1 MAVTETRARITVV
14 DNATSGLNNIARAN
28 EKMMSSLSNGGRSLA
43 QFNTELS
50 KLNSASAKGVSNMAD
65 SFDGAAKSVSNMDK
79 MVNRLI
85 YSVMRYTVIYEG
97 IKKMGD
103 LWGTIVGGA
112 YDYANMIETNQI
124 GMAGILSS
132 MTKIDGKQTT
142 WNQAMSVSKQVMK
155 DLQSESLKTAAT
167 AQELIDTFRA
177 LLGPGLASGMTVKQI
192 EKLTT
197 VGTNAVKSLGLP
209 SNQII
214 QELRD
219 LVAGGIR
226 PSSSTLATS
235 LGITDADIKAAKQSS
250 EGLYNFLINKM
261 KGFEMATSQTS
272 KTVLGRLDQI
282 KEGLQRG
289 IAEGMNPLRNV
300 YSSVLGDIAN
310 KLVVIDKATYEWKIN
325 PDFESSLFSISATL
339 MQIGEKAK
347 DAWNFISP
355 AVSLIGNTG
364 KGVLG
369 SVVNN
374 LGLLAAGFAAF
385 KTKDILKDLVNIAT
399 MNRFDYNA
407 QTSIGKAIQGI
418 RDKITGRI
426 EKHKEEIALQER
438 ENELINNAVSS
449 YADMLH
455 TAENAYSSLKTLNAM
470 ANTPGS
476 ITNLAAKWQGM
487 GMSEAEAVARQNN
500 IVGLANKYGM
510 DGYDKYIK
518 QAIEAGDKAAEQ
530 IKAQNDLL
538 KAQEAEQ
545 ERILKLYDE
554 QMKAI
559 DKIVSA
565 ERDRKLQVKDTAN
578 AELAAIDKM
587 AKAVTHT
594 ATRGDRA
601 KSNVDAYLSLDTS
614 NGPYKTKEGKYIYA
628 WEQDAVDKLRTA
640 LEKLGYQ
647 YEVVQVTSERF
658 MDSLHASMK
667 GKVNP
672 VFEQAINSARLWNET
687 LTKAYQGVNMSAS
700 EINFKAFMGMGNE
713 LVPAA
718 QKDTAKVLLQE
729 ISDEFKQ
736 VGMSAQEAQ
745 AKALD
750 FVNQFILSLQKI
762 DPKNIFS
769 VTQVIAETQDAAQ
782 RYAENFRLVAEHT
795 EEVKQASAEA
805 AIEINALKNAFK
817 IGGEESYQAV
827 RRVVEESK
835 NLQQAL
841 MDRGAE
847 EQAIEVH
854 KELANYLT
862 QVAEATDKAVI
873 ATKDHMDVTA
883 QATEAITAH
892 TQVVKE
898 HETSLES
905 VTNGTIT
912 WMNKISGLAMSL
924 GILMHIVAENSDENK
939 QFANTM
945 ADVADKVF
953 IGTMAVSALLDVFKE
968 LVKNGPVIIK
978 TLESIGK
985 AKLFAEH
992 PVATG
997 LVLGGA
1003 AIAGFGW
1010 SMVSEANKERNSK
1023 NGLGVDFFEHQGL
1036 DFSDDEK
1043 KYRVY
1048 GDGSSDSGDSNGNG
1062 YDYYADESASWQIG
1076 EQYENGT
1083 NLADRMTTTTTPSAS
1098 PSSGGGSSGGR
1109 SARAPKITID
1119 QLPHAVQEAVLNI
1132 KSGMDYNA
1140 AIGMSAAHM
1149 LENGENEFWFDPTL
1163 NNYEGSGAHG
1173 IGQWLGSR
1181 LNDLYDYAGSKAD
1194 DLYSQMG
1201 FARYEV
1207 TEGKEK
1213 GNFAKV
1219 DTSSPEAAAISFER
1233 YVERPGDDVVNAN
1246 AGALADDARRLDA
1259 AVKEAL
1265 AGLGMS
1271 TDTLSDVN
1279 RQMKRDAER
1288 KHAIDE
1294 ARNKTASDIS
1304 ALEAATKEAEGGQ
1317 LSAYEKVMDSANKK
1331 VKQYQKDIE
1340 KDKSLGIET
1349 DKLSNAITAYT
1360 EAMKKQAW
1368 KAQQLE
1374 NMKDVQNIYKANISY
1389 YQNASQATNGK
1400 ISADSAREQ
1409 LTDSLESYRDYLQ
1422 ELYNEDFLNA
1432 EQRAEVWQEL
1442 ANTQKKIT
1450 ENQMYNYRTQWKAAL
1465 DSMKQE
1471 GINFGQLSKNI
1482 VGGLESATAS
1492 FFTTTGSL
1500 SNRLKS
1506 TLKNLAS
1513 SILSSL
1519 AQIAAKMLIFKALGI
1534 PFGGDSNSSAANNSW
1549 FGRVLGGIS
1558 LGFKIGG
1565 GHASGGD
1572 VLAGNSYIV
1581 GERGPE
1587 LLTMGRNDGHV
1598 FTSVPTANAQ
1608 TAQPIQIVVNNN
1620 TGTKMK
1626 AESTT
1631 TVNHGQVLKTIVL
1644 TTVEEAL
1651 STNEAGLRDMVTG
1664 LR

>member
-14 DNATSGLNNIARAN
+14 DNATAGLNNIARAN
-28 EKMMSSLSNGGRSLA
+28 EKMMSSLGNGGRSLA

-50 KLNSASAKGVSNMAD
+50 KLNSASSKGVSNMAD

-97 IKKMGD
+97 IKKIGD

-142 WNQAMSVSKQVMK
+142 WNQAMAVSKQVMK
-155 DLQSESLKTAAT
+155 DLQSESIKTAAT

-177 LLGPGLASGMTVKQI
+177 LLGPGLASGMTIKQI

-235 LGITDADIKAAKQSS
+235 LGITDADIKAAKQST
-250 EGLYNFLINKM
+250 EGLYSFLINKM
-261 KGFEMATSQTS
+261 KGFEMATTQTS
-272 KTVLGRLDQI
+272 NTVAGKLDQI

-289 IAEGMNPLRNV
+289 IAEGMSPLRDV
-300 YSSVLGDIAN
+300 YSDILGDIAK
-310 KLVVIDKATYEWKIN
+310 KLVVIDKTTYQWQIN
-325 PDFESSLFSISATL
+325 PAFTSALTDVSVTIMRIGGSLKSIWETSSPYLSIFAN
-339 MQIGEKAK
+339 A
-347 DAWNFISP
+347 A
-355 AVSLIGNTG
+355 
-364 KGVLG
+364 KGVFG
-369 SVVNN
+369 SIVNN
-374 LGLLAAGFAAF
+374 LGLVVAGFAAF
-385 KTKDILKDLVNIAT
+385 KTKDILNDLVNIAT

-438 ENELINNAVSS
+438 EKELIDGAVES
-449 YADMLH
+449 YARMLH
-455 TAENAYSSLKTLNAM
+455 TAENAYAYVKTLNAM
-470 ANTPGS
+470 ANAPGS

-500 IVGLANKYGM
+500 IVGLSNKYGM

-554 QMKAI
+554 QMKSI

-594 ATRGDRA
+594 ATRGDKA

-614 NGPYKTKEGKYIYA
+614 NGPYKTKEGKYIYS
-628 WEQDAVDKLRTA
+628 WEQDEVDKLRTA

-658 MDSLHASMK
+658 MDGLHASMK

-672 VFEQAINSARLWNET
+672 VFEQAINSARLWDET

-713 LVPAA
+713 LVPAE
-718 QKDTAKVLLQE
+718 QKNTAKLLLNE

-736 VGMSAQEAQ
+736 VGMSAQEAR

-782 RYAENFRLVAEHT
+782 RYAENFRLVSEHT

-805 AIEINALKNAFK
+805 AIEINALGNAFK

-892 TQVVKE
+892 TQVVNE
-898 HETSLES
+898 HGTSLES
-905 VTNGTIT
+905 VTDKTIA
-912 WMNKISGLAMSL
+912 WMGKIAGLSMSL
-924 GILMHIVAENSDENK
+924 GILMHLVAENSDENK
-939 QFANTM
+939 TFANTM
-945 ADVADKVF
+945 ADLADKVF
-953 IGTMAVSALLDVFKE
+953 IGAMAVGSLLDVFKN
-968 LVKNGPVIIK
+968 LVENGPAIIK
-978 TLESIGK
+978 TLEGIGK
-985 AKLFAEH
+985 ARLFAEH
-992 PVATG
+992 PILTG
-997 LVLGGA
+997 VGLAGA
-1003 AIAGFGW
+1003 AIGGLAWKMLDNGH
-1010 SMVSEANKERNSK
+1010 NQYNSK
-1023 NGLGVDFFEHQGL
+1023 SGIGLDYFERQGL
-1036 DFSDDEK
+1036 DFSNLPDTAK
-1043 KYRVY
+1043 QYRAY
-1048 GDGSSDSGDSNGNG
+1048 GDGSYDNGDNSGWDIYS
-1062 YDYYADESASWQIG
+1062 DESSNYAKGQAIANEANAG
-1076 EQYENGT
+1076 NV
-1083 NLADRMTTTTTPSAS
+1083 ADRMTTDVKPDAG
-1098 PSSGGGSSGGR
+1098 SSKGGGK
-1109 SARAPKITID
+1109 APKVTLGMFPD
-1119 QLPHAVQEAVLNI
+1119 AVQEAVMNI
-1132 KSGMDYNA
+1132 NSGMNYNA

-1149 LENGENEFWFDPTL
+1149 FENSDNTMDYYPERENG
-1163 NNYEGSGAHG
+1163 EGSGAYG
-1173 IGQWLGSR
+1173 LGMWMGSR
-1181 LNDLYDYAGSKAD
+1181 LTGLKEYAGSDYNDKYA
-1194 DLYSQMG
+1194 QMG
-1201 FARYEV
+1201 WSRYEV
-1207 TEGKEK
+1207 MQGDESS
-1213 GNFAKV
+1213 NFANI
-1219 DTSSPEAAAISFER
+1219 DTSSPEAAAVSFER
-1233 YVERPGDDVVNAN
+1233 YIERPGNDVVNAN
-1246 AGALADDARRLDA
+1246 AAQLQENARVLNEAVQNALSQ
-1259 AVKEAL
+1259 
-1265 AGLGMS
+1265 LGM
-1271 TDTLSDVN
+1271 DVTN
-1279 RQMKRDAER
+1279 MSKISQTMKRDAER
-1288 KHAIDE
+1288 KHKIDE
-1294 ARNKTASDIS
+1294 AKIKTASDIA
-1304 ALEAATKEAEGGQ
+1304 ALDEATKEAEGGQ
-1317 LSAYEKVMDSANKK
+1317 LSAFQKVMGAADKK
-1331 VKQYQKDIE
+1331 VKQYE
-1340 KDKSLGIET
+1340 KDLESDKKLGINT
-1349 DKLSNAITAYT
+1349 DGLSKAITAYT
-1360 EAMKKQAW
+1360 EAMEKQAW

-1374 NMKDVQNIYKANISY
+1374 DMKDIQNTYKGNISY
-1389 YQNASQATNGK
+1389 YKNASQATNGE
-1400 ISADSAREQ
+1400 ISADDARSLMAEQ
-1409 LTDSLESYRDYLQ
+1409 LESYRDYLK

-1432 EQRAEVWQEL
+1432 QQRAEVWQEL
-1442 ANTQKKIT
+1442 ANTQKQIT
-1450 ENQMYNYRTQWKAAL
+1450 ENQMYNYRSQWESAL

-1471 GINFGQLSKNI
+1471 GINFGQLSKDI
-1482 VGGLESATAS
+1482 VGHMQSATAS
-1492 FFTTTGSL
+1492 FFTTTGNL
-1500 SNRLKS
+1500 ATRLKA

-1513 SILSSL
+1513 SVLSSL
-1519 AQIAAKMLIFKALGI
+1519 AQIAAKMLMFKALGI
-1534 PFGGDSNSSAANNSW
+1534 PFGGSSSSSAESAWGN
-1549 FGRVLGGIS
+1549 RMLS
-1558 LGFKIGG
+1558 LLSFKIGG
-1565 GHASGGD
+1565 NHATGGD
-1572 VLAGNSYIV
+1572 VLAGSSYIV

-1598 FTSVPTANAQ
+1598 FTSVPNSNAQ

-1631 TVNHGQVLKTIVL
+1631 TVNHGQMLKTIVL

>member
-250 EGLYNFLINKM
+250 EGLYNFLINRM

-272 KTVLGRLDQI
+272 KTVAGRLDQI

-339 MQIGEKAK
+339 IQIGEKAK
-347 DAWNFISP
+347 NVWNFISP
-355 AVSLIGNTG
+355 AVSIIGNTG

-426 EKHKEEIALQER
+426 EKHKEELALQER
-438 ENELINNAVSS
+438 EKALVDGAVES
-449 YADMLH
+449 YARMLH
-455 TAENAYSSLKTLNAM
+455 TAEDAYASVKTLNAM

-510 DGYDKYIK
+510 EGYDKYIK
-518 QAIEAGDKAAEQ
+518 AAIEAGDKAAEQ

-554 QMKAI
+554 QMKSI

-628 WEQDAVDKLRTA
+628 WEQDEVDKLRTA

-817 IGGEESYQAV
+817 IGGEESYQAA

-953 IGTMAVSALLDVFKE
+953 IGTMAVSALLDVFRE

-997 LVLGGA
+997 LVLGGI
-1003 AIAGFGW
+1003 AIGSFGW

-1048 GDGSSDSGDSNGNG
+1048 GDGSSDSGNSNDNG

-1083 NLADRMTTTTTPSAS
+1083 NLADRMTTTTAPSAS
-1098 PSSGGGSSGGR
+1098 PSSGGGSRGGGSGKAPLATVELTDALYNAMSYMERGMNIYAASALAGSQMQESGGINGSKEMLDY
-1109 SARAPKITID
+1109 SADNGLGYHGSVQWGGQRFIDLQEFAKATTGSAKNWVNGDVQNAFVMHELTNGSYRTTGEKLKGASSLEEANDIVFGEYEAPGDDTKGVRLAYSQEIYNKLA
-1119 QLPHAVQEAVLNI
+1119 QLASGTAVLDNGTNPI
-1132 KSGMDYNA
+1132 K
-1140 AIGMSAAHM
+1140 
-1149 LENGENEFWFDPTL
+1149 
-1163 NNYEGSGAHG
+1163 
-1173 IGQWLGSR
+1173 
-1181 LNDLYDYAGSKAD
+1181 
-1194 DLYSQMG
+1194 
-1201 FARYEV
+1201 
-1207 TEGKEK
+1207 GKK
-1213 GNFAKV
+1213 F
-1219 DTSSPEAAAISFER
+1219 DTSSAAAAKEKLFNDIQNAQKKTLQDIADLNLSTEQVTNENKGISSAFNE
-1233 YVERPGDDVVNAN
+1233 V
-1246 AGALADDARRLDA
+1246 
-1259 AVKEAL
+1259 
-1265 AGLGMS
+1265 
-1271 TDTLSDVN
+1271 
-1279 RQMKRDAER
+1279 MK
-1288 KHAIDE
+1288 
-1294 ARNKTASDIS
+1294 
-1304 ALEAATKEAEGGQ
+1304 
-1317 LSAYEKVMDSANKK
+1317 SANNKIA
-1331 VKQYQKDIE
+1331 QYQKDM
-1340 KDKSLGIET
+1340 ET
-1349 DKLSNAITAYT
+1349 DKALGISTDGLAQ
-1360 EAMKKQAW
+1360 AMDEYKKAMLEKAN
-1368 KAQQLE
+1368 KAQHMEDIKTNLNNFQTDISFYK
-1374 NMKDVQNIYKANISY
+1374 NMSL
-1389 YQNASQATNGK
+1389 ATNGETSFIESK
-1400 ISADSAREQ
+1400 AY
-1409 LTDSLESYRDYLQ
+1409 LEENLENYRDYLKQ
-1422 ELYNEDFLNA
+1422 LYQDTALNA
-1432 EQRAEVWQEL
+1432 QQRADVWQKL
-1442 ANTQKKIT
+1442 ADTQRQIT
-1450 ENQMYNYRTQWKAAL
+1450 ETQTYDWRHQWESAL
-1465 DSMKQE
+1465 DSLKQE
-1471 GINFGQLSKNI
+1471 GIDFGKLAKDI
-1482 VGGLESATAS
+1482 VQEAQNSVTT
-1492 FFTTTGSL
+1492 FFTTTGNL
-1500 SNRLKS
+1500 SKRLKAS
-1506 TLKNLAS
+1506 LKNLAS
-1513 SILSSL
+1513 SVLNSL
-1519 AQIAAKMLIFKALGI
+1519 AQIASSMLMHKWMGI
-1534 PFGGDSNSSAANNSW
+1534 PFNM
-1549 FGRVLGGIS
+1549 S
-1558 LGFKIGG
+1558 LGAR
-1565 GHASGGD
+1565 ASGGD

-1598 FTSVPTANAQ
+1598 FTSVPTANVQ

-1631 TVNHGQVLKTIVL
+1631 TVNHGQMLKTIVL

>member
-14 DNATSGLNNIARAN
+14 DNATAGLNNIARAN

-50 KLNSASAKGVSNMAD
+50 KLNSASSKGVSNMAD
-65 SFDGAAKSVSNMDK
+65 SFDGATKSVSNMDK

-142 WNQAMSVSKQVMK
+142 WNQAMAVSKQVMK

-177 LLGPGLASGMTVKQI
+177 LLGPGLASGMTIKQI
-192 EKLTT
+192 EKLAT

-235 LGITDADIKAAKQSS
+235 LGITDSDIKAAKQST

-261 KGFEMATSQTS
+261 KGFEMATTQTS
-272 KTVLGRLDQI
+272 NTVAGKLDQI

-289 IAEGMNPLRNV
+289 IAEGMSPLRDV
-300 YSSVLGDIAN
+300 YSDILGDIAK
-310 KLVVIDKATYEWKIN
+310 KLVVIDKTTYQWQIN
-325 PDFESSLFSISATL
+325 PAFTSALTDVSATI
-339 MQIGEKAK
+339 MRIGESLKSI
-347 DAWNFISP
+347 WETSSP
-355 AVSLIGNTG
+355 LLSIFANGA
-364 KGVLG
+364 KGVFG
-369 SVVNN
+369 SIVNN
-374 LGLLAAGFAAF
+374 LGLVVAGFAAF
-385 KTKDILKDLVNIAT
+385 KTKDILNDLVDIAT

-426 EKHKEEIALQER
+426 EKHKEELALQER
-438 ENELINNAVSS
+438 EKALVDGAVES
-449 YADMLH
+449 YARMLH
-455 TAENAYSSLKTLNAM
+455 TAENAYAYVKTLNAM
-470 ANTPGS
+470 ANAPGS

-554 QMKAI
+554 QMKSI

-594 ATRGDRA
+594 ATRGDKA
-601 KSNVDAYLSLDTS
+601 KANVDAYLSLDTS

-628 WEQDAVDKLRTA
+628 WEQDEVDKLRTA

-658 MDSLHASMK
+658 MDGLHASMK

-672 VFEQAINSARLWNET
+672 VFEQAINSARLWDET

-713 LVPAA
+713 LVPAE
-718 QKDTAKVLLQE
+718 QKNTAKLLLNE

-750 FVNQFILSLQKI
+750 FVNQFIISLQKI
-762 DPKNIFS
+762 DTKNIFS

-805 AIEINALKNAFK
+805 AIEINALGNAFK

-847 EQAIEVH
+847 EQAVQVH

-892 TQVVKE
+892 TQVVNE
-898 HETSLES
+898 HGTSLES
-905 VTNGTIT
+905 VTEGTIT

-924 GILMHIVAENSDENK
+924 GVLMHIVAENSDENK

-968 LVKNGPVIIK
+968 LVKNGPAIIK
-978 TLESIGK
+978 TLEGIGK
-985 AKLFAEH
+985 ARLFAEH
-992 PVATG
+992 PVLTG
-997 LVLGGA
+997 VGLAGIAIGGLTWKMFEN
-1003 AIAGFGW
+1003 GH
-1010 SMVSEANKERNSK
+1010 NQYNSK
-1023 NGLGVDFFEHQGL
+1023 SGIGIDYFESQGL
-1036 DFSDDEK
+1036 DFSDLPDTAK
-1043 KYRVY
+1043 QYRAY
-1048 GDGSSDSGDSNGNG
+1048 GDGSYYNGDNSGWDIYS
-1062 YDYYADESASWQIG
+1062 DESSNYAKGQAIANEANAG
-1076 EQYENGT
+1076 NI
-1083 NLADRMTTTTTPSAS
+1083 ADRMTTDMNPGAGSSA
-1098 PSSGGGSSGGR
+1098 GGGAGGSS
-1109 SARAPKITID
+1109 RAPKATLD
-1119 QLPHAVQEAVLNI
+1119 MFSDAVQEAVMNI
-1132 KSGMDYNA
+1132 QAGMNYNA

-1149 LENGENEFWFDPTL
+1149 FENSDNTMDYYPKRENG
-1163 NNYEGSGAHG
+1163 EGSGAYG
-1173 IGQWLGSR
+1173 IGQWMGSR
-1181 LNDLYDYAGSKAD
+1181 LTGLQEYAGSDYNDKYA
-1194 DLYSQMG
+1194 QMG
-1201 FARYEV
+1201 WARYEV
-1207 TEGKEK
+1207 MQGDESS
-1213 GNFAKV
+1213 NFAHV
-1219 DTSSPEAAAISFER
+1219 DTDSPEAAAVSFER
-1233 YVERPGDDVVNAN
+1233 YIERPGSDVVNAN
-1246 AGALADDARRLDA
+1246 AAQLQENARALNE
-1259 AVKEAL
+1259 AVQSAMSQ
-1265 AGLGMS
+1265 LGIDVTNMS
-1271 TDTLSDVN
+1271 KIS
-1279 RQMKRDAER
+1279 QAMKRDAER
-1288 KHAIDE
+1288 KHKIDE
-1294 ARNKTASDIS
+1294 AKIKTASDIA
-1304 ALEAATKEAEGGQ
+1304 ALDEATKEAEGGQ
-1317 LSAYEKVMDSANKK
+1317 LSAYQKVMDAADKK
-1331 VKQYQKDIE
+1331 VKQYE
-1340 KDKSLGIET
+1340 KDLESDKKLGANT
-1349 DKLSNAITAYT
+1349 DGLSKAITAYT

-1374 NMKDVQNIYKANISY
+1374 DMKNIQNTYKGNISY
-1389 YQNASQATNGK
+1389 YQNASQATNGE
-1400 ISADSAREQ
+1400 ISADDARSR
-1409 LTDSLESYRDYLQ
+1409 LTDQLESYRDYLK
-1422 ELYNEDFLNA
+1422 ELYNADFLNA
-1432 EQRAEVWQEL
+1432 QQRAEVWKEL
-1442 ANTQKKIT
+1442 ADTQKQIT
-1450 ENQMYNYRTQWKAAL
+1450 ENHMYNYRTQWKSAL

-1471 GINFGQLSKNI
+1471 GINFGQLSKDI
-1482 VGGLESATAS
+1482 VGNMQSATTS
-1492 FFTTTGSL
+1492 FFTTTGNL
-1500 SNRLKS
+1500 ATRLKA

-1513 SILSSL
+1513 SVLSSL
-1519 AQIAAKMLIFKALGI
+1519 AQIAAKMLMFKALGI
-1534 PFGGDSNSSAANNSW
+1534 PFGGSSSSSAESAWGN
-1549 FGRVLGGIS
+1549 RMLS
-1558 LGFKIGG
+1558 LLSFKIGG
-1565 GHASGGD
+1565 NHATGGD

-1598 FTSVPTANAQ
+1598 FTSVPTTNAQ

-1631 TVNHGQVLKTIVL
+1631 TVNHGQMLKTIVL

>member
-14 DNATSGLNNIARAN
+14 DNATAGLNNIARAN

-50 KLNSASAKGVSNMAD
+50 KLNSASSKGVSNMAD

-142 WNQAMSVSKQVMK
+142 WNQAMAVSKQVMK

-177 LLGPGLASGMTVKQI
+177 LLGPGLASGMTIKQI

-209 SNQII
+209 SNQIV

-235 LGITDADIKAAKQSS
+235 LGITDADIKAAKQST

-261 KGFEMATSQTS
+261 KGFEMATTQVSN
-272 KTVLGRLDQI
+272 TVAGKLDQI

-289 IAEGMNPLRNV
+289 IAEGMAPLRDV
-300 YSSVLGDIAN
+300 YSDILGDIAK
-310 KLVVIDKATYEWKIN
+310 KLVVIDKTTYQWQIN
-325 PDFESSLFSISATL
+325 PAFTSALTDVSVTI
-339 MQIGEKAK
+339 MRIGESLKNI
-347 DAWNFISP
+347 WETSSP
-355 AVSLIGNTG
+355 YLSIFANGA
-364 KGVLG
+364 KGVFG
-369 SVVNN
+369 SIVNN
-374 LGLLAAGFAAF
+374 LGLVVAGFAAF

-438 ENELINNAVSS
+438 EKALVDGAVES
-449 YADMLH
+449 YAQMLH
-455 TAENAYSSLKTLNAM
+455 NAEQAYATVQTMNAM
-470 ANTPGS
+470 VNTPNS
-476 ITNLAAKWQGM
+476 VTNLSAKWQGM

-554 QMKAI
+554 QMKSI
-559 DKIVSA
+559 DKIVSS

-594 ATRGDRA
+594 AARGDKA
-601 KSNVDAYLSLDTS
+601 KANVDAYLSLDTS

-628 WEQDAVDKLRTA
+628 WEQDEVDKLRTA

-658 MDSLHASMK
+658 VDSLHASMK
-667 GKVNP
+667 GKVQP

-687 LTKAYQGVNMSAS
+687 LTKAYQGVNMSAA
-700 EINFKAFMGMGNE
+700 EINYKAFMGMGKE
-713 LVPAA
+713 LVPAE
-718 QKDTAKVLLQE
+718 QKNTAKILLNE
-729 ISDEFKQ
+729 ISQEFKQ
-736 VGMSAQEAQ
+736 VGMSAEEAKG
-745 AKALD
+745 KALE

-762 DPKNIFS
+762 DPQNIFS

-782 RYAENFRLVAEHT
+782 KYAENFRLVAEHT
-795 EEVKQASAEA
+795 EQVKQASAEA
-805 AIEINALKNAFK
+805 ALEVNALKNSFK

-835 NLQQAL
+835 ALQQAL

-847 EQAIEVH
+847 EQAIAVH

-862 QVAEATDKAVI
+862 QVAEATDKAII
-873 ATKDHMDVTA
+873 ATKEHMDATA
-883 QATEAITAH
+883 QATEVVNTHTA
-892 TQVVKE
+892 TIQG
-898 HETSLES
+898 HESTLES
-905 VTNGTIT
+905 VTNKTVT

-939 QFANTM
+939 TFANTM

-978 TLESIGK
+978 TLEGIGK

-992 PVATG
+992 PVLTGIG
-997 LVLGGA
+997 LVGA
-1003 AIAGFGW
+1003 AVGGLTW
-1010 SMVSEANKERNSK
+1010 KMYENGHNQYNSK
-1023 NGLGVDFFEHQGL
+1023 SGIGIDYFERQGL
-1036 DFSDDEK
+1036 DFSYLPDTAK
-1043 KYRVY
+1043 QYRAH
-1048 GDGSSDSGDSNGNG
+1048 GDGSYDNGDNSGWDIYS
-1062 YDYYADESASWQIG
+1062 DESSNYAKGQAIANEANAG
-1076 EQYENGT
+1076 NT
-1083 NLADRMTTTTTPSAS
+1083 ADRMTTDVKPDAGSSA
-1098 PSSGGGSSGGR
+1098 GGGK
-1109 SARAPKITID
+1109 APKVTLD
-1119 QLPHAVQEAVLNI
+1119 MFPDAVQEAVMNI
-1132 KSGMDYNA
+1132 NSGMNYNA

-1149 LENGENEFWFDPTL
+1149 FENADNTMDYYPERENG
-1163 NNYEGSGAHG
+1163 EGSGAYG
-1173 IGQWLGSR
+1173 LGQWMGSR
-1181 LNDLYDYAGSKAD
+1181 LTGLQEYAGSDYNDKYA
-1194 DLYSQMG
+1194 QMG
-1201 FARYEV
+1201 WSRYEV
-1207 TEGKEK
+1207 MQGDESS
-1213 GNFAKV
+1213 NFANM
-1219 DTSSPEAAAISFER
+1219 DTSSPEAAAVSFER
-1233 YVERPGDDVVNAN
+1233 YIERPGNDVVNAN
-1246 AGALADDARRLDA
+1246 AAQLQENARVLNEAVQNALSQ
-1259 AVKEAL
+1259 
-1265 AGLGMS
+1265 LGM
-1271 TDTLSDVN
+1271 DVTN
-1279 RQMKRDAER
+1279 VSKISQTMKRDAER
-1288 KHAIDE
+1288 KHKIDE
-1294 ARNKTASDIS
+1294 NRIKTASDIA
-1304 ALEAATKEAEGGQ
+1304 ALDEATKEAEDGQ
-1317 LSAYEKVMDSANKK
+1317 LSAYQKVMDAADKK
-1331 VKQYQKDIE
+1331 VKQYE
-1340 KDKSLGIET
+1340 KDLESDKKLGVNT
-1349 DKLSNAITAYT
+1349 DALSKAITAYT

-1374 NMKDVQNIYKANISY
+1374 DMKNIQNTYKGNISY
-1389 YQNASQATNGK
+1389 YKNASQATNGE
-1400 ISADSAREQ
+1400 ISADDARSLLTEQ
-1409 LTDSLESYRDYLQ
+1409 LESYRDYLK

-1432 EQRAEVWQEL
+1432 QQRAEVWQEL
-1442 ANTQKKIT
+1442 ANTQKQIT
-1450 ENQMYNYRTQWKAAL
+1450 ENHMYNYRTQWESAL

-1471 GINFGQLSKNI
+1471 GINFGQLSKDI
-1482 VGGLESATAS
+1482 VNGMQSATAS
-1492 FFTTTGSL
+1492 FFTTTGNL
-1500 SNRLKS
+1500 ATRLKA

-1513 SILSSL
+1513 SVLSSL
-1519 AQIAAKMLIFKALGI
+1519 AQIAAKMMIFKALGI
-1534 PFGGDSNSSAANNSW
+1534 PFDGSSSSGSAESAWGN
-1549 FGRVLGGIS
+1549 RMLS
-1558 LGFKIGG
+1558 LFSFKIGG
-1565 GHASGGD
+1565 NHATGGD

-1598 FTSVPTANAQ
+1598 FPSVPEASQ
-1608 TAQPIQIVVNNN
+1608 QKAQPITIVVNNN

-1626 AESTT
+1626 AEETT
-1631 TVNHGQVLKTIVL
+1631 SVNHGQVLKTIVL

-1651 STNEAGLRDMVTG
+1651 VTNEGGLRDAIAGLR
-1664 LR
+1664 

>member
-14 DNATSGLNNIARAN
+14 DNATAGLNNIARAN

-50 KLNSASAKGVSNMAD
+50 KLNSASSKGVSNMAD

-142 WNQAMSVSKQVMK
+142 WNQAMAVSKQVMK

-177 LLGPGLASGMTVKQI
+177 LLGPGLASGMTIKQI

-235 LGITDADIKAAKQSS
+235 LGITDADIKAAKQST

-261 KGFEMATSQTS
+261 KGFEMATTQTS
-272 KTVLGRLDQI
+272 NTVAGKLDQI

-289 IAEGMNPLRNV
+289 IAEGMSPLRDV
-300 YSSVLGDIAN
+300 YSDILGDIAK
-310 KLVVIDKATYEWKIN
+310 KLVVIDKTTYQWQIN
-325 PDFESSLFSISATL
+325 PAFTSALTDVSVTI
-339 MQIGEKAK
+339 MRIGESLKSI
-347 DAWNFISP
+347 WETSSP
-355 AVSLIGNTG
+355 YLSIFSNTA
-364 KGVLG
+364 KGVFG
-369 SVVNN
+369 SIVNN
-374 LGLLAAGFAAF
+374 LGLVVAGFAAF
-385 KTKDILKDLVNIAT
+385 KTKDILNDLVNIAT

-426 EKHKEEIALQER
+426 EKHKEELALQER
-438 ENELINNAVSS
+438 EKALVDGAVES
-449 YADMLH
+449 YARMLH
-455 TAENAYSSLKTLNAM
+455 TAENAYAYVKTLNAM
-470 ANTPGS
+470 SNAPGS

-554 QMKAI
+554 QMKSI

-587 AKAVTHT
+587 SKAVTHN
-594 ATRGDRA
+594 ATRGDKA

-628 WEQDAVDKLRTA
+628 WEQDEVDKLRTA

-672 VFEQAINSARLWNET
+672 VFEQAINSARLWDET

-713 LVPAA
+713 LVPAE
-718 QKDTAKVLLQE
+718 QKNTAKLLLNE

-745 AKALD
+745 AKALE

-805 AIEINALKNAFK
+805 AIEINALGNAFK

-892 TQVVKE
+892 TQVVNE
-898 HETSLES
+898 HGTSLES
-905 VTNGTIT
+905 VTDKTIA
-912 WMNKISGLAMSL
+912 WMGKIAGLSMSL
-924 GILMHIVAENSDENK
+924 GILMHLVAENSDENK
-939 QFANTM
+939 TFANTM

-953 IGTMAVSALLDVFKE
+953 VGAMAVGALLDVFKN
-968 LVKNGPVIIK
+968 LVENGPAIIK
-978 TLESIGK
+978 TLEGIGN
-985 AKLFAEH
+985 ARLFAEH
-992 PVATG
+992 PILTGVG
-997 LVLGGA
+997 LVGA
-1003 AIAGFGW
+1003 AVGGFAWKMLDNGHNQYD
-1010 SMVSEANKERNSK
+1010 SKSGIGLDYFER
-1023 NGLGVDFFEHQGL
+1023 QGL
-1036 DFSDDEK
+1036 DFSNLSDTAK
-1043 KYRVY
+1043 QYRAH
-1048 GDGSSDSGDSNGNG
+1048 GDGSYDNGDNSGWDIYS
-1062 YDYYADESASWQIG
+1062 DESSNYAKGQAIANEADAG
-1076 EQYENGT
+1076 NT
-1083 NLADRMTTTTTPSAS
+1083 ADRMTTDVKPDAG
-1098 PSSGGGSSGGR
+1098 SSKGGGK
-1109 SARAPKITID
+1109 APKATLD
-1119 QLPHAVQEAVLNI
+1119 MFSDAVQEAVMNI
-1132 KSGMDYNA
+1132 SAGMNYNA

-1149 LENGENEFWFDPTL
+1149 FENADNTMDYYPERENE
-1163 NNYEGSGAHG
+1163 EGSGAHG
-1173 IGQWLGSR
+1173 IGMWMGSR
-1181 LNDLYDYAGSKAD
+1181 LTGLHEYAGSDYNGKYA
-1194 DLYSQMG
+1194 QMG
-1201 FARYEV
+1201 YARYEV
-1207 TEGKEK
+1207 MQGDESS
-1213 GNFAKV
+1213 NFANV
-1219 DTSSPEAAAISFER
+1219 DTSSPEAAAVSFER
-1233 YVERPGDDVVNAN
+1233 NIERPGNDVVNAN
-1246 AGALADDARRLDA
+1246 AAQLQENARALDE
-1259 AVKEAL
+1259 AVQNAL
-1265 AGLGMS
+1265 SQLGM
-1271 TDTLSDVN
+1271 DVTN
-1279 RQMKRDAER
+1279 MSKISQTMKRDAER
-1288 KHAIDE
+1288 KHKIDE
-1294 ARNKTASDIS
+1294 AKIKTASDIS
-1304 ALEAATKEAEGGQ
+1304 TLDEATKEAEGGQ
-1317 LSAYEKVMDSANKK
+1317 LSAFQKIMDAANQK
-1331 VKQYQKDIE
+1331 VKQYQKDLE
-1340 KDKSLGIET
+1340 SDKKLGVNT
-1349 DKLSNAITAYT
+1349 DGLAQ
-1360 EAMKKQAW
+1360 AMDKYKKAMLAKAN
-1368 KAQQLE
+1368 KAQHMEDIKTNLNNFQADISFYK
-1374 NMKDVQNIYKANISY
+1374 NMSL
-1389 YQNASQATNGK
+1389 ATNGETSFIESK
-1400 ISADSAREQ
+1400 AY
-1409 LTDSLESYRDYLQ
+1409 LEKNLEKYRDYLRQ
-1422 ELYNEDFLNA
+1422 LYQDTALNA
-1432 EQRAEVWQEL
+1432 QQRAEVWQKL
-1442 ANTQKKIT
+1442 ADTQKQIT
-1450 ENQMYNYRTQWKAAL
+1450 ETQTYDWRHQWESAL
-1465 DSMKQE
+1465 DSLKQE
-1471 GINFGQLSKNI
+1471 GIDFGKLAKDI
-1482 VGGLESATAS
+1482 VQEAQNSVST
-1492 FFTTTGSL
+1492 FFTTTGNL
-1500 SNRLKS
+1500 SKRLKTS
-1506 TLKNLAS
+1506 LKSLAS
-1513 SILSSL
+1513 SVLNSLS
-1519 AQIAAKMLIFKALGI
+1519 QIAANMLMHKWMGI
-1534 PFGGDSNSSAANNSW
+1534 PFNMP
-1549 FGRVLGGIS
+1549 LGAR
-1558 LGFKIGG
+1558 
-1565 GHASGGD
+1565 ASGGD
-1572 VLAGNSYIV
+1572 VLAGNSYLV

-1598 FTSVPTANAQ
+1598 FTSVPNSNAQ

-1631 TVNHGQVLKTIVL
+1631 TVNHGQMLKTIVL

>member
-14 DNATSGLNNIARAN
+14 DNATAGLNNIARAN
-28 EKMMSSLSNGGRSLA
+28 EKMMSSLGNGGRSLA

-50 KLNSASAKGVSNMAD
+50 KLNSASSKGVSNMAD

-142 WNQAMSVSKQVMK
+142 WNQAMAVSKQVMK

-177 LLGPGLASGMTVKQI
+177 LLGPGLASGMTIKQI

-235 LGITDADIKAAKQSS
+235 LGITDADIKAAKQST
-250 EGLYNFLINKM
+250 EGLYSFLINKM
-261 KGFEMATSQTS
+261 KGFEMATTQTS
-272 KTVLGRLDQI
+272 NTVAGKLDQI

-289 IAEGMNPLRNV
+289 IAEGMSPLRDV
-300 YSSVLGDIAN
+300 YSDILGDIAK
-310 KLVVIDKATYEWKIN
+310 KLVVIDKTTYQWQIN
-325 PDFESSLFSISATL
+325 PAFTSALTDVSVTIMRIGGSLKNIWETSSPYLSIFAN
-339 MQIGEKAK
+339 GA
-347 DAWNFISP
+347 
-355 AVSLIGNTG
+355 
-364 KGVLG
+364 KGVFG
-369 SVVNN
+369 SIINN
-374 LGLLAAGFAAF
+374 LGLVVAGFAAF
-385 KTKDILKDLVNIAT
+385 KTKDILNDLVNIAT
-399 MNRFDYNA
+399 MNRLDYNA

-438 ENELINNAVSS
+438 EKELIDGAVNS
-449 YADMLH
+449 YAQMLH
-455 TAENAYSSLKTLNAM
+455 NAEQAYATVQTMIAM
-470 ANTPGS
+470 VNTPNS
-476 ITNLAAKWQGM
+476 VTNLAAKWQGM
-487 GMSEAEAVARQNN
+487 GMPEAEAVARQNN

-554 QMKAI
+554 QMKSI

-594 ATRGDRA
+594 ATRGDKA
-601 KSNVDAYLSLDTS
+601 KSSVDAYLSLDTS

-628 WEQDAVDKLRTA
+628 WEQDEVDKLRTA

-658 MDSLHASMK
+658 MDGLHASMK

-700 EINFKAFMGMGNE
+700 EINFKAFLGMGNE
-713 LVPAA
+713 LVPAE
-718 QKDTAKVLLQE
+718 QKNTAKLLLME

-736 VGMSAQEAQ
+736 VGMSAQEAR

-805 AIEINALKNAFK
+805 AIEINALGNAFK

-892 TQVVKE
+892 TQVVNE
-898 HETSLES
+898 HGASLES
-905 VTNGTIT
+905 VTDKTIA
-912 WMNKISGLAMSL
+912 WMGKIAGLSMSL
-924 GILMHIVAENSDENK
+924 GILMHLVAENSDENK
-939 QFANTM
+939 TFANTM

-953 IGTMAVSALLDVFKE
+953 VGAMAVGALLDVFKN
-968 LVKNGPVIIK
+968 LVENGPAIIK
-978 TLESIGK
+978 TLEGIGN
-985 AKLFAEH
+985 ARLFAEH
-992 PVATG
+992 PILTGVG
-997 LVLGGA
+997 LVGA
-1003 AIAGFGW
+1003 AVGGFAWKMLDNGHNQYD
-1010 SMVSEANKERNSK
+1010 SKSGIGLDYFER
-1023 NGLGVDFFEHQGL
+1023 QGL
-1036 DFSDDEK
+1036 DFSYLPDTAK
-1043 KYRVY
+1043 QYRAH
-1048 GDGSSDSGDSNGNG
+1048 GDGSYGNG
-1062 YDYYADESASWQIG
+1062 DNSGWDIYSDESSNYAKGQAIANEANAG
-1076 EQYENGT
+1076 NI
-1083 NLADRMTTTTTPSAS
+1083 ADRMTTDVNPDAG
-1098 PSSGGGSSGGR
+1098 SSGGGGAGGSS
-1109 SARAPKITID
+1109 RAPKATLD
-1119 QLPHAVQEAVLNI
+1119 MFSDAVQEAVMNI
-1132 KSGMDYNA
+1132 QAGMNYNA
-1140 AIGMSAAHM
+1140 AIGMSASHM
-1149 LENGENEFWFDPTL
+1149 FEDADNTMDYYPERENE
-1163 NNYEGSGAHG
+1163 EGSGAYG
-1173 IGQWLGSR
+1173 IGMWMGSR
-1181 LNDLYDYAGSKAD
+1181 LTGLHEYAGSDYNDKYA
-1194 DLYSQMG
+1194 QMG
-1201 FARYEV
+1201 YARYEV
-1207 TEGKEK
+1207 MQGDESS
-1213 GNFAKV
+1213 NFANV
-1219 DTSSPEAAAISFER
+1219 DTSSPEAAAVSFER
-1233 YVERPGDDVVNAN
+1233 NIERPGNDVVNAN
-1246 AGALADDARRLDA
+1246 AAQLQENARALNE
-1259 AVKEAL
+1259 AVQSAMSQ
-1265 AGLGMS
+1265 LGIDVTNMS
-1271 TDTLSDVN
+1271 KISQT
-1279 RQMKRDAER
+1279 MKRDAER
-1288 KHAIDE
+1288 KHKIDE
-1294 ARNKTASDIS
+1294 AKIKTASDIA
-1304 ALEAATKEAEGGQ
+1304 ALDEATKEAEGGQ
-1317 LSAYEKVMDSANKK
+1317 LSAYQKVMDAADKK
-1331 VKQYQKDIE
+1331 VKQYE
-1340 KDKSLGIET
+1340 KDLESDKKLGVNT
-1349 DKLSNAITAYT
+1349 DGLSKAITAYT
-1360 EAMKKQAW
+1360 LAMEKQAW

-1374 NMKDVQNIYKANISY
+1374 DMKNIQNTYKGNISY
-1389 YQNASQATNGK
+1389 YKNASQATNGE
-1400 ISADSAREQ
+1400 ISADDARSLLTEQ
-1409 LTDSLESYRDYLQ
+1409 LESYRDYLK

-1432 EQRAEVWQEL
+1432 QQRAEVWQEL
-1442 ANTQKKIT
+1442 ANTQKQIT
-1450 ENQMYNYRTQWKAAL
+1450 ENQMYNYRTQWESAL

-1471 GINFGQLSKNI
+1471 GINFGQLSKDI
-1482 VGGLESATAS
+1482 VGHMQSATAS
-1492 FFTTTGSL
+1492 FFTTTGNL
-1500 SNRLKS
+1500 ATRLKA

-1513 SILSSL
+1513 SVLSSL

-1534 PFGGDSNSSAANNSW
+1534 PFGGSSSSSAESAWGNRMLS
-1549 FGRVLGGIS
+1549 S
-1558 LGFKIGG
+1558 LSFKIGG
-1565 GHASGGD
+1565 NHATGGD
-1572 VLAGNSYIV
+1572 VLAGSSYIV

-1598 FTSVPTANAQ
+1598 FTSVPNSNAQ

-1631 TVNHGQVLKTIVL
+1631 TVNHGQMLKTIVL

>member
-14 DNATSGLNNIARAN
+14 DNATAGLNNIARAN

-50 KLNSASAKGVSNMAD
+50 KLNSASSKGVSNMAD

-142 WNQAMSVSKQVMK
+142 WNQAMAVSKQVMK

-177 LLGPGLASGMTVKQI
+177 LLGPGLASGMTIKQI

-235 LGITDADIKAAKQSS
+235 LGITDADIKAAKQST
-250 EGLYNFLINKM
+250 EGLYSFLINKM
-261 KGFEMATSQTS
+261 KGFEMATTQTS
-272 KTVLGRLDQI
+272 NTVAGKLDQI

-289 IAEGMNPLRNV
+289 IAEGMAPLRDV
-300 YSSVLGDIAN
+300 YSDILGDIAK
-310 KLVVIDKATYEWKIN
+310 KLVVIDKTTYQWQIN
-325 PDFESSLFSISATL
+325 PAFTSALTDVSVTI
-339 MQIGEKAK
+339 MRIGESLKNI
-347 DAWNFISP
+347 WETSSP
-355 AVSLIGNTG
+355 YLSIFANGA
-364 KGVLG
+364 KGVFG
-369 SVVNN
+369 SIVNN
-374 LGLLAAGFAAF
+374 LGLVIAGFAAF
-385 KTKDILKDLVNIAT
+385 KTKDILNDLANIAT

-426 EKHKEEIALQER
+426 EKHKEELALQER
-438 ENELINNAVSS
+438 EKELIDGAVNS
-449 YADMLH
+449 YAQMLH
-455 TAENAYSSLKTLNAM
+455 NAEQAYATVQTMNAM
-470 ANTPGS
+470 VNTPNS
-476 ITNLAAKWQGM
+476 VTNLSAKWQGM

-554 QMKAI
+554 QMKSI

-594 ATRGDRA
+594 ATRGDKA

-628 WEQDAVDKLRTA
+628 WEQDEVDKLRTA

-658 MDSLHASMK
+658 MDGLHASMK

-672 VFEQAINSARLWNET
+672 VFEQAINSARLWDET

-713 LVPAA
+713 LVPAE
-718 QKDTAKVLLQE
+718 QKNTAKLLLME

-736 VGMSAQEAQ
+736 VGMSAQEAR

-805 AIEINALKNAFK
+805 AIEINALGNAFK
-817 IGGEESYQAV
+817 IGGEESYQSV

-892 TQVVKE
+892 TQVVNE
-898 HETSLES
+898 HGTSLES
-905 VTNGTIT
+905 VTDKTIT
-912 WMNKISGLAMSL
+912 WMGKIAGLSMSL
-924 GILMHIVAENSDENK
+924 GILMHLVAENSDENK
-939 QFANTM
+939 TFANTM
-945 ADVADKVF
+945 ADLADKVF
-953 IGTMAVSALLDVFKE
+953 IGAMAVGSLLDVFKT
-968 LVKNGPVIIK
+968 LVENGPAIIK
-978 TLESIGK
+978 TLEGIGN
-985 AKLFAEH
+985 ARLFAEH
-992 PVATG
+992 PILTGVG
-997 LVLGGA
+997 LVGA
-1003 AIAGFGW
+1003 AVGGFAWKMLDNGHNQYD
-1010 SMVSEANKERNSK
+1010 SKSGIGLDYFER
-1023 NGLGVDFFEHQGL
+1023 QGL
-1036 DFSDDEK
+1036 DFSNLSDTAK
-1043 KYRVY
+1043 QYRAH
-1048 GDGSSDSGDSNGNG
+1048 GDGSYDNGDNSGWDIYS
-1062 YDYYADESASWQIG
+1062 DESSNYAKGQAIANEANAG
-1076 EQYENGT
+1076 NI
-1083 NLADRMTTTTTPSAS
+1083 ADRMTTDVKPDAG
-1098 PSSGGGSSGGR
+1098 SSGGGGAGGSGK
-1109 SARAPKITID
+1109 APKVTLD
-1119 QLPHAVQEAVLNI
+1119 MFPDAVQEAIMNI
-1132 KSGMDYNA
+1132 NAGMNYNA

-1149 LENGENEFWFDPTL
+1149 RENSGDTPDFYPDRENM
-1163 NNYEGSGAHG
+1163 EGSGAYG
-1173 IGQWLGSR
+1173 IGQWMGSR
-1181 LNDLYDYAGSKAD
+1181 LTGLHEYAGSDYNDKYA
-1194 DLYSQMG
+1194 QMG
-1201 FARYEV
+1201 WARYEV
-1207 TEGKEK
+1207 MQGDESS
-1213 GNFAKV
+1213 NFANM
-1219 DTSSPEAAAISFER
+1219 DTSSPEAAAVSFER
-1233 YVERPGDDVVNAN
+1233 NIERPGNDVVNAN
-1246 AGALADDARRLDA
+1246 AAQLQENARVLNEAVQNALSQ
-1259 AVKEAL
+1259 
-1265 AGLGMS
+1265 LGM
-1271 TDTLSDVN
+1271 DVTN
-1279 RQMKRDAER
+1279 VSKISQTMKRDAER
-1288 KHAIDE
+1288 KHKIDE
-1294 ARNKTASDIS
+1294 NRIKTASDIA
-1304 ALEAATKEAEGGQ
+1304 ALDEATKEAEGGQ
-1317 LSAYEKVMDSANKK
+1317 LSAFQKIMDAANQK
-1331 VKQYQKDIE
+1331 VKQYQKDLE
-1340 KDKSLGIET
+1340 SDKKLGVNT
-1349 DKLSNAITAYT
+1349 DGLAQVIDKYKK
-1360 EAMKKQAW
+1360 AMLAKAN
-1368 KAQQLE
+1368 KAQHMEDIKTNLNNFQADISFYK
-1374 NMKDVQNIYKANISY
+1374 NMSL
-1389 YQNASQATNGK
+1389 ATNGETSFIESK
-1400 ISADSAREQ
+1400 AY
-1409 LTDSLESYRDYLQ
+1409 LEKNLENYRDYLRQ
-1422 ELYNEDFLNA
+1422 LYQDTALNA
-1432 EQRAEVWQEL
+1432 QQRAEVWQKL
-1442 ANTQKKIT
+1442 ADTQKQIT
-1450 ENQMYNYRTQWKAAL
+1450 ETQTYDWRHQWESAL
-1465 DSMKQE
+1465 DSLKQE
-1471 GINFGQLSKNI
+1471 GIDFGKLAKDI
-1482 VGGLESATAS
+1482 VQEAQNSVST
-1492 FFTTTGSL
+1492 FFTTTGNL
-1500 SNRLKS
+1500 SKRLKTS
-1506 TLKNLAS
+1506 LKSLAS
-1513 SILSSL
+1513 SVLNSLS
-1519 AQIAAKMLIFKALGI
+1519 QIAANMLMHKWMGI
-1534 PFGGDSNSSAANNSW
+1534 PFNMP
-1549 FGRVLGGIS
+1549 LGAR
-1558 LGFKIGG
+1558 
-1565 GHASGGD
+1565 ASGGD

-1587 LLTMGRNDGHV
+1587 LLTMGGNDGHV

-1620 TGTKMK
+1620 TGTNMK

-1631 TVNHGQVLKTIVL
+1631 TVNHGQMLKTIVL

-1651 STNEAGLRDMVTG
+1651 STNEAGLRDIVTG

>member
-97 IKKMGD
+97 IKKVSD

-250 EGLYNFLINKM
+250 EGLYNFLINRM

-272 KTVLGRLDQI
+272 KTVAGRLDQI

-339 MQIGEKAK
+339 IQIGEKAK
-347 DAWNFISP
+347 NVWNFISP

-385 KTKDILKDLVNIAT
+385 KTKDILKDIVNIAT

-426 EKHKEEIALQER
+426 EKHKEELALQER
-438 ENELINNAVSS
+438 EKALVDSAVES
-449 YADMLH
+449 YARMLH
-455 TAENAYSSLKTLNAM
+455 TAEDAYASVTTLNSM

-510 DGYDKYIK
+510 EGYDKYIK
-518 QAIEAGDKAAEQ
+518 AAIEAGDKAAEQ
-530 IKAQNDLL
+530 IKVQNDLL

-554 QMKAI
+554 QMKSI

-862 QVAEATDKAVI
+862 QVAEATNKAVI

-945 ADVADKVF
+945 ADAADKVF

-997 LVLGGA
+997 LVLGGI
-1003 AIAGFGW
+1003 AIGSFGW

-1083 NLADRMTTTTTPSAS
+1083 NLADRMTTTTAPSAS

-1109 SARAPKITID
+1109 SGKAPLAAVELTDALYNAMSYMERGMNIYAASALAGSQMQESGGINGSKEMLDYAADNGLGYHGSVQWGGQRFID
-1119 QLPHAVQEAVLNI
+1119 LQEFAKATTGSAENWVNGDVQNAFVMHELTNGSYHTTGEKLKGASSLEEANDIVFGEYEAPGDDTKGVRLAYSQEIYNKLAQLASGTAVLDDGTNPI
-1132 KSGMDYNA
+1132 K
-1140 AIGMSAAHM
+1140 
-1149 LENGENEFWFDPTL
+1149 
-1163 NNYEGSGAHG
+1163 
-1173 IGQWLGSR
+1173 
-1181 LNDLYDYAGSKAD
+1181 
-1194 DLYSQMG
+1194 
-1201 FARYEV
+1201 
-1207 TEGKEK
+1207 GKK
-1213 GNFAKV
+1213 F
-1219 DTSSPEAAAISFER
+1219 DTSSAAAAKEKLFNDIQNAQKKTLQDIADLNLSTEQVTNENKGISSAFNE
-1233 YVERPGDDVVNAN
+1233 V
-1246 AGALADDARRLDA
+1246 
-1259 AVKEAL
+1259 
-1265 AGLGMS
+1265 
-1271 TDTLSDVN
+1271 
-1279 RQMKRDAER
+1279 MK
-1288 KHAIDE
+1288 
-1294 ARNKTASDIS
+1294 
-1304 ALEAATKEAEGGQ
+1304 
-1317 LSAYEKVMDSANKK
+1317 SANNKIA
-1331 VKQYQKDIE
+1331 QYQKDM
-1340 KDKSLGIET
+1340 ET
-1349 DKLSNAITAYT
+1349 DKALGISTDGLAQ
-1360 EAMKKQAW
+1360 AMDEYKKAMLEKAN
-1368 KAQQLE
+1368 KAQHMEDIKTNLNNFQTDISFYK
-1374 NMKDVQNIYKANISY
+1374 NMSL
-1389 YQNASQATNGK
+1389 ATNGETSFIESK
-1400 ISADSAREQ
+1400 AY
-1409 LTDSLESYRDYLQ
+1409 LEENLENYRDYLKQ
-1422 ELYNEDFLNA
+1422 LYQDTALNA
-1432 EQRAEVWQEL
+1432 QQRADVWQKL
-1442 ANTQKKIT
+1442 ADTQRQIT
-1450 ENQMYNYRTQWKAAL
+1450 ETQTYDWRHQWESAL
-1465 DSMKQE
+1465 DSLKQE
-1471 GINFGQLSKNI
+1471 GIDFGKLAKDI
-1482 VGGLESATAS
+1482 VQEAQNSVTT
-1492 FFTTTGSL
+1492 FFTTTGNL
-1500 SNRLKS
+1500 SKRLKAS
-1506 TLKNLAS
+1506 LKNLAS
-1513 SILSSL
+1513 SVLNSL
-1519 AQIAAKMLIFKALGI
+1519 AQIASSMLMHKWMGI
-1534 PFGGDSNSSAANNSW
+1534 PFNM
-1549 FGRVLGGIS
+1549 S
-1558 LGFKIGG
+1558 LGAR
-1565 GHASGGD
+1565 ASGGD

-1598 FTSVPTANAQ
+1598 FTSVPTANVQ

-1631 TVNHGQVLKTIVL
+1631 TVNHGQMLKTIVL

>member
-1 MAVTETRARITVV
+1 MAITETRARITVV
-14 DNATSGLNNIARAN
+14 DNATSGLNQIARAN
-28 EKMMSSLSNGGRSLA
+28 ERMMSSLNNGGRSLA

-50 KLNSASAKGVSNMAD
+50 KLNTASAKGVSNMAD

-124 GMAGILSS
+124 GMAGILAS

-142 WNQAMSVSKQVMK
+142 WNQAMKVSAGVMK

-235 LGITDADIKAAKQSS
+235 LGITDADIKAAKQST
-250 EGLYNFLINKM
+250 EGLYSFLINKM
-261 KGFEMATSQTS
+261 KGFEMATTQTS
-272 KTVLGRLDQI
+272 NTVAGKIDQI

-289 IAEGMNPLRNV
+289 IAEGMAPLRNV
-300 YSSVLGDIAN
+300 YSDVLGDITK
-310 KLVVIDKATYEWKIN
+310 KLVVIDKTTYEWKIN
-325 PDFESSLFSISATL
+325 PAFEGSLTDISVTIML
-339 MQIGEKAK
+339 IGEKLK
-347 DAWNFISP
+347 VVWNTASP
-355 AVSLIGNTG
+355 FVSLLGNTG

-374 LGLLAAGFAAF
+374 LGLVVAGFTAF
-385 KTKDILKDLVNIAT
+385 KTKDILKDLIKIAT

-438 ENELINNAVSS
+438 EKELIDGAVNS
-449 YADMLH
+449 YAQMLH
-455 TAENAYSSLKTLNAM
+455 NAEQAYSSMKTLSAM
-470 ANTPGS
+470 VDTPNS
-476 ITNLAAKWQGM
+476 VTNLAAKWQGM
-487 GMSEAEAVARQNN
+487 GMSKAEAVARQNN
-500 IVGLANKYGM
+500 IVGLVNKYGA

-518 QAIEAGDKAAEQ
+518 QAIEAGDRAAESIQ
-530 IKAQNDLL
+530 KQNELL

-554 QMKAI
+554 QMKFI

-578 AELAAIDKM
+578 AELAAIDKV

-594 ATRGDRA
+594 STRGDKA
-601 KSNVDAYLSLDTS
+601 KYNVDSYIALDTS
-614 NGPYKTKEGKYIYA
+614 AGPYKTKEGKYIYA

-640 LEKLGYQ
+640 LEQLGLQ

-667 GKVNP
+667 GKVQP

-687 LTKAYQGVNMSAS
+687 LTKAYQGVNMSAA
-700 EINFKAFMGMGNE
+700 EINYKAFMGMGKE
-713 LVPAA
+713 LVPAE
-718 QKDTAKVLLQE
+718 QKNTAKILLNE
-729 ISDEFKQ
+729 ISQEFKQ
-736 VGMSAQEAQ
+736 VGMSAEEAKG
-745 AKALD
+745 KALE

-762 DPKNIFS
+762 DPQNIFS

-782 RYAENFRLVAEHT
+782 KYAENFRLVAEHT
-795 EEVKQASAEA
+795 EQVKQASAEA
-805 AIEINALKNAFK
+805 ALEVNALKNAFK

-835 NLQQAL
+835 ALQQAL

-847 EQAIEVH
+847 EQAIAVH

-862 QVAEATDKAVI
+862 QVAEATDKAII
-873 ATKDHMDVTA
+873 ATKEHMDATA
-883 QATEAITAH
+883 QATEVVTTHTA
-892 TQVVKE
+892 TIQE
-898 HETSLES
+898 HESTLES
-905 VTNGTIT
+905 VTNKTVT

-939 QFANTM
+939 TFANTM

-978 TLESIGK
+978 TLEGIGK

-992 PVATG
+992 PVLTGIG
-997 LVLGGA
+997 LVGA
-1003 AIAGFGW
+1003 AVGGLTW
-1010 SMVSEANKERNSK
+1010 KMYENGHNQYNSK
-1023 NGLGVDFFEHQGL
+1023 NGIGLDYFERQGL
-1036 DFSDDEK
+1036 DFSDLSDTAK
-1043 KYRVY
+1043 QYRAY
-1048 GDGSSDSGDSNGNG
+1048 GDGSYDNSGNSG
-1062 YDYYADESASWQIG
+1062 YDFYADEASNYLKNPVS
-1076 EQYENGT
+1076 EDSS
-1083 NLADRMTTTTTPSAS
+1083 NLADRMTNEPKIDTGSAG
-1098 PSSGGGSSGGR
+1098 SGGGSGKTPLATVELTDALYNAISYMRRGMNIYAASALAGNEMQESGG
-1109 SARAPKITID
+1109 
-1119 QLPHAVQEAVLNI
+1119 VN
-1132 KSGMDYNA
+1132 
-1140 AIGMSAAHM
+1140 
-1149 LENGENEFWFDPTL
+1149 
-1163 NNYEGSGAHG
+1163 
-1173 IGQWLGSR
+1173 
-1181 LNDLYDYAGSKAD
+1181 GSKEMLDYSAD
-1194 DLYSQMG
+1194 NGLGYHGSVQWGGQRFIDLQ
-1201 FARYEV
+1201 E
-1207 TEGKEK
+1207 
-1213 GNFAKV
+1213 FAKATTGDASNWV
-1219 DTSSPEAAAISFER
+1219 NGDVQNAFVMHELTNGNYASTGNKLKGASSLEEANKIVFGEYEA
-1233 YVERPGDDVVNAN
+1233 PGDDTEGTRLAFSQQIYDKLIQLANGTAVLDNGMNPIKGKKFDEASAAAAKEKLFNDIQNAT
-1246 AGALADDARRLDA
+1246 
-1259 AVKEAL
+1259 KK
-1265 AGLGMS
+1265 
-1271 TDTLSDVN
+1271 TLSDINDLNMSTEQVTN
-1279 RQMKRDAER
+1279 E
-1288 KHAIDE
+1288 
-1294 ARNKTASDIS
+1294 NKGITDVFGNI
-1304 ALEAATKEAEGGQ
+1304 
-1317 LSAYEKVMDSANKK
+1317 MNSANNKL
-1331 VKQYQKDIE
+1331 KQYQKDIE
-1340 KDKSLGIET
+1340 TDKALGIST
-1349 DKLSNAITAYT
+1349 DALSQ
-1360 EAMKKQAW
+1360 AMDQYKSAMLEKAN
-1368 KAQQLE
+1368 KAQHMDDIKTNLNNYQS
-1374 NMKDVQNIYKANISY
+1374 DISF
-1389 YQNASQATNGK
+1389 YQNMSQATNGETSFIESK
-1400 ISADSAREQ
+1400 AYLLDA
-1409 LTDSLESYRDYLQ
+1409 LERYRDYLNQ
-1422 ELYNEDFLNA
+1422 VYQDTALNA
-1432 EQRAEVWQEL
+1432 QQRAEIWQKL
-1442 ANTQKKIT
+1442 ASTQKQIT
-1450 ENQMYNYRTQWKAAL
+1450 ETQTYDWKNQWKSAL
-1465 DSMKQE
+1465 DSLKQE
-1471 GINFGQLSKNI
+1471 GINFGQLSKDI
-1482 VGGLESATAS
+1482 VKDAQNSVTT
-1492 FFTTTGSL
+1492 FFTTTGNL
-1500 SNRLKS
+1500 SKRLKA

-1513 SILSSL
+1513 SILNSL
-1519 AQIAAKMLIFKALGI
+1519 AQIASSMLMHKWLGI
-1534 PFGGDSNSSAANNSW
+1534 PFSMN
-1549 FGRVLGGIS
+1549 LGGR
-1558 LGFKIGG
+1558 
-1565 GHASGGD
+1565 AAGGD

-1598 FTSVPTANAQ
+1598 FPGIPEASQQKT
-1608 TAQPIQIVVNNN
+1608 QPITIVVNNN

-1626 AESTT
+1626 AEETT
-1631 TVNHGQVLKTIVL
+1631 SVNHGQVLKTIVL

-1651 STNEAGLRDMVTG
+1651 VTNEGGLRDAVAGLR
-1664 LR
+1664 

>member
-14 DNATSGLNNIARAN
+14 DNATAGLNNIARAN

-50 KLNSASAKGVSNMAD
+50 KLNSASSKGVSNMAD

-142 WNQAMSVSKQVMK
+142 WNQAMAVSKQVMK

-177 LLGPGLASGMTVKQI
+177 LLGPGLASGMTIKQI

-235 LGITDADIKAAKQSS
+235 LGITDADVKAAKQSA
-250 EGLYNFLINKM
+250 EGLYSFLINKM
-261 KGFEMATSQTS
+261 KGFEMATTQTS
-272 KTVLGRLDQI
+272 NTVAGKLDQI

-289 IAEGMNPLRNV
+289 IAEGMSPLRDV
-300 YSSVLGDIAN
+300 YSDILGDIAK
-310 KLVVIDKATYEWKIN
+310 KLVVIDKTTYQWQIN
-325 PDFESSLFSISATL
+325 PAFTSALTDVSVTI
-339 MQIGEKAK
+339 MRIGESLKNI
-347 DAWNFISP
+347 WETSSP
-355 AVSLIGNTG
+355 YLSIFANGA
-364 KGVLG
+364 KGVFG
-369 SVVNN
+369 SIVNN
-374 LGLLAAGFAAF
+374 LGLVAAGFAAF
-385 KTKDILKDLVNIAT
+385 KTKDILNDLVNIAT
-399 MNRFDYNA
+399 MNRLDYNA

-438 ENELINNAVSS
+438 EKELIDSAVNS
-449 YADMLH
+449 YAQMLH
-455 TAENAYSSLKTLNAM
+455 NAEQAYATVQTMNAM
-470 ANTPGS
+470 VNTPNS
-476 ITNLAAKWQGM
+476 VTNLAAKWQGM

-554 QMKAI
+554 QMKSI

-587 AKAVTHT
+587 AKAVTNT
-594 ATRGDRA
+594 ATRGDKA

-628 WEQDAVDKLRTA
+628 WEQDEVDKLRTA

-658 MDSLHASMK
+658 MDGLHASMK

-713 LVPAA
+713 LVPAE
-718 QKDTAKVLLQE
+718 QKNTAKVLLME

-736 VGMSAQEAQ
+736 VGMSAQEAR
-745 AKALD
+745 AKSLD

-805 AIEINALKNAFK
+805 AIEINALGNAFK

-892 TQVVKE
+892 TQVVNE
-898 HETSLES
+898 HGTSLES
-905 VTNGTIT
+905 VTDKTIT
-912 WMNKISGLAMSL
+912 WMGKIAGLSMSL
-924 GILMHIVAENSDENK
+924 GILMHLVAENSDENK
-939 QFANTM
+939 TFANTM

-953 IGTMAVSALLDVFKE
+953 IGAMAVGSLLDVFKT
-968 LVKNGPVIIK
+968 LVENGPAIIK
-978 TLESIGK
+978 TLEGIGK
-985 AKLFAEH
+985 ARLFAEH
-992 PVATG
+992 PILTG
-997 LVLGGA
+997 VGLAGA
-1003 AIAGFGW
+1003 AIGGLAWKMFDNGH
-1010 SMVSEANKERNSK
+1010 NQYNSK
-1023 NGLGVDFFEHQGL
+1023 SGIGIDYFESQGL
-1036 DFSDDEK
+1036 DFSDLPDTAK
-1043 KYRVY
+1043 QYRAY
-1048 GDGSSDSGDSNGNG
+1048 GDGSYDNGDNSGWDIYS
-1062 YDYYADESASWQIG
+1062 DESSNYAKGQAIANEANAG
-1076 EQYENGT
+1076 NI
-1083 NLADRMTTTTTPSAS
+1083 ADRMTTDVKPDAG
-1098 PSSGGGSSGGR
+1098 SSGGGGAGGSGK
-1109 SARAPKITID
+1109 APKVTLD
-1119 QLPHAVQEAVLNI
+1119 MFPDAVQEAIMNI
-1132 KSGMDYNA
+1132 NAGMNYNA

-1149 LENGENEFWFDPTL
+1149 RENSGDTPDFYPDRENM
-1163 NNYEGSGAHG
+1163 EGSGAYG
-1173 IGQWLGSR
+1173 IGQWMGSR
-1181 LNDLYDYAGSKAD
+1181 LTGLHEYAGSDYNDKYA
-1194 DLYSQMG
+1194 QMG
-1201 FARYEV
+1201 WARYEV
-1207 TEGKEK
+1207 MQGDESS
-1213 GNFAKV
+1213 NFANV
-1219 DTSSPEAAAISFER
+1219 DTSSPEAAAVSFER
-1233 YVERPGDDVVNAN
+1233 NIERPGNDVVNAN
-1246 AGALADDARRLDA
+1246 AAQLQENARVLNE
-1259 AVKEAL
+1259 AVQSAMSQ
-1265 AGLGMS
+1265 LGIDVTNMS
-1271 TDTLSDVN
+1271 KISQT
-1279 RQMKRDAER
+1279 MKRDAER
-1288 KHAIDE
+1288 KHKIDE
-1294 ARNKTASDIS
+1294 SKIKTASDIA
-1304 ALEAATKEAEGGQ
+1304 ALDEATKEAEGGQ
-1317 LSAYEKVMDSANKK
+1317 LSAYQKVMDAADKK
-1331 VKQYQKDIE
+1331 VKQYE
-1340 KDKSLGIET
+1340 KDLESDKKLGVNT
-1349 DKLSNAITAYT
+1349 DGLSKAITAYT
-1360 EAMKKQAW
+1360 GAMEKQAW

-1374 NMKDVQNIYKANISY
+1374 DMENIQKTYKGNISY
-1389 YQNASQATNGK
+1389 YKNASQATNGK
-1400 ISADSAREQ
+1400 ISADDARSLMTEQ
-1409 LTDSLESYRDYLQ
+1409 LESYRDYLK

-1432 EQRAEVWQEL
+1432 QQRAEVWQEL
-1442 ANTQKKIT
+1442 ANTQKQIT
-1450 ENQMYNYRTQWKAAL
+1450 ENQMYNYRSQWESAL

-1471 GINFGQLSKNI
+1471 GINFGQLSKDI
-1482 VGGLESATAS
+1482 VGHMQSATAS
-1492 FFTTTGSL
+1492 FFTTTGNL
-1500 SNRLKS
+1500 ATRLKA

-1513 SILSSL
+1513 SVLSSL
-1519 AQIAAKMLIFKALGI
+1519 AQIASQMLIFKALGI
-1534 PFGGDSNSSAANNSW
+1534 PFGGSSSSSAESAWGNRMLS
-1549 FGRVLGGIS
+1549 S
-1558 LGFKIGG
+1558 LSFKIGG
-1565 GHASGGD
+1565 NHATGGD
-1572 VLAGNSYIV
+1572 VLAGSSYIV

-1598 FTSVPTANAQ
+1598 FTSVPTSNAQ

-1631 TVNHGQVLKTIVL
+1631 TVNHGQMLKTIVL

>member
-14 DNATSGLNNIARAN
+14 DNATAGLNNIARAN

-50 KLNSASAKGVSNMAD
+50 KLNSASSKGVSNMAD

-97 IKKMGD
+97 IKKMVD

-142 WNQAMSVSKQVMK
+142 WNQAMAVSKQVMK

-177 LLGPGLASGMTVKQI
+177 LLGPGLASGMTIKQI

-235 LGITDADIKAAKQSS
+235 LGITDADIKAAKQST
-250 EGLYNFLINKM
+250 EGLYDFLINKM
-261 KGFEMATSQTS
+261 KGFEMATTQVSN
-272 KTVLGRLDQI
+272 TVAGKLDQI

-289 IAEGMNPLRNV
+289 IAEGMSPLRDV
-300 YSSVLGDIAN
+300 YSDILGDIAK
-310 KLVVIDKATYEWKIN
+310 KLVVIDKTTYQWQIN
-325 PDFESSLFSISATL
+325 PAFTSALTDVSVTI
-339 MQIGEKAK
+339 MRIGESLKNI
-347 DAWNFISP
+347 WETSSP
-355 AVSLIGNTG
+355 YLSIFANGA
-364 KGVLG
+364 KGVFG
-369 SVVNN
+369 SIVNN
-374 LGLLAAGFAAF
+374 LGLVVAGFAAF

-438 ENELINNAVSS
+438 EKALVDGAVES
-449 YADMLH
+449 YAQMLH
-455 TAENAYSSLKTLNAM
+455 NAEQAYATVQTMNAM
-470 ANTPGS
+470 VNTPNS
-476 ITNLAAKWQGM
+476 VTNLSDKWQGM

-554 QMKAI
+554 QMKSI

-594 ATRGDRA
+594 AARGDKA
-601 KSNVDAYLSLDTS
+601 KANVDAYLSLDTS

-628 WEQDAVDKLRTA
+628 WEQDEVDKLRTA

-672 VFEQAINSARLWNET
+672 VFEQAINSARLWDET
-687 LTKAYQGVNMSAS
+687 LAKAYQGVNMSAS

-713 LVPAA
+713 LVPAE
-718 QKDTAKVLLQE
+718 QKNTAKLLLNE

-795 EEVKQASAEA
+795 EQVKQASAEA
-805 AIEINALKNAFK
+805 ALEVNALKNSFK

-835 NLQQAL
+835 ALQQAL

-847 EQAIEVH
+847 EQAIAVH

-862 QVAEATDKAVI
+862 QVAEATDKAII
-873 ATKDHMDVTA
+873 ATKEHMDATA
-883 QATEAITAH
+883 QATEVVNTHTA
-892 TQVVKE
+892 TIQG
-898 HETSLES
+898 HESTLES
-905 VTNGTIT
+905 VTNKTVT

-939 QFANTM
+939 TFANTM

-978 TLESIGK
+978 TLEGIGK

-992 PVATG
+992 PVLTGIG
-997 LVLGGA
+997 LVGA
-1003 AIAGFGW
+1003 AVGGLTW
-1010 SMVSEANKERNSK
+1010 KMYENGHNQYNSK
-1023 NGLGVDFFEHQGL
+1023 SGIGIDYFESQGL
-1036 DFSDDEK
+1036 DFSDLPDTAK
-1043 KYRVY
+1043 QYRAY
-1048 GDGSSDSGDSNGNG
+1048 GDGSYDKGDNSGWDIYS
-1062 YDYYADESASWQIG
+1062 DESSNYAKGQAIAN
-1076 EQYENGT
+1076 ET
-1083 NLADRMTTTTTPSAS
+1083 NTGNITDRMTTDVKPDAGSSA
-1098 PSSGGGSSGGR
+1098 GGGK
-1109 SARAPKITID
+1109 APKVTLD
-1119 QLPHAVQEAVLNI
+1119 MFPDAVQEAVMNI
-1132 KSGMDYNA
+1132 NSGMNYNA

-1149 LENGENEFWFDPTL
+1149 FENADNTMDYYPERENG
-1163 NNYEGSGAHG
+1163 EGSGAYG
-1173 IGQWLGSR
+1173 LGQWMGSR
-1181 LNDLYDYAGSKAD
+1181 LTGLQEYAGSDYNDKYA
-1194 DLYSQMG
+1194 QMG
-1201 FARYEV
+1201 WSRYEV
-1207 TEGKEK
+1207 MQGDESS
-1213 GNFAKV
+1213 NFANM
-1219 DTSSPEAAAISFER
+1219 DTSSPEAAAVSFER
-1233 YVERPGDDVVNAN
+1233 YIERPGNDVVNAN
-1246 AGALADDARRLDA
+1246 AAQLQENARVLNEAVQNALSQ
-1259 AVKEAL
+1259 
-1265 AGLGMS
+1265 LGM
-1271 TDTLSDVN
+1271 DVTN
-1279 RQMKRDAER
+1279 VSKISQTMKRDAER
-1288 KHAIDE
+1288 KHKIDE
-1294 ARNKTASDIS
+1294 NRIKTASDIA
-1304 ALEAATKEAEGGQ
+1304 ALDEATKEAEDGQ
-1317 LSAYEKVMDSANKK
+1317 LSAYQKVMDAADKK
-1331 VKQYQKDIE
+1331 VKQYE
-1340 KDKSLGIET
+1340 KDLESDKKLGVNT
-1349 DKLSNAITAYT
+1349 DALSKAITAYT

-1374 NMKDVQNIYKANISY
+1374 DMKNIQNTYKGNISY
-1389 YQNASQATNGK
+1389 YKNASQATDGE
-1400 ISADSAREQ
+1400 ISADDARSLLTEQ
-1409 LTDSLESYRDYLQ
+1409 LESYRDYLK

-1432 EQRAEVWQEL
+1432 QQRAEVWQEL
-1442 ANTQKKIT
+1442 ANTQKQIT
-1450 ENQMYNYRTQWKAAL
+1450 ENQMYNYRTQWESAL

-1471 GINFGQLSKNI
+1471 GINFGQLSKDI
-1482 VGGLESATAS
+1482 VNGMQSATAS
-1492 FFTTTGSL
+1492 FFTTTGNL
-1500 SNRLKS
+1500 ATRLKA

-1513 SILSSL
+1513 SVLSSL

-1534 PFGGDSNSSAANNSW
+1534 PFGGSSSSSAESAWGN
-1549 FGRVLGGIS
+1549 RMLS
-1558 LGFKIGG
+1558 LLSFKIGG
-1565 GHASGGD
+1565 NHATGGD

-1598 FTSVPTANAQ
+1598 FPSVPEASQ
-1608 TAQPIQIVVNNN
+1608 QKAQPITIVVNNN

-1626 AESTT
+1626 AEETT
-1631 TVNHGQVLKTIVL
+1631 SVNHGQVLKTIVL

-1651 STNEAGLRDMVTG
+1651 VTNEGGLRDAIAGLR
-1664 LR
+1664 

>member
-14 DNATSGLNNIARAN
+14 DNATAGLNNIARAN

-50 KLNSASAKGVSNMAD
+50 KLNSASSKGVSNMAD

-142 WNQAMSVSKQVMK
+142 WNQAMAVSKQVMK

-177 LLGPGLASGMTVKQI
+177 LLGPGLASGMTIKQI

-209 SNQII
+209 SNQIV

-235 LGITDADIKAAKQSS
+235 LGITDADIKAAKQST

-261 KGFEMATSQTS
+261 KGFEMATTQTS
-272 KTVLGRLDQI
+272 NTVAGKIDQI

-289 IAEGMNPLRNV
+289 IAEGMAPLRDV
-300 YSSVLGDIAN
+300 YSDILGDIAK
-310 KLVVIDKATYEWKIN
+310 KLVVIDKTTYQWQIN
-325 PDFESSLFSISATL
+325 PAFTSALTDVSVTI
-339 MQIGEKAK
+339 MRIGESLKNI
-347 DAWNFISP
+347 WETSSP
-355 AVSLIGNTG
+355 YLSIFANGA
-364 KGVLG
+364 KGVFG
-369 SVVNN
+369 SIVNN
-374 LGLLAAGFAAF
+374 LGLVVAGFAAF
-385 KTKDILKDLVNIAT
+385 KTKDILNDLVNIAT

-438 ENELINNAVSS
+438 EKALVDGAVES
-449 YADMLH
+449 YAQMLH
-455 TAENAYSSLKTLNAM
+455 NAEQAYATVQTMNAM
-470 ANTPGS
+470 VNTPNS
-476 ITNLAAKWQGM
+476 VTNLAAKWQGM

-518 QAIEAGDKAAEQ
+518 QAIEAGDRAAEAIQ
-530 IKAQNDLL
+530 KQNDLL

-554 QMKAI
+554 QMKSI

-587 AKAVTHT
+587 AKAVTNT
-594 ATRGDRA
+594 STRGDKA

-614 NGPYKTKEGKYIYA
+614 NGPYKTKGGKYIYA
-628 WEQDAVDKLRTA
+628 WEQDEVDKLRTA

-658 MDSLHASMK
+658 MDGLHASMK

-672 VFEQAINSARLWNET
+672 VFEQAINSARLWDET

-713 LVPAA
+713 LVPAE
-718 QKDTAKVLLQE
+718 QKNTAKLLLNE

-736 VGMSAQEAQ
+736 VGMSAQEAR

-805 AIEINALKNAFK
+805 AIEINALGNAFK

-892 TQVVKE
+892 TQVVNE
-898 HETSLES
+898 HGTSLES
-905 VTNGTIT
+905 VTDKTIA
-912 WMNKISGLAMSL
+912 WMGKIAGLSMSL
-924 GILMHIVAENSDENK
+924 GILMHLVAENSDENK
-939 QFANTM
+939 TFANTM

-953 IGTMAVSALLDVFKE
+953 VGAMAVGSLLDVFKN
-968 LVKNGPVIIK
+968 LVENGPAIIK
-978 TLESIGK
+978 TLEGIGK
-985 AKLFAEH
+985 ARLFAEH
-992 PVATG
+992 PILTGVG
-997 LVLGGA
+997 LVGA
-1003 AIAGFGW
+1003 AIGGLAWKMLDNGH
-1010 SMVSEANKERNSK
+1010 NQYNSK
-1023 NGLGVDFFEHQGL
+1023 SGIGLDYFERQGL
-1036 DFSDDEK
+1036 DFSDLPDTAK
-1043 KYRVY
+1043 QYRAH
-1048 GDGSSDSGDSNGNG
+1048 GDGSYDNGDNSGWDIYS
-1062 YDYYADESASWQIG
+1062 DESSNYAKGQAIANEANAG
-1076 EQYENGT
+1076 NI
-1083 NLADRMTTTTTPSAS
+1083 ADRMTTDVKPDAGSSA
-1098 PSSGGGSSGGR
+1098 GGGK
-1109 SARAPKITID
+1109 APKVTLD
-1119 QLPHAVQEAVLNI
+1119 MFPDAVQEAVMNI
-1132 KSGMDYNA
+1132 NSGMNYNA

-1149 LENGENEFWFDPTL
+1149 FENADNTMDYYPERENG
-1163 NNYEGSGAHG
+1163 EGSGAYG
-1173 IGQWLGSR
+1173 LGQWMGSR
-1181 LNDLYDYAGSKAD
+1181 LTGLQEYAGSDYNDKYA
-1194 DLYSQMG
+1194 QMG
-1201 FARYEV
+1201 WSRYEV
-1207 TEGKEK
+1207 MQGDESS
-1213 GNFAKV
+1213 NFANM
-1219 DTSSPEAAAISFER
+1219 DTSSPEAAAVSFER
-1233 YVERPGDDVVNAN
+1233 YIERPGNDVVNAN
-1246 AGALADDARRLDA
+1246 AAQLQENARVLSEAVQNALSQ
-1259 AVKEAL
+1259 
-1265 AGLGMS
+1265 LGM
-1271 TDTLSDVN
+1271 DVTN
-1279 RQMKRDAER
+1279 VSKISQTMKRDAER
-1288 KHAIDE
+1288 KHKIDE
-1294 ARNKTASDIS
+1294 NRIKTASDIA
-1304 ALEAATKEAEGGQ
+1304 ALDEATKEAEDGQ
-1317 LSAYEKVMDSANKK
+1317 LSAYQKVMDAADKK
-1331 VKQYQKDIE
+1331 VKQYE
-1340 KDKSLGIET
+1340 KDLESDKKLGVNT
-1349 DKLSNAITAYT
+1349 DALSKAITAYT

-1374 NMKDVQNIYKANISY
+1374 DMKNIQNTYKGNISY
-1389 YQNASQATNGK
+1389 YKNASQATNGE
-1400 ISADSAREQ
+1400 ISADDARSLLTEQ
-1409 LTDSLESYRDYLQ
+1409 LESYRDYLK

-1432 EQRAEVWQEL
+1432 QQRAEVWQEL
-1442 ANTQKKIT
+1442 ANTQKQIT
-1450 ENQMYNYRTQWKAAL
+1450 ENQMYNYRTQWKSAL

-1471 GINFGQLSKNI
+1471 GINFGQLSKDI
-1482 VGGLESATAS
+1482 VNGMQSATAS
-1492 FFTTTGSL
+1492 FFTTTGNL
-1500 SNRLKS
+1500 ATRLKA

-1513 SILSSL
+1513 SVLSSL

-1534 PFGGDSNSSAANNSW
+1534 PFGGSSSSSAESAWGDRMLS
-1549 FGRVLGGIS
+1549 VLS
-1558 LGFKIGG
+1558 FKIGG
-1565 GHASGGD
+1565 NHATGGD

-1626 AESTT
+1626 AEETT
-1631 TVNHGQVLKTIVL
+1631 SVNHGQVIKTIVL

-1651 STNEAGLRDMVTG
+1651 VTNEGGLRDAIAGLR
-1664 LR
+1664 

>member
-272 KTVLGRLDQI
+272 KTVAGRLDQI

-339 MQIGEKAK
+339 IQIGEKAK
-347 DAWNFISP
+347 NVWNFISP

-438 ENELINNAVSS
+438 EKALVDGAVES
-449 YADMLH
+449 YARMLH
-455 TAENAYSSLKTLNAM
+455 TAEDAYASVNTLNAM

-510 DGYDKYIK
+510 EGYDKYIK
-518 QAIEAGDKAAEQ
+518 AAIEAGDRAAEQ

-554 QMKAI
+554 QMKSI

-835 NLQQAL
+835 ALQQAL

-847 EQAIEVH
+847 EQAIAVH
-854 KELANYLT
+854 QELANYLT
-862 QVAEATDKAVI
+862 QVAEATDKAII
-873 ATKDHMDVTA
+873 ATKEHMDATA
-883 QATEAITAH
+883 QATEVVTTHTA
-892 TQVVKE
+892 TIQE
-898 HETSLES
+898 HESTLES
-905 VTNGTIT
+905 VTNKTVT

-939 QFANTM
+939 TFANTM

-953 IGTMAVSALLDVFKE
+953 VATMAVSALIDVFKE

-978 TLESIGK
+978 TLEGIGN

-992 PVATG
+992 PVLAGVG
-997 LVLGGA
+997 LVGA
-1003 AIAGFGW
+1003 AVGGLTW
-1010 SMVSEANKERNSK
+1010 KMYENGHNQYNSK
-1023 NGLGVDFFEHQGL
+1023 EGLGLDWFERQGL
-1036 DFSDDEK
+1036 DFSDLSDTAK
-1043 KYRVY
+1043 QYRVY
-1048 GDGSSDSGDSNGNG
+1048 GDGSYDNGNNSG
-1062 YDYYADESASWQIG
+1062 YDFYADEASNYSKNPVS
-1076 EQYENGT
+1076 EDT
-1083 NLADRMTTTTTPSAS
+1083 SNLANRMTTVPKPDAGSAGN
-1098 PSSGGGSSGGR
+1098 GGGSGSSKAPLTVIELTPALRDAMYYMTSGMNIYAASTLAGNEMQESGG
-1109 SARAPKITID
+1109 
-1119 QLPHAVQEAVLNI
+1119 LN
-1132 KSGMDYNA
+1132 
-1140 AIGMSAAHM
+1140 
-1149 LENGENEFWFDPTL
+1149 
-1163 NNYEGSGAHG
+1163 
-1173 IGQWLGSR
+1173 
-1181 LNDLYDYAGSKAD
+1181 GSKENIDYEAD
-1194 DLYSQMG
+1194 NGVGYHGSVQWGGDRFEKLKAYAQTVTGDESNWIDSEIQREFVMHELTNG
-1201 FARYEV
+1201 DYHNTGLKLKGASSLEEANKLVFGEYE
-1207 TEGKEK
+1207 
-1213 GNFAKV
+1213 A
-1219 DTSSPEAAAISFER
+1219 
-1233 YVERPGDDVVNAN
+1233 PGDDTEGARLAFSQQIYDKLIQLAN
-1246 AGALADDARRLDA
+1246 GTAVLDN
-1259 AVKEAL
+1259 
-1265 AGLGMS
+1265 GM
-1271 TDTLSDVN
+1271 N
-1279 RQMKRDAER
+1279 PIKG
-1288 KHAIDE
+1288 KKFDE
-1294 ARNKTASDIS
+1294 ASAAAAKEKLFNDIQNAQKKTLQDIADLNLSTEQVTNENKGIS
-1304 ALEAATKEAEGGQ
+1304 
-1317 LSAYEKVMDSANKK
+1317 SAFNEVMKSANNKIA
-1331 VKQYQKDIE
+1331 QYQKDM
-1340 KDKSLGIET
+1340 ET
-1349 DKLSNAITAYT
+1349 DKALGISTDGLAQ
-1360 EAMKKQAW
+1360 AMDEYKKAMLEKAN
-1368 KAQQLE
+1368 KAQHMEDIKTNLNNFQTDISFYK
-1374 NMKDVQNIYKANISY
+1374 NMSL
-1389 YQNASQATNGK
+1389 ATNGETSFIESK
-1400 ISADSAREQ
+1400 AYLKEN
-1409 LTDSLESYRDYLQ
+1409 LENYRDYLKQ
-1422 ELYNEDFLNA
+1422 LYQDTALNA
-1432 EQRAEVWQEL
+1432 QQRADVWQKL
-1442 ANTQKKIT
+1442 ADTQRQIT
-1450 ENQMYNYRTQWKAAL
+1450 ETQTYDWRHQWESAL
-1465 DSMKQE
+1465 DSLKQE
-1471 GINFGQLSKNI
+1471 GIDFGKLAKDI
-1482 VGGLESATAS
+1482 VQEAQNSVTT
-1492 FFTTTGSL
+1492 FFTTTGNL
-1500 SNRLKS
+1500 SKRLKAS
-1506 TLKNLAS
+1506 LKNLAS
-1513 SILSSL
+1513 SVLNSL
-1519 AQIAAKMLIFKALGI
+1519 AQIASSMLMHKWMGI
-1534 PFGGDSNSSAANNSW
+1534 PFNM
-1549 FGRVLGGIS
+1549 S
-1558 LGFKIGG
+1558 LGAR
-1565 GHASGGD
+1565 ASGGD

-1631 TVNHGQVLKTIVL
+1631 TVNHGQMLKTIVL

>member
-14 DNATSGLNNIARAN
+14 DNATAGLNNIARAN
-28 EKMMSSLSNGGRSLA
+28 EKMMSSLGNGGRSLA

-50 KLNSASAKGVSNMAD
+50 KLNSASSKGVSNMAD

-97 IKKMGD
+97 IKKIGD

-142 WNQAMSVSKQVMK
+142 WNQAMAVSKQVMK

-177 LLGPGLASGMTVKQI
+177 LLGPGLASGMTIKQI

-235 LGITDADIKAAKQSS
+235 LGITDADIKAAKQST
-250 EGLYNFLINKM
+250 EGLYSFLINKM
-261 KGFEMATSQTS
+261 KGFDMAATQTS
-272 KTVLGRLDQI
+272 STVAGKLDQI

-289 IAEGMNPLRNV
+289 IAEGMSPLRDV
-300 YSSVLGDIAN
+300 YSDILGDIAK
-310 KLVVIDKATYEWKIN
+310 KLVVIDKTTYQWQIN
-325 PDFESSLFSISATL
+325 PAFTSALTDVSVTI
-339 MQIGEKAK
+339 MRIGESLKSI
-347 DAWNFISP
+347 WETSSP
-355 AVSLIGNTG
+355 YLSIFANSA
-364 KGVLG
+364 KGVFG
-369 SVVNN
+369 SIVNN
-374 LGLLAAGFAAF
+374 LGLVIAGFAAF
-385 KTKDILKDLVNIAT
+385 KTKDILNDLVNIAT

-426 EKHKEEIALQER
+426 EKHKEELALQER
-438 ENELINNAVSS
+438 EKALVDGAVES
-449 YADMLH
+449 YARMLH
-455 TAENAYSSLKTLNAM
+455 TAENAYAYVKTLNAM

-476 ITNLAAKWQGM
+476 ITNLSAKWQGM
-487 GMSEAEAVARQNN
+487 GMPEAEAVARQNN

-530 IKAQNDLL
+530 IKVQNDLL
-538 KAQEAEQ
+538 KSQEAEQ

-554 QMKAI
+554 QMKSI

-594 ATRGDRA
+594 ATRGDKA

-628 WEQDAVDKLRTA
+628 WEQDEVDKLRTA

-658 MDSLHASMK
+658 MDGLHASMK

-713 LVPAA
+713 LVPVE
-718 QKDTAKVLLQE
+718 QKNTAKLLLME

-805 AIEINALKNAFK
+805 AIEINALGNAFK

-835 NLQQAL
+835 SLQQAL

-883 QATEAITAH
+883 KATEAITAH
-892 TQVVKE
+892 TQVVNE
-898 HETSLES
+898 HGISLEN
-905 VTNGTIT
+905 VTDKTIA
-912 WMNKISGLAMSL
+912 WMGKIAGLSMSL
-924 GILMHIVAENSDENK
+924 GILMHLVAENSDENK
-939 QFANTM
+939 AFANTM

-953 IGTMAVSALLDVFKE
+953 IGAMAVGSLLDVFKT
-968 LVKNGPVIIK
+968 LVENGPAIIK
-978 TLESIGK
+978 TLEGIGN
-985 AKLFAEH
+985 ARLFAEH
-992 PVATG
+992 PILTGVG
-997 LVLGGA
+997 LVGA
-1003 AIAGFGW
+1003 AIGGLTWKMFENGH
-1010 SMVSEANKERNSK
+1010 NQYNSK
-1023 NGLGVDFFEHQGL
+1023 SGIGIDYFERQGL
-1036 DFSDDEK
+1036 DFSDLPDTAK
-1043 KYRVY
+1043 QYRAY
-1048 GDGSSDSGDSNGNG
+1048 GDGSYDNGDNSGWDIYS
-1062 YDYYADESASWQIG
+1062 DESSNYAKGQAIANEANAG
-1076 EQYENGT
+1076 NI
-1083 NLADRMTTTTTPSAS
+1083 ADRMTTDVKPDA
-1098 PSSGGGSSGGR
+1098 GSSKGSGK
-1109 SARAPKITID
+1109 APKVTLD
-1119 QLPHAVQEAVLNI
+1119 MFPDAVQEAIMNI
-1132 KSGMDYNA
+1132 NAGMNYNA

-1149 LENGENEFWFDPTL
+1149 RENSGDTLDFYPDRENM
-1163 NNYEGSGAHG
+1163 EGSGAYG
-1173 IGQWLGSR
+1173 IGQWMGNR
-1181 LNDLYDYAGSKAD
+1181 LTGLHEYAGSDYNDKYA
-1194 DLYSQMG
+1194 QMG
-1201 FARYEV
+1201 WSRYEV
-1207 TEGKEK
+1207 MQGDESS
-1213 GNFAKV
+1213 NFANV
-1219 DTSSPEAAAISFER
+1219 DTSSPEAAAVSFER
-1233 YVERPGDDVVNAN
+1233 YVERPGNDVVNAN
-1246 AGALADDARRLDA
+1246 AAQLQENARVLSEAVQNALSQ
-1259 AVKEAL
+1259 
-1265 AGLGMS
+1265 LGM
-1271 TDTLSDVN
+1271 DVTN
-1279 RQMKRDAER
+1279 VSKISQTMKRDAER
-1288 KHAIDE
+1288 KHKIDE
-1294 ARNKTASDIS
+1294 NRIKTASDIA
-1304 ALEAATKEAEGGQ
+1304 ALDEATKEAEGGQ
-1317 LSAYEKVMDSANKK
+1317 LSVYQKVMDAADKK
-1331 VKQYQKDIE
+1331 VKQYE
-1340 KDKSLGIET
+1340 KDLESDKKLGVNT
-1349 DKLSNAITAYT
+1349 DGLAQ
-1360 EAMKKQAW
+1360 AMDKYKKAMLVKAN
-1368 KAQQLE
+1368 KAQHMEDIKTNLNNFQADISFYK
-1374 NMKDVQNIYKANISY
+1374 NMSL
-1389 YQNASQATNGK
+1389 ATNGGTSFIESK
-1400 ISADSAREQ
+1400 AY
-1409 LTDSLESYRDYLQ
+1409 LEKNLEKYQDYLRQ
-1422 ELYNEDFLNA
+1422 LYQDTALNA
-1432 EQRAEVWQEL
+1432 QQRAEVWQKL
-1442 ANTQKKIT
+1442 ADTQKQIT
-1450 ENQMYNYRTQWKAAL
+1450 ETQTYDWRHQWESAL
-1465 DSMKQE
+1465 DSLKQE
-1471 GINFGQLSKNI
+1471 GIDFGKLAKDI
-1482 VGGLESATAS
+1482 VQEAQNSVST
-1492 FFTTTGSL
+1492 FFTTTDNL
-1500 SNRLKS
+1500 SKRLKAS
-1506 TLKNLAS
+1506 LKSLAS
-1513 SILSSL
+1513 SVLNSLS
-1519 AQIAAKMLIFKALGI
+1519 QIAANMLMHKWMGI
-1534 PFGGDSNSSAANNSW
+1534 PFNMP
-1549 FGRVLGGIS
+1549 LGAR
-1558 LGFKIGG
+1558 
-1565 GHASGGD
+1565 ASGGD
-1572 VLAGNSYIV
+1572 VLAGSSYIV

-1598 FTSVPTANAQ
+1598 FSSVPTANAQ

-1620 TGTKMK
+1620 TGTNMK

-1631 TVNHGQVLKTIVL
+1631 TVNHGQMLKTIVL

>member
-14 DNATSGLNNIARAN
+14 DNATAGLNNISRAN

-50 KLNSASAKGVSNMAD
+50 KLNSASSKGVSNMAD

-124 GMAGILSS
+124 GIAGILSS

-142 WNQAMSVSKQVMK
+142 WNQAMAVSKQVMK

-177 LLGPGLASGMTVKQI
+177 LLGPGLASGMTIKQI

-235 LGITDADIKAAKQSS
+235 LGITDADIKAAKQST

-261 KGFEMATSQTS
+261 KGFEMATTQVSN
-272 KTVLGRLDQI
+272 TVAGKLDQI

-289 IAEGMNPLRNV
+289 IAEGMAPLRDV
-300 YSSVLGDIAN
+300 YSDILGDIAK
-310 KLVVIDKATYEWKIN
+310 KLVVIDKTTYQWQIN
-325 PDFESSLFSISATL
+325 PAFTSALTDVSVTI
-339 MQIGEKAK
+339 MRIGESLKNI
-347 DAWNFISP
+347 WETSSP
-355 AVSLIGNTG
+355 YLSIFANGA
-364 KGVLG
+364 KGVFG
-369 SVVNN
+369 SIVNN
-374 LGLLAAGFAAF
+374 LGLVVAGFAAF

-438 ENELINNAVSS
+438 EKALVDGAVES
-449 YADMLH
+449 YAQMLH
-455 TAENAYSSLKTLNAM
+455 NAEQAYATVQTMNAM
-470 ANTPGS
+470 VNTPNS
-476 ITNLAAKWQGM
+476 VTNLSAKWQGM

-554 QMKAI
+554 QMKSI

-587 AKAVTHT
+587 AKAVTNT
-594 ATRGDRA
+594 AARGDKA
-601 KSNVDAYLSLDTS
+601 KANVDAYLSLDTS

-628 WEQDAVDKLRTA
+628 WEQDEVDKLRTA

-658 MDSLHASMK
+658 VDSLHASMK
-667 GKVNP
+667 GKVQP

-687 LTKAYQGVNMSAS
+687 LTKAYQGVNMSAA
-700 EINFKAFMGMGNE
+700 EINYKAFMGMGKE
-713 LVPAA
+713 LVPAE
-718 QKDTAKVLLQE
+718 QKNTAKILLNE
-729 ISDEFKQ
+729 ISQEFKQ
-736 VGMSAQEAQ
+736 VGMSAEEAKG
-745 AKALD
+745 KALE

-762 DPKNIFS
+762 DPQNIFS

-782 RYAENFRLVAEHT
+782 KYAENFRLVAEHT
-795 EEVKQASAEA
+795 EQVKQASAEA
-805 AIEINALKNAFK
+805 ALEVNALKNSFK

-835 NLQQAL
+835 ALQQAL

-847 EQAIEVH
+847 EQAIAVH

-862 QVAEATDKAVI
+862 QVAEATDKAII
-873 ATKDHMDVTA
+873 ATKEHMDATA
-883 QATEAITAH
+883 QATEVVNTHTA
-892 TQVVKE
+892 TIQG
-898 HETSLES
+898 HESTLES
-905 VTNGTIT
+905 VTNKTVT

-939 QFANTM
+939 TFANTM

-978 TLESIGK
+978 TLEGIGK

-992 PVATG
+992 PVLTGIG
-997 LVLGGA
+997 LVGA
-1003 AIAGFGW
+1003 AVGGLTW
-1010 SMVSEANKERNSK
+1010 KMYENGHNQYNSK
-1023 NGLGVDFFEHQGL
+1023 SGIGIDYFESQGL
-1036 DFSDDEK
+1036 DFSDLPDTAK
-1043 KYRVY
+1043 QYRAY
-1048 GDGSSDSGDSNGNG
+1048 GDGSYDKGDNSGWDIYS
-1062 YDYYADESASWQIG
+1062 DESSNYAKGQAIAN
-1076 EQYENGT
+1076 ET
-1083 NLADRMTTTTTPSAS
+1083 NTGNIADRMTTDVKPDAGSSA
-1098 PSSGGGSSGGR
+1098 GGGK
-1109 SARAPKITID
+1109 APKVTLD
-1119 QLPHAVQEAVLNI
+1119 MFPDAVQEAIMNI
-1132 KSGMDYNA
+1132 NAGMNYNA

-1149 LENGENEFWFDPTL
+1149 RENSGDTLDFYPDRENM
-1163 NNYEGSGAHG
+1163 EGSGAYG
-1173 IGQWLGSR
+1173 IGQWMGSR
-1181 LNDLYDYAGSKAD
+1181 LTGLHEYAGSDYNDKYA
-1194 DLYSQMG
+1194 QMG
-1201 FARYEV
+1201 WSRYEV
-1207 TEGKEK
+1207 MQGDESS
-1213 GNFAKV
+1213 NFANV
-1219 DTSSPEAAAISFER
+1219 DTSSPEAAAVSFER
-1233 YVERPGDDVVNAN
+1233 YVERPGNDVVNAN
-1246 AGALADDARRLDA
+1246 AAQLQENARVLNEAVQNALSQ
-1259 AVKEAL
+1259 
-1265 AGLGMS
+1265 LGM
-1271 TDTLSDVN
+1271 DVTN
-1279 RQMKRDAER
+1279 VSKISQTMKH
-1288 KHAIDE
+1288 KIDE
-1294 ARNKTASDIS
+1294 AKIKTASDIA
-1304 ALEAATKEAEGGQ
+1304 ALDEATKEAEGGQ
-1317 LSAYEKVMDSANKK
+1317 LSAYQKVMDAADKK
-1331 VKQYQKDIE
+1331 VKQYE
-1340 KDKSLGIET
+1340 KDLESDKKLGVNT
-1349 DKLSNAITAYT
+1349 DGLSKAITAYT
-1360 EAMKKQAW
+1360 EAMDKQAW

-1374 NMKDVQNIYKANISY
+1374 DMKDIQNTYKGNISY
-1389 YQNASQATNGK
+1389 YKNASQATNGK
-1400 ISADSAREQ
+1400 ISADDARSLLTEQ
-1409 LTDSLESYRDYLQ
+1409 LESYRDYLK

-1432 EQRAEVWQEL
+1432 QQRAEVWQEL
-1442 ANTQKKIT
+1442 ANTQKQIT
-1450 ENQMYNYRTQWKAAL
+1450 ENQMYNYRTQWESAL

-1471 GINFGQLSKNI
+1471 GINFGQLSKDI
-1482 VGGLESATAS
+1482 VNGMQSATAS
-1492 FFTTTGSL
+1492 FFTTTGNL
-1500 SNRLKS
+1500 ATRLKA

-1513 SILSSL
+1513 SILNSL
-1519 AQIAAKMLIFKALGI
+1519 AQIAAKMMIFKALGI
-1534 PFGGDSNSSAANNSW
+1534 PFGGSSSPGSAEKAWEN
-1549 FGRVLGGIS
+1549 RVLSS
-1558 LGFKIGG
+1558 LSFKIGG
-1565 GHASGGD
+1565 NHATGGD
-1572 VLAGNSYIV
+1572 VLAGSSYIV

-1598 FTSVPTANAQ
+1598 FPSVPEASQ
-1608 TAQPIQIVVNNN
+1608 QKAQPITIVVNNN

-1626 AESTT
+1626 AEETT
-1631 TVNHGQVLKTIVL
+1631 SVNHGQVLKTIVL

-1651 STNEAGLRDMVTG
+1651 VTNEGGLRDAIAGLR
-1664 LR
+1664 

>member
-14 DNATSGLNNIARAN
+14 DNATAGLNNIARAN

-50 KLNSASAKGVSNMAD
+50 KLNSASSKGVSNMAD

-142 WNQAMSVSKQVMK
+142 WNQAMAVSKQVMK

-177 LLGPGLASGMTVKQI
+177 LLGPGLASGMTIKQI

-235 LGITDADIKAAKQSS
+235 LGITDADVKAAKQSA
-250 EGLYNFLINKM
+250 EGLYSFLINKM
-261 KGFEMATSQTS
+261 KGFEMATTQTS
-272 KTVLGRLDQI
+272 NTVAGKLDQI

-289 IAEGMNPLRNV
+289 IAEGMSPLRDV
-300 YSSVLGDIAN
+300 YSDVLGDIAK
-310 KLVVIDKATYEWKIN
+310 KLVVIDKTTYQWQIN
-325 PDFESSLFSISATL
+325 PAFTSALTDVSVTI
-339 MQIGEKAK
+339 MRIGESLKNI
-347 DAWNFISP
+347 WETSSP
-355 AVSLIGNTG
+355 YLSIFANGA
-364 KGVLG
+364 KGVFG
-369 SVVNN
+369 SIVNN
-374 LGLLAAGFAAF
+374 LGLVIAGFAAF
-385 KTKDILKDLVNIAT
+385 KTKDILNDLANIAT

-426 EKHKEEIALQER
+426 EKHKEELALQER
-438 ENELINNAVSS
+438 EKALIDGAVNS
-449 YADMLH
+449 YAQMLH
-455 TAENAYSSLKTLNAM
+455 NAEQAYATVQTMNAM
-470 ANTPGS
+470 VNTPNS
-476 ITNLAAKWQGM
+476 VTNLAAKWQGM

-554 QMKAI
+554 QMKSI

-594 ATRGDRA
+594 STRGDKA

-614 NGPYKTKEGKYIYA
+614 NGPYKTKEGKYVYA
-628 WEQDAVDKLRTA
+628 WEQDEVDKLRTA

-658 MDSLHASMK
+658 MDGLHASMK

-672 VFEQAINSARLWNET
+672 VFEQAINSARLWDET

-713 LVPAA
+713 LVPTE
-718 QKDTAKVLLQE
+718 QKNTAKLLLME

-805 AIEINALKNAFK
+805 AIEINALGNAFK

-892 TQVVKE
+892 TQVVNE
-898 HETSLES
+898 HGTSLES
-905 VTNGTIT
+905 VTDKTIA
-912 WMNKISGLAMSL
+912 WMGKIAGLSMSL
-924 GILMHIVAENSDENK
+924 GILMHLVAENSDENK
-939 QFANTM
+939 TFANTM

-953 IGTMAVSALLDVFKE
+953 IGAMAVGSLLDVFKT
-968 LVKNGPVIIK
+968 LVENGPAIIK
-978 TLESIGK
+978 TLEGIGK
-985 AKLFAEH
+985 ARLFAEH
-992 PVATG
+992 PILTGVG
-997 LVLGGA
+997 LVGA
-1003 AIAGFGW
+1003 AVGGFAWKMLDNGR
-1010 SMVSEANKERNSK
+1010 NQYNSK
-1023 NGLGVDFFEHQGL
+1023 SGIGIDYFESQGL
-1036 DFSDDEK
+1036 DFSDLPDTAK
-1043 KYRVY
+1043 QYRAY
-1048 GDGSSDSGDSNGNG
+1048 GDGSYDNGDNGG
-1062 YDYYADESASWQIG
+1062 WDIYSDESSNYAKGQAIANEANAG
-1076 EQYENGT
+1076 DI
-1083 NLADRMTTTTTPSAS
+1083 ADRMTTDVKPDAGSSA
-1098 PSSGGGSSGGR
+1098 GGGK
-1109 SARAPKITID
+1109 APKVTLD
-1119 QLPHAVQEAVLNI
+1119 MFPDAVQEAIMNI
-1132 KSGMDYNA
+1132 NSGMNYNA

-1149 LENGENEFWFDPTL
+1149 FENADNTMNYYPERENG
-1163 NNYEGSGAHG
+1163 EGSGAYG
-1173 IGQWLGSR
+1173 LGQWMGSR
-1181 LNDLYDYAGSKAD
+1181 LTGLQEYAGSDYNDKYA
-1194 DLYSQMG
+1194 QMG
-1201 FARYEV
+1201 WSRYEV
-1207 TEGKEK
+1207 MQGDESS
-1213 GNFAKV
+1213 NFANM
-1219 DTSSPEAAAISFER
+1219 DTSSPEAAAVSFER
-1233 YVERPGDDVVNAN
+1233 NIERPGNDVVNAN
-1246 AGALADDARRLDA
+1246 AAQLQENARALNE
-1259 AVKEAL
+1259 AVQNAL
-1265 AGLGMS
+1265 SQLGM
-1271 TDTLSDVN
+1271 DVTN
-1279 RQMKRDAER
+1279 MSKISQTMKRDAER
-1288 KHAIDE
+1288 KHKIDE
-1294 ARNKTASDIS
+1294 AKIKTASDIA
-1304 ALEAATKEAEGGQ
+1304 ALDEATKEAEGGQ
-1317 LSAYEKVMDSANKK
+1317 LSAYQKVMDATDKK
-1331 VKQYQKDIE
+1331 VKQYE
-1340 KDKSLGIET
+1340 KDLESDKKLGVNTDSLS
-1349 DKLSNAITAYT
+1349 KAITAYT
-1360 EAMKKQAW
+1360 EAMEKQAW

-1374 NMKDVQNIYKANISY
+1374 DMKDIQNTYKGNISY
-1389 YQNASQATNGK
+1389 YKNASQATNGE
-1400 ISADSAREQ
+1400 ISADDARSLMTEQ
-1409 LTDSLESYRDYLQ
+1409 LESYRDYLK

-1432 EQRAEVWQEL
+1432 QQRAEVWQEL
-1442 ANTQKKIT
+1442 ANTQKQIT
-1450 ENQMYNYRTQWKAAL
+1450 ENQMYNYRSQWESAL

-1471 GINFGQLSKNI
+1471 GINFGQLSKDI
-1482 VGGLESATAS
+1482 VNGMQSATAS
-1492 FFTTTGSL
+1492 FFTTTGNL
-1500 SNRLKS
+1500 ATRLKA

-1513 SILSSL
+1513 SVLSSL
-1519 AQIAAKMLIFKALGI
+1519 AQIAAKMMIFKALGI
-1534 PFGGDSNSSAANNSW
+1534 PFGGSPSPSSAESAWGNRMLS
-1549 FGRVLGGIS
+1549 S
-1558 LGFKIGG
+1558 LSFKIGG
-1565 GHASGGD
+1565 NHATGGD
-1572 VLAGNSYIV
+1572 VLAGSSYIV

-1598 FTSVPTANAQ
+1598 FSSVPTANAQ

-1631 TVNHGQVLKTIVL
+1631 TVNHGQMFKTIVL

>member
-142 WNQAMSVSKQVMK
+142 WNQAMAVSKQVMK

-250 EGLYNFLINKM
+250 EGLYNFLINRM

-272 KTVLGRLDQI
+272 KTVAGRLDQI

-510 DGYDKYIK
+510 EGYDKYIK
-518 QAIEAGDKAAEQ
+518 TAIEAGDRAAEQ

-718 QKDTAKVLLQE
+718 QKNTAKVLLQE

-883 QATEAITAH
+883 QATEAITTH

-898 HETSLES
+898 HGTSLES
-905 VTNGTIT
+905 VTEGTIT

-953 IGTMAVSALLDVFKE
+953 IGTMAVSALLDVFRE

-978 TLESIGK
+978 TLEGIGK

-997 LVLGGA
+997 LVLGG
-1003 AIAGFGW
+1003 IAVGSFGW
-1010 SMVSEANKERNSK
+1010 SMISEANKERNSK

-1048 GDGSSDSGDSNGNG
+1048 GDGSSDSNNGGG
-1062 YDYYADESASWQIG
+1062 YDYYADESSSWQIG
-1076 EQYENGT
+1076 EQYEKGT
-1083 NLADRMTTTTTPSAS
+1083 NLADRMTTTTAPSAS
-1098 PSSGGGSSGGR
+1098 PSSGGGHAGGSGKAPLATIELTDALYNAMSYMERGMNIFAASTLAGSQMQESGGVNGN
-1109 SARAPKITID
+1109 K
-1119 QLPHAVQEAVLNI
+1119 E
-1132 KSGMDYNA
+1132 
-1140 AIGMSAAHM
+1140 M
-1149 LENGENEFWFDPTL
+1149 L
-1163 NNYEGSGAHG
+1163 
-1173 IGQWLGSR
+1173 
-1181 LNDLYDYAGSKAD
+1181 DYAADNGLGYHGSVQWGGQRFI
-1194 DLYSQMG
+1194 DLQ
-1201 FARYEV
+1201 E
-1207 TEGKEK
+1207 
-1213 GNFAKV
+1213 FAKATTGSAKNWV
-1219 DTSSPEAAAISFER
+1219 NGDVQNAFVMHELTNGSYRTTGEKLKGASSLEEANDIVFGEYEA
-1233 YVERPGDDVVNAN
+1233 PGDDTKGVRLAYSQEIYNKLAQLASGTAVLDDGTNPIKNKKFDASSAAAAKEKLFNDIQNAQKKT
-1246 AGALADDARRLDA
+1246 LQDIADLN
-1259 AVKEAL
+1259 L
-1265 AGLGMS
+1265 S
-1271 TDTLSDVN
+1271 TEQVTNENKGISSAFNEV
-1279 RQMKRDAER
+1279 MK
-1288 KHAIDE
+1288 
-1294 ARNKTASDIS
+1294 
-1304 ALEAATKEAEGGQ
+1304 
-1317 LSAYEKVMDSANKK
+1317 SANNKIA
-1331 VKQYQKDIE
+1331 QYQKDM
-1340 KDKSLGIET
+1340 ET
-1349 DKLSNAITAYT
+1349 DKALGISTDGLAQ
-1360 EAMKKQAW
+1360 AMDEYKKAMLEKAN
-1368 KAQQLE
+1368 KAQHMEDIKTNLNNFQTDISFYK
-1374 NMKDVQNIYKANISY
+1374 NMSL
-1389 YQNASQATNGK
+1389 ATNGETSFIESK
-1400 ISADSAREQ
+1400 AY
-1409 LTDSLESYRDYLQ
+1409 LEENLENYRDYLKQ
-1422 ELYNEDFLNA
+1422 LYQDTALNA
-1432 EQRAEVWQEL
+1432 QQRADVWQKL
-1442 ANTQKKIT
+1442 ADTQRQIT
-1450 ENQMYNYRTQWKAAL
+1450 ETQTYDWRHQWESAL
-1465 DSMKQE
+1465 DSLKQE
-1471 GINFGQLSKNI
+1471 GIDFGKLAKDI
-1482 VGGLESATAS
+1482 VQEAQNSVTT
-1492 FFTTTGSL
+1492 FFTTTGNL
-1500 SNRLKS
+1500 SKRLKAS
-1506 TLKNLAS
+1506 LKNLAS
-1513 SILSSL
+1513 SVLNSL
-1519 AQIAAKMLIFKALGI
+1519 AQIASSMLMHKWMGI
-1534 PFGGDSNSSAANNSW
+1534 PFNMP
-1549 FGRVLGGIS
+1549 LGAR
-1558 LGFKIGG
+1558 
-1565 GHASGGD
+1565 ASGGD

-1587 LLTMGRNDGHV
+1587 LLTMGRNGGHV

-1631 TVNHGQVLKTIVL
+1631 TVNHGQMLKTIVL

>member
-14 DNATSGLNNIARAN
+14 DNATAGLNNIARAN

-50 KLNSASAKGVSNMAD
+50 KLNSASSKGVSNMAD

-142 WNQAMSVSKQVMK
+142 WNQAMAVSKQVMK

-177 LLGPGLASGMTVKQI
+177 LLGPGLASGMTIKQI

-235 LGITDADIKAAKQSS
+235 LGITDADIKAAKQST

-261 KGFEMATSQTS
+261 KGFEMATTQTS
-272 KTVLGRLDQI
+272 NTVAGKLDQI

-289 IAEGMNPLRNV
+289 IAEGMSPLRDV
-300 YSSVLGDIAN
+300 YSDILGDIAK
-310 KLVVIDKATYEWKIN
+310 KLVVIDKTTYQWQIN
-325 PDFESSLFSISATL
+325 PAFTSALTDVSVTI
-339 MQIGEKAK
+339 MRIGESLKSI
-347 DAWNFISP
+347 WETSSP
-355 AVSLIGNTG
+355 YLSIFANAA
-364 KGVLG
+364 KGVFG
-369 SVVNN
+369 SIVNN
-374 LGLLAAGFAAF
+374 LGLVVAGFAAF
-385 KTKDILKDLVNIAT
+385 KTKDILNDLANIAT

-426 EKHKEEIALQER
+426 EKHKEELALQER
-438 ENELINNAVSS
+438 EKALVDGAVES
-449 YADMLH
+449 YARMLH
-455 TAENAYSSLKTLNAM
+455 TAENAYAYVKTLNAM
-470 ANTPGS
+470 SNAPGS

-554 QMKAI
+554 QMKSI

-587 AKAVTHT
+587 AKAVTHN
-594 ATRGDRA
+594 ATRGDKA

-628 WEQDAVDKLRTA
+628 WEQDEVDKLRTA

-658 MDSLHASMK
+658 MDGLHASMK

-672 VFEQAINSARLWNET
+672 VFEQAINSARLWDET

-713 LVPAA
+713 LVPAE
-718 QKDTAKVLLQE
+718 QKNTAKLLLME

-736 VGMSAQEAQ
+736 VGMSAQEAR

-805 AIEINALKNAFK
+805 AIEINALGNAFK
-817 IGGEESYQAV
+817 IGGEESYQSV

-892 TQVVKE
+892 TQVVNE
-898 HETSLES
+898 HGTSLES
-905 VTNGTIT
+905 VTDKTIT
-912 WMNKISGLAMSL
+912 WMGKIAGLSMSL
-924 GILMHIVAENSDENK
+924 GILMHLVAENSDENK
-939 QFANTM
+939 TFANTM

-953 IGTMAVSALLDVFKE
+953 IGAMAVGSLLDVFKT
-968 LVKNGPVIIK
+968 LVENGPAIIK
-978 TLESIGK
+978 TLEGIGK

-992 PVATG
+992 PILTG
-997 LVLGGA
+997 VGLAGA
-1003 AIAGFGW
+1003 AIGGLAWKMLDNGH
-1010 SMVSEANKERNSK
+1010 NQYNSK
-1023 NGLGVDFFEHQGL
+1023 SGIGIDYFESQGL
-1036 DFSDDEK
+1036 DFSDLPDTAK
-1043 KYRVY
+1043 QYRAY
-1048 GDGSSDSGDSNGNG
+1048 GDGSYDNGDNSGWDIYS
-1062 YDYYADESASWQIG
+1062 DESSNYAKGQAIANEANAG
-1076 EQYENGT
+1076 NI
-1083 NLADRMTTTTTPSAS
+1083 ADRMTTDVKPDAG
-1098 PSSGGGSSGGR
+1098 SSKGGGK
-1109 SARAPKITID
+1109 APKVTLD
-1119 QLPHAVQEAVLNI
+1119 MFPDAVQEAVMNI
-1132 KSGMDYNA
+1132 NSGMNYNA

-1149 LENGENEFWFDPTL
+1149 FENADNTMDYYPERENG
-1163 NNYEGSGAHG
+1163 EGSGAYG
-1173 IGQWLGSR
+1173 LGQWMGSR
-1181 LNDLYDYAGSKAD
+1181 LTGLQEYAGSDYNDKYA
-1194 DLYSQMG
+1194 QMG
-1201 FARYEV
+1201 WSRYEV
-1207 TEGKEK
+1207 MQGDESS
-1213 GNFAKV
+1213 NFANM
-1219 DTSSPEAAAISFER
+1219 DTSSPEAAAVSFER
-1233 YVERPGDDVVNAN
+1233 NIERPGNDVVNAN
-1246 AGALADDARRLDA
+1246 AAQLQENARALDE
-1259 AVKEAL
+1259 AVQNAL
-1265 AGLGMS
+1265 SQLGM
-1271 TDTLSDVN
+1271 DVTN
-1279 RQMKRDAER
+1279 MSKISQTMKRDAER
-1288 KHAIDE
+1288 KHKIDE
-1294 ARNKTASDIS
+1294 AKIKTASDIA
-1304 ALEAATKEAEGGQ
+1304 ALDEATKEAEGGQ
-1317 LSAYEKVMDSANKK
+1317 LSAYQKVMDATDKK
-1331 VKQYQKDIE
+1331 VKQYE
-1340 KDKSLGIET
+1340 KDLESDKKLGVNTDSLS
-1349 DKLSNAITAYT
+1349 KAITAYT
-1360 EAMKKQAW
+1360 EAMEKQAW

-1374 NMKDVQNIYKANISY
+1374 DMKDIQNTYKGNISY
-1389 YQNASQATNGK
+1389 YKNASQATNGE
-1400 ISADSAREQ
+1400 ISADDARSLMTEQ
-1409 LTDSLESYRDYLQ
+1409 LESYRDYLK

-1432 EQRAEVWQEL
+1432 QQRAEVWQEL
-1442 ANTQKKIT
+1442 ANTQKQIT
-1450 ENQMYNYRTQWKAAL
+1450 ENQMYNYRSQWESAL

-1471 GINFGQLSKNI
+1471 GINFGQLSKDI
-1482 VGGLESATAS
+1482 VGHMQSATAS
-1492 FFTTTGSL
+1492 FFTTTGNL
-1500 SNRLKS
+1500 ATRLKA

-1513 SILSSL
+1513 SVLSSL
-1519 AQIAAKMLIFKALGI
+1519 AQIAAKMMIFKALGI
-1534 PFGGDSNSSAANNSW
+1534 PFGGSSSSSAESAWGNRMLS
-1549 FGRVLGGIS
+1549 S
-1558 LGFKIGG
+1558 LSFKIGG
-1565 GHASGGD
+1565 NHATGGD
-1572 VLAGNSYIV
+1572 VLAGSSYIV

-1598 FTSVPTANAQ
+1598 FPSVLTANAQ

-1620 TGTKMK
+1620 TGTNMK

-1631 TVNHGQVLKTIVL
+1631 TVNHGKMLKTIVL

>member
-14 DNATSGLNNIARAN
+14 DNATAGLNNIARAN
-28 EKMMSSLSNGGRSLA
+28 EKMMSSLGNGGRSLA

-50 KLNSASAKGVSNMAD
+50 KLNSASSKGVSNMAD

-97 IKKMGD
+97 IKKIGD

-142 WNQAMSVSKQVMK
+142 WNQAMAVSKQVMK

-177 LLGPGLASGMTVKQI
+177 LLGPGLASGMTIKQI

-235 LGITDADIKAAKQSS
+235 LGITDADIKAAKQST

-261 KGFEMATSQTS
+261 KGFEMATTQTS
-272 KTVLGRLDQI
+272 NTVAGKLDQI

-289 IAEGMNPLRNV
+289 IAEGMSPLRDV
-300 YSSVLGDIAN
+300 YSDILGDIAK
-310 KLVVIDKATYEWKIN
+310 KLVVIDKTTYQWQIN
-325 PDFESSLFSISATL
+325 PAFTSALTDVSVTI
-339 MQIGEKAK
+339 MRIGESLKSI
-347 DAWNFISP
+347 WETSSP
-355 AVSLIGNTG
+355 YLSIFANAA
-364 KGVLG
+364 KGVFG
-369 SVVNN
+369 SIVNN
-374 LGLLAAGFAAF
+374 LGLVVAGFAAF
-385 KTKDILKDLVNIAT
+385 KTKDILNDLVNIAT

-407 QTSIGKAIQGI
+407 QASIGKAIQGI

-426 EKHKEEIALQER
+426 EKHKEELALQER
-438 ENELINNAVSS
+438 EKALVDGAVES
-449 YADMLH
+449 YARMLH
-455 TAENAYSSLKTLNAM
+455 TAENAYSYVKTLNAM
-470 ANTPGS
+470 ANAPGS

-487 GMSEAEAVARQNN
+487 GMPEAEAVARQNN

-554 QMKAI
+554 QMKSI

-587 AKAVTHT
+587 AKAVTYT
-594 ATRGDRA
+594 ATRGDKA

-628 WEQDAVDKLRTA
+628 WEQDEVDKLRTA

-658 MDSLHASMK
+658 MDGLHASMK

-672 VFEQAINSARLWNET
+672 VFEQAINSARLWDET

-713 LVPAA
+713 LVPAE
-718 QKDTAKVLLQE
+718 QKNTAKLLLNE

-805 AIEINALKNAFK
+805 AIEINALGNAFK

-841 MDRGAE
+841 VDRGAE

-892 TQVVKE
+892 TQVVNE
-898 HETSLES
+898 HGISLEN
-905 VTNGTIT
+905 VTDKTIA
-912 WMNKISGLAMSL
+912 WMGKIAGLSMSL
-924 GILMHIVAENSDENK
+924 GILMHLVAENSDENK
-939 QFANTM
+939 TLANTM

-953 IGTMAVSALLDVFKE
+953 IGAMAVGSLLDVFKN
-968 LVKNGPVIIK
+968 LVENGPAIIK
-978 TLESIGK
+978 TLEGIGN
-985 AKLFAEH
+985 ARLFAEH
-992 PVATG
+992 PILTGVG
-997 LVLGGA
+997 LVGA
-1003 AIAGFGW
+1003 AVGGFAWKMLDNGHNQYD
-1010 SMVSEANKERNSK
+1010 SKSGIGFDYFER
-1023 NGLGVDFFEHQGL
+1023 QGL
-1036 DFSDDEK
+1036 DFSYLPDTAK
-1043 KYRVY
+1043 QYRAH
-1048 GDGSSDSGDSNGNG
+1048 GDGSYDNGDNSGWDIYS
-1062 YDYYADESASWQIG
+1062 DESSNYAKGQAIANEADAG
-1076 EQYENGT
+1076 NI
-1083 NLADRMTTTTTPSAS
+1083 ADRMTTDVKPDAGSSA
-1098 PSSGGGSSGGR
+1098 GGGK
-1109 SARAPKITID
+1109 APKVTLD
-1119 QLPHAVQEAVLNI
+1119 MYPDAVQEAVMNI
-1132 KSGMDYNA
+1132 KAGMNYNA
-1140 AIGMSAAHM
+1140 AIGMSASHM
-1149 LENGENEFWFDPTL
+1149 FEDANNTMDYYPERENE
-1163 NNYEGSGAHG
+1163 EGSGAYG
-1173 IGQWLGSR
+1173 IGMWMGSR
-1181 LNDLYDYAGSKAD
+1181 LTGLHEYAGSDYNDKYA
-1194 DLYSQMG
+1194 QMG
-1201 FARYEV
+1201 WSRYEV
-1207 TEGKEK
+1207 MQGDESS
-1213 GNFAKV
+1213 NFANV
-1219 DTSSPEAAAISFER
+1219 DTSSPGAAAVSFER
-1233 YVERPGDDVVNAN
+1233 NIERPGNDVVNAN
-1246 AGALADDARRLDA
+1246 AAQLQENARVLNEAVQNALSQ
-1259 AVKEAL
+1259 
-1265 AGLGMS
+1265 LGI
-1271 TDTLSDVN
+1271 DVTN
-1279 RQMKRDAER
+1279 VSNISQTMKRDAER
-1288 KHAIDE
+1288 KHKIDE
-1294 ARNKTASDIS
+1294 AKIKTASDIA
-1304 ALEAATKEAEGGQ
+1304 ALDEATKEAEGGQ
-1317 LSAYEKVMDSANKK
+1317 LSAFQKIMDAANQK
-1331 VKQYQKDIE
+1331 VKQYQKDLE
-1340 KDKSLGIET
+1340 SDKKLGVNT
-1349 DKLSNAITAYT
+1349 DGLAQVIDKYKK
-1360 EAMKKQAW
+1360 AMLAKAN
-1368 KAQQLE
+1368 KAQHMEDIKTNLNNFQADISFYK
-1374 NMKDVQNIYKANISY
+1374 NMSL
-1389 YQNASQATNGK
+1389 ATNGETSFIESK
-1400 ISADSAREQ
+1400 AY
-1409 LTDSLESYRDYLQ
+1409 LEKNLENYRDYLRQ
-1422 ELYNEDFLNA
+1422 LYQDTALNA
-1432 EQRAEVWQEL
+1432 QQRAEVWQKL
-1442 ANTQKKIT
+1442 ADTQKQIT
-1450 ENQMYNYRTQWKAAL
+1450 ETQTYDWRHQWESAL
-1465 DSMKQE
+1465 DSLKQE
-1471 GINFGQLSKNI
+1471 GIDFGKLAKDI
-1482 VGGLESATAS
+1482 VQEAQNSVST
-1492 FFTTTGSL
+1492 FFTTTGNL
-1500 SNRLKS
+1500 SKRLETSLKS
-1506 TLKNLAS
+1506 LAS
-1513 SILSSL
+1513 SVLNSLS
-1519 AQIAAKMLIFKALGI
+1519 QIAANMLMHKWMGI
-1534 PFGGDSNSSAANNSW
+1534 PFNMP
-1549 FGRVLGGIS
+1549 LGAR
-1558 LGFKIGG
+1558 
-1565 GHASGGD
+1565 ASGGD
-1572 VLAGNSYIV
+1572 VLAGNSYLV

-1598 FTSVPTANAQ
+1598 FTSVPTSNAQ

-1631 TVNHGQVLKTIVL
+1631 TVNHEQMIKTIVL

>member
-14 DNATSGLNNIARAN
+14 DNATAGLNNIARAN

-50 KLNSASAKGVSNMAD
+50 KLNSASSKGVSNMAD

-97 IKKMGD
+97 IKKIGD

-142 WNQAMSVSKQVMK
+142 WNQAMAVSKQVMK

-177 LLGPGLASGMTVKQI
+177 LLGPGLASGMTIKQI

-235 LGITDADIKAAKQSS
+235 LGITDADIKAAKQST

-261 KGFEMATSQTS
+261 KGFEMATTQVSN
-272 KTVLGRLDQI
+272 TVAGKLDQI

-289 IAEGMNPLRNV
+289 IAEGMAPLRDV
-300 YSSVLGDIAN
+300 YSDILGDIAK
-310 KLVVIDKATYEWKIN
+310 KLVVIDKTTYQWQIN
-325 PDFESSLFSISATL
+325 PAFTSALTDVSVTI
-339 MQIGEKAK
+339 MRIGESLKNI
-347 DAWNFISP
+347 WETSSP
-355 AVSLIGNTG
+355 YLSIFANGA
-364 KGVLG
+364 KGVFG
-369 SVVNN
+369 SIVNN
-374 LGLLAAGFAAF
+374 LGLVVAGFAAF

-438 ENELINNAVSS
+438 EKELIDGAVNS
-449 YADMLH
+449 YAQMLH
-455 TAENAYSSLKTLNAM
+455 NAEQAYATVQTMNAM
-470 ANTPGS
+470 VNTPNS
-476 ITNLAAKWQGM
+476 VTNLAAKWQGM

-518 QAIEAGDKAAEQ
+518 QAIEAGDRAAEAIQ
-530 IKAQNDLL
+530 KQNELL

-554 QMKAI
+554 QMKSI

-587 AKAVTHT
+587 AKAVTNT
-594 ATRGDRA
+594 SIRGDKA

-628 WEQDAVDKLRTA
+628 WEQDEVDKLRTA

-672 VFEQAINSARLWNET
+672 VFEQAINSARLWDET
-687 LTKAYQGVNMSAS
+687 LTKAYQGVNMSAA
-700 EINFKAFMGMGNE
+700 EINYKAFMGMGKE
-713 LVPAA
+713 LVPAE
-718 QKDTAKVLLQE
+718 QKNTAKILLNE
-729 ISDEFKQ
+729 ISQEFKQ
-736 VGMSAQEAQ
+736 VGMSAEEAKG
-745 AKALD
+745 KALE

-762 DPKNIFS
+762 DPQNIFS

-782 RYAENFRLVAEHT
+782 KYAENFRLVAEHT
-795 EEVKQASAEA
+795 EQVKQASAEA
-805 AIEINALKNAFK
+805 AIEINALENAFK
-817 IGGEESYQAV
+817 IGGEGSYQAV

-883 QATEAITAH
+883 QATKAITAH
-892 TQVVKE
+892 TQVVNE
-898 HETSLES
+898 HGTSLES
-905 VTNGTIT
+905 VTDKTIT

-939 QFANTM
+939 TFANTM

-978 TLESIGK
+978 TLEGIGK

-992 PVATG
+992 PVLTGIG
-997 LVLGGA
+997 LVGA
-1003 AIAGFGW
+1003 AVGGLTW
-1010 SMVSEANKERNSK
+1010 KMYENGHNQYNSK
-1023 NGLGVDFFEHQGL
+1023 SGIGIDYFESQGL
-1036 DFSDDEK
+1036 DFSDLPDTAK
-1043 KYRVY
+1043 QYRAY
-1048 GDGSSDSGDSNGNG
+1048 GDGSYDKGDNSGWDIYS
-1062 YDYYADESASWQIG
+1062 DESSNYAKGQAIANEANAG
-1076 EQYENGT
+1076 NI
-1083 NLADRMTTTTTPSAS
+1083 ADRMTTDVKPDAGSSA
-1098 PSSGGGSSGGR
+1098 GGGK
-1109 SARAPKITID
+1109 APKVTLD
-1119 QLPHAVQEAVLNI
+1119 MFPDAVQEAVMNI
-1132 KSGMDYNA
+1132 NSGMNYNA

-1149 LENGENEFWFDPTL
+1149 FENADNTMDYYPERENG
-1163 NNYEGSGAHG
+1163 EGSGAYG
-1173 IGQWLGSR
+1173 LGQWMGSR
-1181 LNDLYDYAGSKAD
+1181 LTGLQEYAGSDYNDKYA
-1194 DLYSQMG
+1194 QMG
-1201 FARYEV
+1201 WSRYEV
-1207 TEGKEK
+1207 MQGDESS
-1213 GNFAKV
+1213 NFANM
-1219 DTSSPEAAAISFER
+1219 DTSSPEAAAVSFER
-1233 YVERPGDDVVNAN
+1233 NIERPGNDVVNAN
-1246 AGALADDARRLDA
+1246 AAQLQENARVLNEAVQNALSQ
-1259 AVKEAL
+1259 
-1265 AGLGMS
+1265 LGM
-1271 TDTLSDVN
+1271 DVTN
-1279 RQMKRDAER
+1279 VSKISQTMKRDAER
-1288 KHAIDE
+1288 KHKIDE
-1294 ARNKTASDIS
+1294 AKIKTASDIA
-1304 ALEAATKEAEGGQ
+1304 ALDEATKEAEGGQ
-1317 LSAYEKVMDSANKK
+1317 LSAFQKVMDTADKK
-1331 VKQYQKDIE
+1331 VKQYE
-1340 KDKSLGIET
+1340 KDLESDKKLGVNT
-1349 DKLSNAITAYT
+1349 DALSKAITAYT

-1374 NMKDVQNIYKANISY
+1374 DMKNIQNTYKGNISY
-1389 YQNASQATNGK
+1389 YKNASQATNGE
-1400 ISADSAREQ
+1400 ISADDARSLLTEQ
-1409 LTDSLESYRDYLQ
+1409 LESYRDYLK

-1432 EQRAEVWQEL
+1432 QQRAEVWQEL
-1442 ANTQKKIT
+1442 ANTQKQIT
-1450 ENQMYNYRTQWKAAL
+1450 ENQMYNYRTQWESAL

-1471 GINFGQLSKNI
+1471 GINFGKLSKDI
-1482 VGGLESATAS
+1482 VNGMQSATVS
-1492 FFTTTGSL
+1492 FFTTTGNL
-1500 SNRLKS
+1500 ATRLKA

-1513 SILSSL
+1513 SILNSL
-1519 AQIAAKMLIFKALGI
+1519 AQIASQMLIFKALGI
-1534 PFGGDSNSSAANNSW
+1534 PFGGSSSSSAESAWGN
-1549 FGRVLGGIS
+1549 RMLS
-1558 LGFKIGG
+1558 LLSFKIGG
-1565 GHASGGD
+1565 NHATGGD
-1572 VLAGNSYIV
+1572 VLAGSSYIV

-1626 AESTT
+1626 AEETT
-1631 TVNHGQVLKTIVL
+1631 SVNHGQVLKTIVL

-1651 STNEAGLRDMVTG
+1651 VTNEGGLRDAIAGLR
-1664 LR
+1664 

>member
-272 KTVLGRLDQI
+272 KTVAGRLDQI

-339 MQIGEKAK
+339 IQIGEKAK
-347 DAWNFISP
+347 NVWNFISP

-455 TAENAYSSLKTLNAM
+455 TAENAYSSVKTLNAM
-470 ANTPGS
+470 ANTPNS
-476 ITNLAAKWQGM
+476 ISNLAAKWQGM

-510 DGYDKYIK
+510 EGYDKYIK
-518 QAIEAGDKAAEQ
+518 QAIEAGDRAAEQ

-601 KSNVDAYLSLDTS
+601 KSNVDAYISLDTS
-614 NGPYKTKEGKYIYA
+614 NGPFKTKEGKYIYA
-628 WEQDAVDKLRTA
+628 WEQDEVDKLRTA
-640 LEKLGYQ
+640 LEKLGLQ
-647 YEVVQVTSERF
+647 YEVVQITSERF
-658 MDSLHASMK
+658 MNSLTAGMK
-667 GKVNP
+667 GKVKP
-672 VFEQAINSARLWNET
+672 VFDQSIESAKLWNET
-687 LTKAYQGVNMSAS
+687 LTKAYQGVGMSAA
-700 EINFKAFMGMGNE
+700 EINFKAFTTAGDE
-713 LVPAA
+713 LIPATLKGSA
-718 QKDTAKVLLQE
+718 NNMLKSIE
-729 ISDEFKQ
+729 EEFNR
-736 VGMSAQEAQ
+736 VGMSAQEAT
-745 AKALD
+745 AKALE
-750 FVNQFILSLQKI
+750 FVNQFILAMKKI
-762 DPKNIFS
+762 DPANMYS
-769 VTQVIAETQDAAQ
+769 VSQVIAETQDAAQ

-805 AIEINALKNAFK
+805 AIEINALRNAFK

-873 ATKDHMDVTA
+873 ATKDHMDVTV
-883 QATEAITAH
+883 QATEAITTH

-978 TLESIGK
+978 TLEGIGK

-1076 EQYENGT
+1076 EQYEKGT
-1083 NLADRMTTTTTPSAS
+1083 NLADRMTTTTAPSAS
-1098 PSSGGGSSGGR
+1098 PSSGGGRAGDSGKAPLATVELTDALYNAMSYMERGMNIYAASTLAGSQMQESGGVNGN
-1109 SARAPKITID
+1109 K
-1119 QLPHAVQEAVLNI
+1119 E
-1132 KSGMDYNA
+1132 
-1140 AIGMSAAHM
+1140 M
-1149 LENGENEFWFDPTL
+1149 L
-1163 NNYEGSGAHG
+1163 
-1173 IGQWLGSR
+1173 
-1181 LNDLYDYAGSKAD
+1181 DYAADNGLGYHGSVQWGGQRFI
-1194 DLYSQMG
+1194 DLQ
-1201 FARYEV
+1201 E
-1207 TEGKEK
+1207 
-1213 GNFAKV
+1213 FAKATTGSAENWV
-1219 DTSSPEAAAISFER
+1219 NGDVQNAFVMHELTNGSYRATGEKLKGASSLEEANDIVFGEYEA
-1233 YVERPGDDVVNAN
+1233 PGDDTKGVRLAYSQEIYNKLVQLASGTAVLDNGTNPIKGKKFDASSAAAAKEKLFNDIQNAQKKT
-1246 AGALADDARRLDA
+1246 LQDIADLN
-1259 AVKEAL
+1259 L
-1265 AGLGMS
+1265 S
-1271 TDTLSDVN
+1271 TEQVTNENKGISSAFNEV
-1279 RQMKRDAER
+1279 MK
-1288 KHAIDE
+1288 
-1294 ARNKTASDIS
+1294 
-1304 ALEAATKEAEGGQ
+1304 
-1317 LSAYEKVMDSANKK
+1317 SANNKIA
-1331 VKQYQKDIE
+1331 QYQKDM
-1340 KDKSLGIET
+1340 ET
-1349 DKLSNAITAYT
+1349 DKALGISTDGLAQ
-1360 EAMKKQAW
+1360 AMDEYKKAMLEKAN
-1368 KAQQLE
+1368 KAQHMEDIKTNLNNFQTDISFYK
-1374 NMKDVQNIYKANISY
+1374 NMSL
-1389 YQNASQATNGK
+1389 ATNGETSF
-1400 ISADSAREQ
+1400 IESNAYLEQ
-1409 LTDSLESYRDYLQ
+1409 NLENYRDYLRQ
-1422 ELYNEDFLNA
+1422 LYQDTALNA
-1432 EQRAEVWQEL
+1432 QQRADVWQKL
-1442 ANTQKKIT
+1442 ADTQRQIT
-1450 ENQMYNYRTQWKAAL
+1450 ETQTYDWRHQWESAL
-1465 DSMKQE
+1465 DSLKQE
-1471 GINFGQLSKNI
+1471 GINFGKLAKDI
-1482 VGGLESATAS
+1482 VQEAQNSVTT
-1492 FFTTTGSL
+1492 FFTTTGNL
-1500 SNRLKS
+1500 SKRLKAS
-1506 TLKNLAS
+1506 LKNLAS
-1513 SILSSL
+1513 SVLNSL
-1519 AQIAAKMLIFKALGI
+1519 AQIASSMLMHKWMGI
-1534 PFGGDSNSSAANNSW
+1534 PFNM
-1549 FGRVLGGIS
+1549 S
-1558 LGFKIGG
+1558 LGAR
-1565 GHASGGD
+1565 ASGGD

-1631 TVNHGQVLKTIVL
+1631 TVNHGQMLKTIVL

-1651 STNEAGLRDMVTG
+1651 VTNEGGLRDMVTG

>member
-250 EGLYNFLINKM
+250 EGLYNFLINRM

-272 KTVLGRLDQI
+272 KTVTGRLDQI

-339 MQIGEKAK
+339 IQIGEKAK
-347 DAWNFISP
+347 NVWNFISP

-426 EKHKEEIALQER
+426 EKHKEELALQER
-438 ENELINNAVSS
+438 EKALVDSAVES
-449 YADMLH
+449 YARMLH
-455 TAENAYSSLKTLNAM
+455 TAEDAYASVNTLNAM
-470 ANTPGS
+470 ANTPNS
-476 ITNLAAKWQGM
+476 ISNLASKWQGM

-510 DGYDKYIK
+510 EGYDKYIK
-518 QAIEAGDKAAEQ
+518 AAIEAGDKAAEQ
-530 IKAQNDLL
+530 IKVQNDLL

-554 QMKAI
+554 QMKSI

-997 LVLGGA
+997 LVLGGI
-1003 AIAGFGW
+1003 AIGSFGW

-1048 GDGSSDSGDSNGNG
+1048 GDGSGDSEDSNGNG

-1083 NLADRMTTTTTPSAS
+1083 NLADRMTTTTAPSAS
-1098 PSSGGGSSGGR
+1098 PSSGGGGSARGSGKAPLATVELTDALYNAMSYMERGMNIYAASALAGSQMQESGGINGSKEMLDYAADNGLGYHGSVQWGGQR
-1109 SARAPKITID
+1109 FIDLQEFAKATTGSAENWVNGDVQNAFVMHELTNGSYHTTGEKLKGASSLEEANDIVFGEYEAPGDDTKGVRLAYSQEIYNKLA
-1119 QLPHAVQEAVLNI
+1119 QLASGTAVLDDGTNPI
-1132 KSGMDYNA
+1132 K
-1140 AIGMSAAHM
+1140 
-1149 LENGENEFWFDPTL
+1149 
-1163 NNYEGSGAHG
+1163 
-1173 IGQWLGSR
+1173 
-1181 LNDLYDYAGSKAD
+1181 
-1194 DLYSQMG
+1194 
-1201 FARYEV
+1201 
-1207 TEGKEK
+1207 GKK
-1213 GNFAKV
+1213 F
-1219 DTSSPEAAAISFER
+1219 DTSSAAAAKEKLFNDIQNAQKKTLQDIADLNLSTEQVTNENKGISSAFNE
-1233 YVERPGDDVVNAN
+1233 V
-1246 AGALADDARRLDA
+1246 
-1259 AVKEAL
+1259 
-1265 AGLGMS
+1265 
-1271 TDTLSDVN
+1271 
-1279 RQMKRDAER
+1279 MK
-1288 KHAIDE
+1288 
-1294 ARNKTASDIS
+1294 
-1304 ALEAATKEAEGGQ
+1304 
-1317 LSAYEKVMDSANKK
+1317 SANNKIA
-1331 VKQYQKDIE
+1331 QYQKDM
-1340 KDKSLGIET
+1340 ET
-1349 DKLSNAITAYT
+1349 DKALGISTDGLAQ
-1360 EAMKKQAW
+1360 AMDEYKKAMLEKAN
-1368 KAQQLE
+1368 KAQHMEDIKTNLNNFQTDISFYK
-1374 NMKDVQNIYKANISY
+1374 NMSL
-1389 YQNASQATNGK
+1389 ATNGENSF
-1400 ISADSAREQ
+1400 IESNAYLEQ
-1409 LTDSLESYRDYLQ
+1409 NLENYRDYLRQ
-1422 ELYNEDFLNA
+1422 LYQDTALNA
-1432 EQRAEVWQEL
+1432 QQRADVWQKL
-1442 ANTQKKIT
+1442 ADTQRQIT
-1450 ENQMYNYRTQWKAAL
+1450 ETQTYDWRHQWESAL
-1465 DSMKQE
+1465 DSLKQE
-1471 GINFGQLSKNI
+1471 GINFGKLAKDI
-1482 VGGLESATAS
+1482 VQEAQNSVTT
-1492 FFTTTGSL
+1492 FFTTTGNL
-1500 SNRLKS
+1500 SKRLKAS
-1506 TLKNLAS
+1506 LKNLAS
-1513 SILSSL
+1513 SVLNSL
-1519 AQIAAKMLIFKALGI
+1519 AQIASSMLMHKWMGI
-1534 PFGGDSNSSAANNSW
+1534 PFNM
-1549 FGRVLGGIS
+1549 S
-1558 LGFKIGG
+1558 LGAR
-1565 GHASGGD
+1565 ASGGD

-1598 FTSVPTANAQ
+1598 FTSVPTANVQ

-1631 TVNHGQVLKTIVL
+1631 TVNHGQMLKTIVL

>member
-14 DNATSGLNNIARAN
+14 DNATAGLNNIARAN
-28 EKMMSSLSNGGRSLA
+28 EKMMSSLGNGGRSLA

-50 KLNSASAKGVSNMAD
+50 KLNSASSKGVSNMAD

-97 IKKMGD
+97 IKKIGD

-112 YDYANMIETNQI
+112 YDYTNMIETNQI

-142 WNQAMSVSKQVMK
+142 WNQAMAVSKQVMK
-155 DLQSESLKTAAT
+155 ELQSESLKTAAT

-177 LLGPGLASGMTVKQI
+177 LLGPGLASGMTIKQI

-235 LGITDADIKAAKQSS
+235 LGITDADIKAAKQST

-261 KGFEMATSQTS
+261 KGFEMATTQTS
-272 KTVLGRLDQI
+272 NTVAGKLDQI

-289 IAEGMNPLRNV
+289 IAEGMSPLRDV
-300 YSSVLGDIAN
+300 YSDILGDIAK
-310 KLVVIDKATYEWKIN
+310 KLVVIDKTTYQWQIN
-325 PDFESSLFSISATL
+325 PAFTSALTDVSVTI
-339 MQIGEKAK
+339 MRIGESLKSI
-347 DAWNFISP
+347 WETSSP
-355 AVSLIGNTG
+355 YLSIFANAA
-364 KGVLG
+364 KGVFG
-369 SVVNN
+369 SIVNN
-374 LGLLAAGFAAF
+374 LGLVVAGFAAF
-385 KTKDILKDLVNIAT
+385 KTKDILNDLVNIAT

-438 ENELINNAVSS
+438 EKELIDGAVNS
-449 YADMLH
+449 YARMLH
-455 TAENAYSSLKTLNAM
+455 TAENAYSYVKTLNAM
-470 ANTPGS
+470 ANAPGS

-487 GMSEAEAVARQNN
+487 GMPEAEAVARQNN

-554 QMKAI
+554 QMKSI

-594 ATRGDRA
+594 ATRGDKA

-628 WEQDAVDKLRTA
+628 WEQDEVDKLRTA

-672 VFEQAINSARLWNET
+672 VFEQAINSARLWDET

-713 LVPAA
+713 LVPAE
-718 QKDTAKVLLQE
+718 QKNTAKLLLNE

-736 VGMSAQEAQ
+736 VGMSAQEAR

-805 AIEINALKNAFK
+805 AIEINALGNAFK

-883 QATEAITAH
+883 QVTKAITAH
-892 TQVVKE
+892 TQVVNE
-898 HETSLES
+898 HGTSLES
-905 VTNGTIT
+905 VTDKTIA
-912 WMNKISGLAMSL
+912 WMGKIAGLSMSL
-924 GILMHIVAENSDENK
+924 GILMHLVAENSDENK
-939 QFANTM
+939 TLANNM
-945 ADVADKVF
+945 ADLADKVF
-953 IGTMAVSALLDVFKE
+953 VGAMAVGSLLDVFKN
-968 LVKNGPVIIK
+968 LVENGPAIIK
-978 TLESIGK
+978 TLEGIGK
-985 AKLFAEH
+985 AELFVEH
-992 PVATG
+992 PVLTGVG
-997 LVLGGA
+997 LVGA
-1003 AIAGFGW
+1003 AIGGFAWKMLDNGH
-1010 SMVSEANKERNSK
+1010 NQYNSK
-1023 NGLGVDFFEHQGL
+1023 SGIGIDYFERQGL
-1036 DFSDDEK
+1036 DFSYLPDTAK
-1043 KYRVY
+1043 QYRAY
-1048 GDGSSDSGDSNGNG
+1048 GDGSYDNGDNGG
-1062 YDYYADESASWQIG
+1062 WDIYSDESSNYAKGQAIANEANAG
-1076 EQYENGT
+1076 DI
-1083 NLADRMTTTTTPSAS
+1083 ADRMTTDVNPDAG
-1098 PSSGGGSSGGR
+1098 SSKGGGK
-1109 SARAPKITID
+1109 APKATLD
-1119 QLPHAVQEAVLNI
+1119 MFSDAVQEAVMNI
-1132 KSGMDYNA
+1132 SAGMNYNA

-1149 LENGENEFWFDPTL
+1149 FENADNTMDYYPERENE
-1163 NNYEGSGAHG
+1163 EGSGAHG
-1173 IGQWLGSR
+1173 IGMWMGSR
-1181 LNDLYDYAGSKAD
+1181 LTGLQEYAGNNYNDKYA
-1194 DLYSQMG
+1194 QMG
-1201 FARYEV
+1201 WARYEV
-1207 TEGKEK
+1207 MQGDESS
-1213 GNFAKV
+1213 NFANV
-1219 DTSSPEAAAISFER
+1219 DTSSPEAAAVSFER
-1233 YVERPGDDVVNAN
+1233 HIERPGDDVVNAN
-1246 AGALADDARRLDA
+1246 AAQLQENARVLNE
-1259 AVKEAL
+1259 AVQSAMSQ
-1265 AGLGMS
+1265 LGIDVTNMS
-1271 TDTLSDVN
+1271 KISQT
-1279 RQMKRDAER
+1279 MKRDAER
-1288 KHAIDE
+1288 KHKIDE
-1294 ARNKTASDIS
+1294 NRIKTASDIA
-1304 ALEAATKEAEGGQ
+1304 ALDEATKEAEGGQ
-1317 LSAYEKVMDSANKK
+1317 LSAYQKVMDSANKK
-1331 VKQYQKDIE
+1331 VKQYE
-1340 KDKSLGIET
+1340 KDLESDKKLGVNT
-1349 DKLSNAITAYT
+1349 DALSKAITAYT
-1360 EAMKKQAW
+1360 EAMEKQAW

-1374 NMKDVQNIYKANISY
+1374 DMKNIQNTYKGNISY
-1389 YQNASQATNGK
+1389 YKNASQATNGE
-1400 ISADSAREQ
+1400 ISADDARSLLTEQ
-1409 LTDSLESYRDYLQ
+1409 LESYKDYLK

-1432 EQRAEVWQEL
+1432 QQRAEVWQEL
-1442 ANTQKKIT
+1442 ANTQKQIT
-1450 ENQMYNYRTQWKAAL
+1450 ENQMYNYRTQWKSAL

-1471 GINFGQLSKNI
+1471 GINFGQLSKDI
-1482 VGGLESATAS
+1482 VGHMQSATAS
-1492 FFTTTGSL
+1492 FFTTTGNL
-1500 SNRLKS
+1500 ATRLKA

-1513 SILSSL
+1513 SVLSSL

-1534 PFGGDSNSSAANNSW
+1534 PFEGSPSPSSAESAW
-1549 FGRVLGGIS
+1549 GGRMLS
-1558 LGFKIGG
+1558 MLSFKIGG
-1565 GHASGGD
+1565 NHATGGD

-1598 FTSVPTANAQ
+1598 FPSVPTANAQ

-1620 TGTKMK
+1620 TGTNMK

-1631 TVNHGQVLKTIVL
+1631 TVNHGQMLKTIVL

>member
-14 DNATSGLNNIARAN
+14 DNATAGLNNIARAN
-28 EKMMSSLSNGGRSLA
+28 EKMMSSLGNGGRSLA

-50 KLNSASAKGVSNMAD
+50 KLNSASSKGVSNMAD

-142 WNQAMSVSKQVMK
+142 WNQAMAVSKQVMK

-177 LLGPGLASGMTVKQI
+177 LLGPGLASGMTIKQI

-235 LGITDADIKAAKQSS
+235 LGITDADIKAAKQST
-250 EGLYNFLINKM
+250 EGLYSFLINKM
-261 KGFEMATSQTS
+261 KGFEMATTQTS
-272 KTVLGRLDQI
+272 NTVAGKLDQI

-289 IAEGMNPLRNV
+289 IAEGMSPLRDV
-300 YSSVLGDIAN
+300 YSDILGDIAK
-310 KLVVIDKATYEWKIN
+310 KLVVIDKTTYQWQIN
-325 PDFESSLFSISATL
+325 PAFTSALTDVSVTI
-339 MQIGEKAK
+339 MRIGESLKSI
-347 DAWNFISP
+347 WETSSP
-355 AVSLIGNTG
+355 YLSIFANAA
-364 KGVLG
+364 KGVFG
-369 SVVNN
+369 SIVNN
-374 LGLLAAGFAAF
+374 LGLVVAGFAAF
-385 KTKDILKDLVNIAT
+385 KTKDILNDLVNIAT

-426 EKHKEEIALQER
+426 EKHKEELALQER
-438 ENELINNAVSS
+438 EKALVDGAVES
-449 YADMLH
+449 YARMLH
-455 TAENAYSSLKTLNAM
+455 TAENAYSYVKTLNAM
-470 ANTPGS
+470 ANAPGS

-487 GMSEAEAVARQNN
+487 GMPEAEAVARQNN
-500 IVGLANKYGM
+500 IVGLANKYGI

-554 QMKAI
+554 QMKSI

-594 ATRGDRA
+594 ATRGDKA

-628 WEQDAVDKLRTA
+628 WEQDEVDKLRTA

-658 MDSLHASMK
+658 MDGLHASMK

-672 VFEQAINSARLWNET
+672 VFEQAINSARLWDET

-713 LVPAA
+713 LVPAE
-718 QKDTAKVLLQE
+718 QKNTAKLLLNE

-736 VGMSAQEAQ
+736 VGMSAQEAR

-805 AIEINALKNAFK
+805 AIEINALGNAFK

-883 QATEAITAH
+883 KATEAITAH
-892 TQVVKE
+892 TQVVNE
-898 HETSLES
+898 HGISLEN
-905 VTNGTIT
+905 VTDKTIA
-912 WMNKISGLAMSL
+912 WMGKIAGLSMSL
-924 GILMHIVAENSDENK
+924 GILMHLVAENSDENK
-939 QFANTM
+939 TLANTM

-953 IGTMAVSALLDVFKE
+953 IGAMAVGSLLDVFKN
-968 LVKNGPVIIK
+968 LVENGPAIIK
-978 TLESIGK
+978 TLEGIGN
-985 AKLFAEH
+985 ARLFAEH
-992 PVATG
+992 PILTGVG
-997 LVLGGA
+997 LVGA
-1003 AIAGFGW
+1003 AVGGFAWKMLDNGH
-1010 SMVSEANKERNSK
+1010 NQYNSK
-1023 NGLGVDFFEHQGL
+1023 SGIGLDYFERQGL
-1036 DFSDDEK
+1036 DFSYLPDTAK
-1043 KYRVY
+1043 QYRAH
-1048 GDGSSDSGDSNGNG
+1048 GDGSYDNSDNSGWDIYS
-1062 YDYYADESASWQIG
+1062 DESSNYAKGQAIANEADAG
-1076 EQYENGT
+1076 NT
-1083 NLADRMTTTTTPSAS
+1083 ADRMTTDVKPDAGSSA
-1098 PSSGGGSSGGR
+1098 GGGK
-1109 SARAPKITID
+1109 APKVTLD
-1119 QLPHAVQEAVLNI
+1119 MFPDAVQEAVMNI
-1132 KSGMDYNA
+1132 KAGMNYNA
-1140 AIGMSAAHM
+1140 AIGMSASHM
-1149 LENGENEFWFDPTL
+1149 FEDANNTMDYYPERENE
-1163 NNYEGSGAHG
+1163 EGSGAYG
-1173 IGQWLGSR
+1173 IGMWMGSR
-1181 LNDLYDYAGSKAD
+1181 LTGLHEYAGSDYNDKYA
-1194 DLYSQMG
+1194 QMG
-1201 FARYEV
+1201 WSRYEV
-1207 TEGKEK
+1207 MQGDESS
-1213 GNFAKV
+1213 NFANV
-1219 DTSSPEAAAISFER
+1219 DTSSPGAAAVSFER
-1233 YVERPGDDVVNAN
+1233 NIERPGNDVVNAN
-1246 AGALADDARRLDA
+1246 AAQLQENARVLNEAVQNALSQ
-1259 AVKEAL
+1259 
-1265 AGLGMS
+1265 LGM
-1271 TDTLSDVN
+1271 DVTN
-1279 RQMKRDAER
+1279 VSNISQTMKRDAER
-1288 KHAIDE
+1288 KHKIDE
-1294 ARNKTASDIS
+1294 AKIKTASDIA
-1304 ALEAATKEAEGGQ
+1304 ALDEATKEAEGGQ
-1317 LSAYEKVMDSANKK
+1317 LSAFQKIMDAANQK
-1331 VKQYQKDIE
+1331 VKQYQKDLE
-1340 KDKSLGIET
+1340 SDKKLGVNT
-1349 DKLSNAITAYT
+1349 DGLAQVIDKYKK
-1360 EAMKKQAW
+1360 AMLAKAN
-1368 KAQQLE
+1368 KAQHMEDIKTNLNNFQADISFYK
-1374 NMKDVQNIYKANISY
+1374 NMSL
-1389 YQNASQATNGK
+1389 ATNGETSFIESK
-1400 ISADSAREQ
+1400 AY
-1409 LTDSLESYRDYLQ
+1409 LEKNLENYRDYLRQ
-1422 ELYNEDFLNA
+1422 LYQDTALNA
-1432 EQRAEVWQEL
+1432 QQRAEVWQKL
-1442 ANTQKKIT
+1442 ADTQKQIT
-1450 ENQMYNYRTQWKAAL
+1450 ETQTYDWRHQWESAL
-1465 DSMKQE
+1465 DSLKQE
-1471 GINFGQLSKNI
+1471 GIDFGKLAKDI
-1482 VGGLESATAS
+1482 VQEAQNSVST
-1492 FFTTTGSL
+1492 FFTTTGNL
-1500 SNRLKS
+1500 SKRLKTS
-1506 TLKNLAS
+1506 LKSLAS
-1513 SILSSL
+1513 SVLNSLS
-1519 AQIAAKMLIFKALGI
+1519 QIAANMLMHKWMGI
-1534 PFGGDSNSSAANNSW
+1534 PFNMP
-1549 FGRVLGGIS
+1549 LGAR
-1558 LGFKIGG
+1558 
-1565 GHASGGD
+1565 ASGGD
-1572 VLAGNSYIV
+1572 VLAGNSYLV

-1598 FTSVPTANAQ
+1598 FTSVPTSNAQ

-1631 TVNHGQVLKTIVL
+1631 TENNGQMLKTIVL

>member
-14 DNATSGLNNIARAN
+14 DNATAGLNNIARAN

-50 KLNSASAKGVSNMAD
+50 KLNSASSKGVSNMAD

-142 WNQAMSVSKQVMK
+142 WNQAMAVSKQVMK

-177 LLGPGLASGMTVKQI
+177 LLGPGLASGMTIKQI

-235 LGITDADIKAAKQSS
+235 LGITDADIKAAKQST

-261 KGFEMATSQTS
+261 KGFEMATTQTS
-272 KTVLGRLDQI
+272 NTVAGKLDQI

-289 IAEGMNPLRNV
+289 IAEGMSPLRDV
-300 YSSVLGDIAN
+300 YSDILGDIAK
-310 KLVVIDKATYEWKIN
+310 KLVVIDKTTYQWQIN
-325 PDFESSLFSISATL
+325 PAFTSALTDVSVTI
-339 MQIGEKAK
+339 MRIGESLKSI
-347 DAWNFISP
+347 WETSSP
-355 AVSLIGNTG
+355 YLSIFANAA
-364 KGVLG
+364 KGVFG
-369 SVVNN
+369 SIVNN
-374 LGLLAAGFAAF
+374 LGLVVAGFAAF
-385 KTKDILKDLVNIAT
+385 KTKDILNDLANIAT

-426 EKHKEEIALQER
+426 EKHKEELALQER
-438 ENELINNAVSS
+438 EKALVDGAVES
-449 YADMLH
+449 YARMLH
-455 TAENAYSSLKTLNAM
+455 TAENAYAYVKTLNAM
-470 ANTPGS
+470 SNAPGS

-554 QMKAI
+554 QMKSI

-587 AKAVTHT
+587 AKAVTHN
-594 ATRGDRA
+594 ATRGDKA

-614 NGPYKTKEGKYIYA
+614 NGPYKTKEGKYVYA
-628 WEQDAVDKLRTA
+628 WEQDEVDKLRTA

-672 VFEQAINSARLWNET
+672 VFEQAINSARLWDET

-713 LVPAA
+713 LVPAE
-718 QKDTAKVLLQE
+718 QKNTAKLLLNE

-745 AKALD
+745 AKALE

-805 AIEINALKNAFK
+805 AIEINALGNAFK

-873 ATKDHMDVTA
+873 ATKDHMNVTA

-892 TQVVKE
+892 TQVVNE
-898 HETSLES
+898 HGISLES
-905 VTNGTIT
+905 VTDKTIA
-912 WMNKISGLAMSL
+912 WMGKIAGLSMSL
-924 GILMHIVAENSDENK
+924 GILMHLVAENSDENK
-939 QFANTM
+939 TLANTM

-953 IGTMAVSALLDVFKE
+953 IGAMAVGSLLDVFKN
-968 LVKNGPVIIK
+968 LVENGPAIIK
-978 TLESIGK
+978 TLEGIGK
-985 AKLFAEH
+985 ARLFAEH
-992 PVATG
+992 PILTGVG
-997 LVLGGA
+997 LVGA
-1003 AIAGFGW
+1003 AVGGFAWKMLDNGHNQYE
-1010 SMVSEANKERNSK
+1010 SKSGIGLDYFER
-1023 NGLGVDFFEHQGL
+1023 QGL
-1036 DFSDDEK
+1036 DFSNLSDTAK
-1043 KYRVY
+1043 QYRAH
-1048 GDGSSDSGDSNGNG
+1048 GDGSYDNGDNSGWDIYS
-1062 YDYYADESASWQIG
+1062 DESSNYAKGQAIANEADAG
-1076 EQYENGT
+1076 NT
-1083 NLADRMTTTTTPSAS
+1083 ADRMTTDVKPDAG
-1098 PSSGGGSSGGR
+1098 SSKGGGK
-1109 SARAPKITID
+1109 APKATLD
-1119 QLPHAVQEAVLNI
+1119 MFSDAVQEAVMNI
-1132 KSGMDYNA
+1132 SAGMNYNA

-1149 LENGENEFWFDPTL
+1149 FENADNTMDYYPERENE
-1163 NNYEGSGAHG
+1163 EGSGAHG
-1173 IGQWLGSR
+1173 IGMWMGSR
-1181 LNDLYDYAGSKAD
+1181 LTGLHEYAGSDYNDKYA
-1194 DLYSQMG
+1194 QMG
-1201 FARYEV
+1201 YARYEV
-1207 TEGKEK
+1207 MQGDESS
-1213 GNFAKV
+1213 NFANV
-1219 DTSSPEAAAISFER
+1219 DTSSPEAAAVSFER
-1233 YVERPGDDVVNAN
+1233 NIERPGNDVVNAN
-1246 AGALADDARRLDA
+1246 AAQLQENARALDE
-1259 AVKEAL
+1259 AVQNAL
-1265 AGLGMS
+1265 SQLGM
-1271 TDTLSDVN
+1271 DVTN
-1279 RQMKRDAER
+1279 MSKISQTMKRDAER
-1288 KHAIDE
+1288 KHKIDE
-1294 ARNKTASDIS
+1294 AKIKTASDIA
-1304 ALEAATKEAEGGQ
+1304 ALDEATKEAEGGQ
-1317 LSAYEKVMDSANKK
+1317 LSAYQKVMDAADKK
-1331 VKQYQKDIE
+1331 VKQYE
-1340 KDKSLGIET
+1340 KDLESDKKLGVNTDSLS
-1349 DKLSNAITAYT
+1349 KAITAYT
-1360 EAMKKQAW
+1360 EAMEKQAW

-1374 NMKDVQNIYKANISY
+1374 DMKDIQNTYKGNISY
-1389 YQNASQATNGK
+1389 YKNASQATNGE
-1400 ISADSAREQ
+1400 ISADDARSLMTEQ
-1409 LTDSLESYRDYLQ
+1409 LESYRDYLK

-1432 EQRAEVWQEL
+1432 QQRAEVWQEL
-1442 ANTQKKIT
+1442 ANTQKQIT
-1450 ENQMYNYRTQWKAAL
+1450 ENQMYNYRSQWESAL

-1471 GINFGQLSKNI
+1471 GINFGQLSKDI
-1482 VGGLESATAS
+1482 VGHMQSATAS
-1492 FFTTTGSL
+1492 FFTTTGNL
-1500 SNRLKS
+1500 ATRLKA

-1513 SILSSL
+1513 SVLSSL
-1519 AQIAAKMLIFKALGI
+1519 AQIAAKMMIFKALGI
-1534 PFGGDSNSSAANNSW
+1534 PFGGSSSSSAESAWGNRMLS
-1549 FGRVLGGIS
+1549 S
-1558 LGFKIGG
+1558 LSFKIGG
-1565 GHASGGD
+1565 NHATGGD
-1572 VLAGNSYIV
+1572 VLAGSSYIV

-1598 FTSVPTANAQ
+1598 FPSVPTSNAQ

-1620 TGTKMK
+1620 TGTNMK

-1631 TVNHGQVLKTIVL
+1631 TVNHGQMLKTIVL

>member
-14 DNATSGLNNIARAN
+14 DNATAGLNNIARAN
-28 EKMMSSLSNGGRSLA
+28 EKMMSSLGNGGRSLA

-50 KLNSASAKGVSNMAD
+50 RLNSASSKGVSNMAD

-97 IKKMGD
+97 IKKIGD

-142 WNQAMSVSKQVMK
+142 WNQAMAVSKQVMK

-177 LLGPGLASGMTVKQI
+177 LLGPGLASGMTIKQI

-235 LGITDADIKAAKQSS
+235 LGITDADIKAAKQST

-261 KGFEMATSQTS
+261 KGFEMATTQTS
-272 KTVLGRLDQI
+272 NTVAGKLDQI

-289 IAEGMNPLRNV
+289 IAEGMAPLRDV
-300 YSSVLGDIAN
+300 YSDILGDIAK
-310 KLVVIDKATYEWKIN
+310 KLVVIDKTTYQWQIN
-325 PDFESSLFSISATL
+325 PAFTSALTDVSVTI
-339 MQIGEKAK
+339 MRIGESLKNI
-347 DAWNFISP
+347 WETSSP
-355 AVSLIGNTG
+355 YLSIFANGA
-364 KGVLG
+364 KGVFG
-369 SVVNN
+369 SIVNN
-374 LGLLAAGFAAF
+374 LGLVVAGFAAF
-385 KTKDILKDLVNIAT
+385 KTKDILNDLVNIAT

-438 ENELINNAVSS
+438 EKELIDGAVNS
-449 YADMLH
+449 YAQMLH
-455 TAENAYSSLKTLNAM
+455 NAEQAYATVQTMNAM
-470 ANTPGS
+470 VNTPNS
-476 ITNLAAKWQGM
+476 VTNLAAKWQGM
-487 GMSEAEAVARQNN
+487 GMPEAEAVARQNN

-518 QAIEAGDKAAEQ
+518 QAIEAGDRAAEQ

-554 QMKAI
+554 QMKSI

-587 AKAVTHT
+587 AKAVTNT
-594 ATRGDRA
+594 SIRGDKA

-628 WEQDAVDKLRTA
+628 WEQDEVDKLRTA

-672 VFEQAINSARLWNET
+672 VFEQAINSARLWDET

-713 LVPAA
+713 LVPAE
-718 QKDTAKVLLQE
+718 QKNTAKLLLME

-805 AIEINALKNAFK
+805 AIEINALGNAFK

-883 QATEAITAH
+883 QATKAITAH
-892 TQVVKE
+892 TQVVNE
-898 HETSLES
+898 HGTSLES
-905 VTNGTIT
+905 VTDKTIA
-912 WMNKISGLAMSL
+912 WMGKIAGLSMSL
-924 GILMHIVAENSDENK
+924 GILMHLVAENSDENK
-939 QFANTM
+939 TLANNM
-945 ADVADKVF
+945 ADLADKVF
-953 IGTMAVSALLDVFKE
+953 VGAMAVGSLLDVFKN
-968 LVKNGPVIIK
+968 LVENGPAIIK
-978 TLESIGK
+978 TLEGIGK
-985 AKLFAEH
+985 AELFVEH
-992 PVATG
+992 PVLTGVG
-997 LVLGGA
+997 LVGA
-1003 AIAGFGW
+1003 AIGGLAWKMLDNGH
-1010 SMVSEANKERNSK
+1010 NQYNSK
-1023 NGLGVDFFEHQGL
+1023 SGIGIDYFERQGL
-1036 DFSDDEK
+1036 DFSYLPDTAK
-1043 KYRVY
+1043 QYRAY
-1048 GDGSSDSGDSNGNG
+1048 GDGSYDNGDNSGWDIYS
-1062 YDYYADESASWQIG
+1062 DESSNYTKGQDIANEANAGDI
-1076 EQYENGT
+1076 
-1083 NLADRMTTTTTPSAS
+1083 ADRMTTDVNPDA
-1098 PSSGGGSSGGR
+1098 GSSKRGGK
-1109 SARAPKITID
+1109 APKVTLD
-1119 QLPHAVQEAVLNI
+1119 MFSDAVQEAVLNI
-1132 KSGMDYNA
+1132 SAGMNYNA

-1149 LENGENEFWFDPTL
+1149 FENSDNTMDYYPERENE
-1163 NNYEGSGAHG
+1163 EGSGAHG
-1173 IGQWLGSR
+1173 IGMWMGSR
-1181 LNDLYDYAGSKAD
+1181 LTGLQEYAGNDYNDKYA
-1194 DLYSQMG
+1194 QMG
-1201 FARYEV
+1201 WARYEV
-1207 TEGKEK
+1207 MQGDESS
-1213 GNFAKV
+1213 NFANM
-1219 DTSSPEAAAISFER
+1219 DTSSPEAAAVSFER
-1233 YVERPGDDVVNAN
+1233 HIERPGDDVVNAN
-1246 AGALADDARRLDA
+1246 AAQLQENARVLNEAVQNALSQ
-1259 AVKEAL
+1259 
-1265 AGLGMS
+1265 LGM
-1271 TDTLSDVN
+1271 DVTN
-1279 RQMKRDAER
+1279 VSKISQTMKRDAER
-1288 KHAIDE
+1288 KHKIDE
-1294 ARNKTASDIS
+1294 NRIKTASDIA
-1304 ALEAATKEAEGGQ
+1304 ALDEATKEAEDGQ
-1317 LSAYEKVMDSANKK
+1317 LSAYQKVMDSADKK
-1331 VKQYQKDIE
+1331 VKQYE
-1340 KDKSLGIET
+1340 KDLESDKKLGVNT
-1349 DKLSNAITAYT
+1349 DALSKAITAYI

-1374 NMKDVQNIYKANISY
+1374 DMKNIQNTYKGNISY
-1389 YQNASQATNGK
+1389 YKNASQATNGE
-1400 ISADSAREQ
+1400 ISADDARSLLTEQ
-1409 LTDSLESYRDYLQ
+1409 LESYRDYLK

-1432 EQRAEVWQEL
+1432 QQRAEVWQEL
-1442 ANTQKKIT
+1442 ANTQKQIT
-1450 ENQMYNYRTQWKAAL
+1450 ENQMYNYRTQWESAL

-1471 GINFGQLSKNI
+1471 GINFGQLSKDI
-1482 VGGLESATAS
+1482 VGHMQSATAS
-1492 FFTTTGSL
+1492 FFTTTGNL
-1500 SNRLKS
+1500 ATRLKA

-1513 SILSSL
+1513 SVLSSL

-1534 PFGGDSNSSAANNSW
+1534 PFGGSSSSSAESAWGNRMLS
-1549 FGRVLGGIS
+1549 S
-1558 LGFKIGG
+1558 LSFKIGG
-1565 GHASGGD
+1565 NHATGGD

-1598 FTSVPTANAQ
+1598 FSSVPTANAQ

-1620 TGTKMK
+1620 TGTNMK

-1631 TVNHGQVLKTIVL
+1631 TVNHGQMLKTIVL

-1651 STNEAGLRDMVTG
+1651 VTNEGGLRDAIAGLR
-1664 LR
+1664 

>member
-14 DNATSGLNNIARAN
+14 DNATAGLNNIARAN

-50 KLNSASAKGVSNMAD
+50 KLNSASSKGVSNMAD
-65 SFDGAAKSVSNMDK
+65 SFDGATKSVSNMDK

-142 WNQAMSVSKQVMK
+142 WNQAMAVSKQVMK

-177 LLGPGLASGMTVKQI
+177 LLGPGLASGMTIKQI
-192 EKLTT
+192 EKLAT

-235 LGITDADIKAAKQSS
+235 LGITDSDIKAAKQST

-261 KGFEMATSQTS
+261 KGFEMATTQTS
-272 KTVLGRLDQI
+272 NTVAGKLDQI

-289 IAEGMNPLRNV
+289 IAEGMSPLRDV
-300 YSSVLGDIAN
+300 YSNILGDIAK
-310 KLVVIDKATYEWKIN
+310 KLVVIDKTTYQWQIN
-325 PDFESSLFSISATL
+325 PAFTSALTDVSVTI
-339 MQIGEKAK
+339 MRIGESLKSI
-347 DAWNFISP
+347 WETSSP
-355 AVSLIGNTG
+355 LLSIFANGA
-364 KGVLG
+364 KGVFG
-369 SVVNN
+369 SIVNN
-374 LGLLAAGFAAF
+374 LGLVVAGFAAF
-385 KTKDILKDLVNIAT
+385 KTKDILNDLVDIAT

-426 EKHKEEIALQER
+426 EKHKEELALQER
-438 ENELINNAVSS
+438 EKALVDGAVES
-449 YADMLH
+449 YARMLH
-455 TAENAYSSLKTLNAM
+455 TAENAYAYVKTLNAM
-470 ANTPGS
+470 ANAPGS

-554 QMKAI
+554 QMKSI

-594 ATRGDRA
+594 ATRGDKA
-601 KSNVDAYLSLDTS
+601 KANVDAYLSLDTS

-628 WEQDAVDKLRTA
+628 WEQDEVDKLRTA

-658 MDSLHASMK
+658 VDSLHASMK

-713 LVPAA
+713 LVPAE
-718 QKDTAKVLLQE
+718 QKNTAKLLLNE

-750 FVNQFILSLQKI
+750 FVNQFIISLQKI

-805 AIEINALKNAFK
+805 AIEINALGNAFK

-847 EQAIEVH
+847 EQAVQVH

-892 TQVVKE
+892 TQVVNE
-898 HETSLES
+898 HGTSLES
-905 VTNGTIT
+905 VTEGTIT

-968 LVKNGPVIIK
+968 LVKNGPAIIK
-978 TLESIGK
+978 TLEGIGK
-985 AKLFAEH
+985 ARLFAEH
-992 PVATG
+992 PVLTG
-997 LVLGGA
+997 VGLAGIAIGGLTWKMFEN
-1003 AIAGFGW
+1003 GH
-1010 SMVSEANKERNSK
+1010 NQYNSK
-1023 NGLGVDFFEHQGL
+1023 SGIGIDYFESQGL
-1036 DFSDDEK
+1036 DFSDLPDSAK
-1043 KYRVY
+1043 QYRAY
-1048 GDGSSDSGDSNGNG
+1048 GDGSYDNGDNSGWDIYS
-1062 YDYYADESASWQIG
+1062 DESSNYAKGQAVANEANAGNI
-1076 EQYENGT
+1076 
-1083 NLADRMTTTTTPSAS
+1083 ADRMTTDVNPGAGSSA
-1098 PSSGGGSSGGR
+1098 GGGAGGSS
-1109 SARAPKITID
+1109 RAPKATLD
-1119 QLPHAVQEAVLNI
+1119 MFSDAVQEAVMNI
-1132 KSGMDYNA
+1132 QAGMNYNA

-1149 LENGENEFWFDPTL
+1149 FENSDNTMDYYPKRENG
-1163 NNYEGSGAHG
+1163 EGSGAYG
-1173 IGQWLGSR
+1173 IGQWMGSR
-1181 LNDLYDYAGSKAD
+1181 LTGLQEYAGSDYNDKYA
-1194 DLYSQMG
+1194 QMG
-1201 FARYEV
+1201 WARYEV
-1207 TEGKEK
+1207 MQGDESS
-1213 GNFAKV
+1213 NFAHV
-1219 DTSSPEAAAISFER
+1219 DTDSPEAAAVSFER
-1233 YVERPGDDVVNAN
+1233 YIERPGSDVVNAN
-1246 AGALADDARRLDA
+1246 AAQLQENARALNE
-1259 AVKEAL
+1259 AVQSAMSQ
-1265 AGLGMS
+1265 LGIDVTNMS
-1271 TDTLSDVN
+1271 KIS
-1279 RQMKRDAER
+1279 QAMKRDAER
-1288 KHAIDE
+1288 KHKIDE
-1294 ARNKTASDIS
+1294 AKIKTASDIA
-1304 ALEAATKEAEGGQ
+1304 ALDEATKEAEGGQ
-1317 LSAYEKVMDSANKK
+1317 LSAYQKVMDAADKK
-1331 VKQYQKDIE
+1331 VKQYE
-1340 KDKSLGIET
+1340 KDLESDKKLGANT
-1349 DKLSNAITAYT
+1349 DGLSKAITAYT

-1374 NMKDVQNIYKANISY
+1374 DMKNIQNTYKGNISY
-1389 YQNASQATNGK
+1389 YQNASQATNGE
-1400 ISADSAREQ
+1400 ISADDARSR
-1409 LTDSLESYRDYLQ
+1409 LTDQLESYRDYLK
-1422 ELYNEDFLNA
+1422 ELYNADFLNA
-1432 EQRAEVWQEL
+1432 QQRAEVWKEL
-1442 ANTQKKIT
+1442 ADTQKQIT
-1450 ENQMYNYRTQWKAAL
+1450 ENHMYNYRTQWKSAL

-1471 GINFGQLSKNI
+1471 GINFGQLSKDI
-1482 VGGLESATAS
+1482 VGNMQSATTS
-1492 FFTTTGSL
+1492 FFTTTGNL
-1500 SNRLKS
+1500 ATRLKA

-1513 SILSSL
+1513 SVLSSL

-1534 PFGGDSNSSAANNSW
+1534 PFGGDKEYSAAEMGW
-1549 FGRVLGGIS
+1549 FGRMLGG
-1558 LGFKIGG
+1558 LR
-1565 GHASGGD
+1565 ASGGD

-1631 TVNHGQVLKTIVL
+1631 TVNHEQMLKTIVL

>member
-14 DNATSGLNNIARAN
+14 DNATAGLNNIARAN

-50 KLNSASAKGVSNMAD
+50 KLNSASSKGVSNMAD

-142 WNQAMSVSKQVMK
+142 WNQAMAVSKQVMK

-177 LLGPGLASGMTVKQI
+177 LLGPGLASGMTIKQI

-235 LGITDADIKAAKQSS
+235 LGITDADIKAAKQST

-261 KGFEMATSQTS
+261 KGFEMATTQTS
-272 KTVLGRLDQI
+272 NTVAGKLDQI

-289 IAEGMNPLRNV
+289 IAEGMSPLRDV
-300 YSSVLGDIAN
+300 YSDILGDIAK
-310 KLVVIDKATYEWKIN
+310 KLVVIDKTTYQWQIN
-325 PDFESSLFSISATL
+325 PAFTSALTDVSVTI
-339 MQIGEKAK
+339 MRIGESLKSI
-347 DAWNFISP
+347 WETSSP
-355 AVSLIGNTG
+355 YLSIFANTA
-364 KGVLG
+364 KGVFG
-369 SVVNN
+369 SIVNN
-374 LGLLAAGFAAF
+374 LGLVVAGFAAF
-385 KTKDILKDLVNIAT
+385 KTKDILNDLVNIAT

-426 EKHKEEIALQER
+426 EKHKEELALQER
-438 ENELINNAVSS
+438 EKALVDGAVES
-449 YADMLH
+449 YARMLH
-455 TAENAYSSLKTLNAM
+455 TAENAYAYVKTLNAM
-470 ANTPGS
+470 SNAPGS

-554 QMKAI
+554 QMKSI

-587 AKAVTHT
+587 AKAVTNT
-594 ATRGDRA
+594 ATRGDKA

-628 WEQDAVDKLRTA
+628 WEQDEVDKLRTA

-672 VFEQAINSARLWNET
+672 VFEQAINSARLWDET

-713 LVPAA
+713 LVPAE
-718 QKDTAKVLLQE
+718 QKNTAKLLLNE

-745 AKALD
+745 AKALE

-805 AIEINALKNAFK
+805 AIEINALGNAFK

-892 TQVVKE
+892 TQVVNE
-898 HETSLES
+898 HGTSLES
-905 VTNGTIT
+905 VTDKTIA
-912 WMNKISGLAMSL
+912 WMGKIAGLSMSL
-924 GILMHIVAENSDENK
+924 GILMHLVAENSDENK
-939 QFANTM
+939 TFANTM

-953 IGTMAVSALLDVFKE
+953 IGAMAVGSLLDVFKT
-968 LVKNGPVIIK
+968 LVENGPAIIK
-978 TLESIGK
+978 TLEGIGK
-985 AKLFAEH
+985 ARLFAEH
-992 PVATG
+992 PILTG
-997 LVLGGA
+997 VGLAGA
-1003 AIAGFGW
+1003 AIGGLAWKMLDNGH
-1010 SMVSEANKERNSK
+1010 NQYNSK
-1023 NGLGVDFFEHQGL
+1023 SGIGLDYFERQGL
-1036 DFSDDEK
+1036 DFSDLPDTAK
-1043 KYRVY
+1043 QYRAH
-1048 GDGSSDSGDSNGNG
+1048 GDGSYDNGDNSGWDIYS
-1062 YDYYADESASWQIG
+1062 DESSNYAKGQAIANEADAG
-1076 EQYENGT
+1076 NT
-1083 NLADRMTTTTTPSAS
+1083 ADRMTTDVKPDAG
-1098 PSSGGGSSGGR
+1098 SSKGGGK
-1109 SARAPKITID
+1109 APKATLD
-1119 QLPHAVQEAVLNI
+1119 MFSDAVQEAVMNI
-1132 KSGMDYNA
+1132 SAGMNYNA

-1149 LENGENEFWFDPTL
+1149 FENADNTMDYYPERENE
-1163 NNYEGSGAHG
+1163 EGSGAHG
-1173 IGQWLGSR
+1173 IGMWMGSR
-1181 LNDLYDYAGSKAD
+1181 LTGLHEYAGSDYNDKYA
-1194 DLYSQMG
+1194 QMG
-1201 FARYEV
+1201 YARYEV
-1207 TEGKEK
+1207 MQGDESS
-1213 GNFAKV
+1213 NFANV
-1219 DTSSPEAAAISFER
+1219 DTSSPEAAAVSFER
-1233 YVERPGDDVVNAN
+1233 NIERPGNDVVNAN
-1246 AGALADDARRLDA
+1246 AAQLQENARALDE
-1259 AVKEAL
+1259 AVQNAL
-1265 AGLGMS
+1265 SQLGM
-1271 TDTLSDVN
+1271 DVTN
-1279 RQMKRDAER
+1279 MSKISQTMKRDAER
-1288 KHAIDE
+1288 KHKIDE
-1294 ARNKTASDIS
+1294 AKIKTASDIA
-1304 ALEAATKEAEGGQ
+1304 ALDEATKEAEGGQ
-1317 LSAYEKVMDSANKK
+1317 LSAYQKVMDAADKK
-1331 VKQYQKDIE
+1331 VKQYE
-1340 KDKSLGIET
+1340 KDLESDKKLGVNTDSLS
-1349 DKLSNAITAYT
+1349 KAITAYT
-1360 EAMKKQAW
+1360 EAMEKQAW

-1374 NMKDVQNIYKANISY
+1374 DMKDIQNTYKGNISY
-1389 YQNASQATNGK
+1389 YKNASQATNGE
-1400 ISADSAREQ
+1400 ISADDARSLMTEQ
-1409 LTDSLESYRDYLQ
+1409 LESYRDYLK

-1432 EQRAEVWQEL
+1432 QQRAEVWQEL
-1442 ANTQKKIT
+1442 SNTQKQIT
-1450 ENQMYNYRTQWKAAL
+1450 ENQMYNYRSQWESAL

-1471 GINFGQLSKNI
+1471 GINFGQLSKDI
-1482 VGGLESATAS
+1482 VGHMQSATAS
-1492 FFTTTGSL
+1492 FFTTTGNL
-1500 SNRLKS
+1500 ATRLKA

-1513 SILSSL
+1513 SVLSSL
-1519 AQIAAKMLIFKALGI
+1519 AQIAAKMMIFKALGI
-1534 PFGGDSNSSAANNSW
+1534 PFGGSSSSSAESAWGNRMLS
-1549 FGRVLGGIS
+1549 S
-1558 LGFKIGG
+1558 LSFKIGG
-1565 GHASGGD
+1565 NHATGGD
-1572 VLAGNSYIV
+1572 VLAGSSYIV

-1598 FTSVPTANAQ
+1598 FPSVPTSNAQ

-1620 TGTKMK
+1620 TDTKMK

-1631 TVNHGQVLKTIVL
+1631 TVNHGQMLKTIVL

>member
-97 IKKMGD
+97 IKKVSD

-250 EGLYNFLINKM
+250 EGLYNFLINRM

-272 KTVLGRLDQI
+272 KTVAGRLDQI

-339 MQIGEKAK
+339 IQIGEKAK
-347 DAWNFISP
+347 NVWNFISP

-385 KTKDILKDLVNIAT
+385 KTKDILKDIVNIAT

-426 EKHKEEIALQER
+426 EKHKEELALQER
-438 ENELINNAVSS
+438 EKALVDSAVES
-449 YADMLH
+449 YARMLH
-455 TAENAYSSLKTLNAM
+455 TAEDAYASVTTLNSM

-510 DGYDKYIK
+510 EGYDKYIK
-518 QAIEAGDKAAEQ
+518 AAIEAGDKAAEQ
-530 IKAQNDLL
+530 IKVQNDLL

-554 QMKAI
+554 QMKSI

-862 QVAEATDKAVI
+862 QVAEATNKAVI

-945 ADVADKVF
+945 ADAADKVF

-997 LVLGGA
+997 LVLGGI
-1003 AIAGFGW
+1003 AIGSFGW

-1083 NLADRMTTTTTPSAS
+1083 NLADRMTTTTAPSAS

-1109 SARAPKITID
+1109 SGKAPLATVELTDALYNAMSYMERGMNIYAASALAGSQMQESGGINGSKEMLDYAADNGLGYHGSVQWGGQRFID
-1119 QLPHAVQEAVLNI
+1119 LQEFAKATTGSAENWVNGDVQNAFVMHELTNGSYHTTGEKLKGASSLEEANDIVFGEYEAPGDDTKGVRLAYSQEIYNKLAQLASGTAVLDDGTNPI
-1132 KSGMDYNA
+1132 K
-1140 AIGMSAAHM
+1140 
-1149 LENGENEFWFDPTL
+1149 
-1163 NNYEGSGAHG
+1163 
-1173 IGQWLGSR
+1173 
-1181 LNDLYDYAGSKAD
+1181 
-1194 DLYSQMG
+1194 
-1201 FARYEV
+1201 
-1207 TEGKEK
+1207 GKK
-1213 GNFAKV
+1213 F
-1219 DTSSPEAAAISFER
+1219 DTSSAAAAKEKLFNDIQNAQKKTLQDIADLNLSTEQVTNENKGISSAFNE
-1233 YVERPGDDVVNAN
+1233 V
-1246 AGALADDARRLDA
+1246 
-1259 AVKEAL
+1259 
-1265 AGLGMS
+1265 
-1271 TDTLSDVN
+1271 
-1279 RQMKRDAER
+1279 MK
-1288 KHAIDE
+1288 
-1294 ARNKTASDIS
+1294 
-1304 ALEAATKEAEGGQ
+1304 
-1317 LSAYEKVMDSANKK
+1317 SANNKIA
-1331 VKQYQKDIE
+1331 QYQKDM
-1340 KDKSLGIET
+1340 ET
-1349 DKLSNAITAYT
+1349 DKALGISTDGLAQ
-1360 EAMKKQAW
+1360 AMDEYKKAMLEKAN
-1368 KAQQLE
+1368 KAQHMEDIKTNLNNFQTDISFYK
-1374 NMKDVQNIYKANISY
+1374 NMSL
-1389 YQNASQATNGK
+1389 ATNGETSFIESK
-1400 ISADSAREQ
+1400 AY
-1409 LTDSLESYRDYLQ
+1409 LEENLENYRDYLKQ
-1422 ELYNEDFLNA
+1422 LYQDTALNA
-1432 EQRAEVWQEL
+1432 QQRADVWQKL
-1442 ANTQKKIT
+1442 ADTQRQIT
-1450 ENQMYNYRTQWKAAL
+1450 ETQTYDWRHQWESAL
-1465 DSMKQE
+1465 DSLKQE
-1471 GINFGQLSKNI
+1471 GIDFGKLAKDI
-1482 VGGLESATAS
+1482 VQEAQNSVTT
-1492 FFTTTGSL
+1492 FFTTTGNL
-1500 SNRLKS
+1500 SKRLKAS
-1506 TLKNLAS
+1506 LKNLAS
-1513 SILSSL
+1513 SVLNSL
-1519 AQIAAKMLIFKALGI
+1519 AQIASSMLMHKWMGI
-1534 PFGGDSNSSAANNSW
+1534 PFNM
-1549 FGRVLGGIS
+1549 S
-1558 LGFKIGG
+1558 LGAR
-1565 GHASGGD
+1565 ASGGD

-1598 FTSVPTANAQ
+1598 FTSVPTANVQ

-1631 TVNHGQVLKTIVL
+1631 TVNHGQMLKTIVL

>member
-14 DNATSGLNNIARAN
+14 DNATAGLNNIARAN

-50 KLNSASAKGVSNMAD
+50 KLNSASSKGVSNMAD

-142 WNQAMSVSKQVMK
+142 WNQAMAVSKQVMK

-177 LLGPGLASGMTVKQI
+177 LLGPGLASGMTIKQI

-235 LGITDADIKAAKQSS
+235 LGITDADIKAAKQST
-250 EGLYNFLINKM
+250 EGLYSFLINKM
-261 KGFEMATSQTS
+261 KGFEMATTQTS
-272 KTVLGRLDQI
+272 NTVAGKLDQI

-289 IAEGMNPLRNV
+289 IAEGMAPLRDV
-300 YSSVLGDIAN
+300 YSDILGDIAK
-310 KLVVIDKATYEWKIN
+310 KLVVIDKTTYQWQIN
-325 PDFESSLFSISATL
+325 PAFTSALTDVSVTI
-339 MQIGEKAK
+339 MRIGESLKNI
-347 DAWNFISP
+347 WETSSP
-355 AVSLIGNTG
+355 YLSIFANGA
-364 KGVLG
+364 KGVFG
-369 SVVNN
+369 SIVNN
-374 LGLLAAGFAAF
+374 LGLVIAGFAAF
-385 KTKDILKDLVNIAT
+385 KTKDILNDLANIAI

-438 ENELINNAVSS
+438 EKELIDGAVNS
-449 YADMLH
+449 YAQMLH
-455 TAENAYSSLKTLNAM
+455 NAEQAYATVQTMNAM
-470 ANTPGS
+470 VNTPNS
-476 ITNLAAKWQGM
+476 VTNLAAKWQGM

-554 QMKAI
+554 QMKSI

-594 ATRGDRA
+594 STRGDKA

-628 WEQDAVDKLRTA
+628 WEQDEVDKLRTA

-658 MDSLHASMK
+658 MDGLHASMK

-672 VFEQAINSARLWNET
+672 VFEQAINSARLWDET

-713 LVPAA
+713 LVPAE
-718 QKDTAKVLLQE
+718 QKNTAKLLLNE

-805 AIEINALKNAFK
+805 AIEINALGNAFK

-892 TQVVKE
+892 TQVVNE
-898 HETSLES
+898 HGTSLES
-905 VTNGTIT
+905 VTDKTIA
-912 WMNKISGLAMSL
+912 WMGKIAGLSMSL
-924 GILMHIVAENSDENK
+924 GILMHLVAENSDENK
-939 QFANTM
+939 TFANTM

-953 IGTMAVSALLDVFKE
+953 IGAMAVGSLLDVFKT
-968 LVKNGPVIIK
+968 LVENGPAIIK
-978 TLESIGK
+978 TLEGIGK
-985 AKLFAEH
+985 ARLFAEH
-992 PVATG
+992 PILTGVG
-997 LVLGGA
+997 LVGA
-1003 AIAGFGW
+1003 AVGGFAWKMLDNGR
-1010 SMVSEANKERNSK
+1010 NQYNSK
-1023 NGLGVDFFEHQGL
+1023 SGIGIDYFESQGL
-1036 DFSDDEK
+1036 DFSDLPDTAK
-1043 KYRVY
+1043 QYRAY
-1048 GDGSSDSGDSNGNG
+1048 GDGSYDNGDNGG
-1062 YDYYADESASWQIG
+1062 WDIYSDESSNYAKGQAIANEANAG
-1076 EQYENGT
+1076 DI
-1083 NLADRMTTTTTPSAS
+1083 ADRMTTDVKPDAGSSA
-1098 PSSGGGSSGGR
+1098 GGGK
-1109 SARAPKITID
+1109 APKVTLD
-1119 QLPHAVQEAVLNI
+1119 MFPDAVQEAIMNI
-1132 KSGMDYNA
+1132 NSGMNYNA

-1149 LENGENEFWFDPTL
+1149 FENADNTMNYYPERENG
-1163 NNYEGSGAHG
+1163 EGSGAYG
-1173 IGQWLGSR
+1173 LGQWMGSR
-1181 LNDLYDYAGSKAD
+1181 LTGLQEYAGSDYNDKYA
-1194 DLYSQMG
+1194 QMG
-1201 FARYEV
+1201 WSRYEV
-1207 TEGKEK
+1207 MQGDESS
-1213 GNFAKV
+1213 NFANM
-1219 DTSSPEAAAISFER
+1219 DTSSPEAAAVSFER
-1233 YVERPGDDVVNAN
+1233 NIERPGNDVVNAN
-1246 AGALADDARRLDA
+1246 AAQLQENARALNE
-1259 AVKEAL
+1259 AVQNAL
-1265 AGLGMS
+1265 SQLGM
-1271 TDTLSDVN
+1271 DVTN
-1279 RQMKRDAER
+1279 MSKISQTMKRDAER
-1288 KHAIDE
+1288 KHKIDE
-1294 ARNKTASDIS
+1294 AKIKTASDIA
-1304 ALEAATKEAEGGQ
+1304 ALDEATKEAEGGQ
-1317 LSAYEKVMDSANKK
+1317 LSAYQKVMDATDKK
-1331 VKQYQKDIE
+1331 VKQYE
-1340 KDKSLGIET
+1340 KDLESDKKLGVNTDSLS
-1349 DKLSNAITAYT
+1349 KAITAYT
-1360 EAMKKQAW
+1360 EAMEKQAW

-1374 NMKDVQNIYKANISY
+1374 DMKDIQNTYKGNISY
-1389 YQNASQATNGK
+1389 YKNASQATNGE
-1400 ISADSAREQ
+1400 ISADDARSLMTEQ
-1409 LTDSLESYRDYLQ
+1409 LESYRDYLK

-1432 EQRAEVWQEL
+1432 QQRAEVWQEL
-1442 ANTQKKIT
+1442 ANTQKQIT
-1450 ENQMYNYRTQWKAAL
+1450 ENQMYNYRSQWESAL

-1471 GINFGQLSKNI
+1471 GINFGQLSKDI
-1482 VGGLESATAS
+1482 VNGMQSATAS
-1492 FFTTTGSL
+1492 FFTTTGNL
-1500 SNRLKS
+1500 ATRLKA

-1513 SILSSL
+1513 SVLSSL
-1519 AQIAAKMLIFKALGI
+1519 AQIAAKMMIFKALGI
-1534 PFGGDSNSSAANNSW
+1534 PFGGSHSPSSAESAWGNRMLS
-1549 FGRVLGGIS
+1549 S
-1558 LGFKIGG
+1558 LSFKIGG
-1565 GHASGGD
+1565 NHATGGD
-1572 VLAGNSYIV
+1572 VLAGSSYIV

-1598 FTSVPTANAQ
+1598 FPSVPTANAQ

-1620 TGTKMK
+1620 TGTNMK

-1631 TVNHGQVLKTIVL
+1631 TVNHEQMFKTIVL

>member
-79 MVNRLI
+79 MINRLI

-250 EGLYNFLINKM
+250 EGLYNFLINRM

-289 IAEGMNPLRNV
+289 IAEGMTPLRNV

-347 DAWNFISP
+347 NAWNFISP

-364 KGVLG
+364 KGILG

-455 TAENAYSSLKTLNAM
+455 TAENAYSSVKTLNAM

-487 GMSEAEAVARQNN
+487 GMSETEAVARQNK

-510 DGYDKYIK
+510 EGYDKYIK
-518 QAIEAGDKAAEQ
+518 AAIEAGDKAAEQ

-554 QMKAI
+554 QMKSI

-601 KSNVDAYLSLDTS
+601 KSNVDAYISLDTS

-640 LEKLGYQ
+640 LEKLGLQ
-647 YEVVQVTSERF
+647 YEVVQITSERF
-658 MDSLHASMK
+658 MNSLTASMK
-667 GKVNP
+667 GKVKP
-672 VFEQAINSARLWNET
+672 VFDQSIESAKLWNET
-687 LTKAYQGVNMSAS
+687 LVNAFKGVGMSAA
-700 EINFKAFMGMGNE
+700 EINFKAFTTAGNE
-713 LVPAA
+713 LIPATL
-718 QKDTAKVLLQE
+718 KDSANNMLKSIE
-729 ISDEFKQ
+729 EEFNR
-736 VGMSAQEAQ
+736 VGMSAQEAN
-745 AKALD
+745 AKALE
-750 FVNQFILSLQKI
+750 FVNQFILAMKKI
-762 DPKNIFS
+762 DPSNMYS
-769 VTQVIAETQDAAQ
+769 VSQVIAETQDAAQ

-827 RRVVEESK
+827 RRLVEESK

-883 QATEAITAH
+883 QATEAITTH

-912 WMNKISGLAMSL
+912 WMNKISGLMMSL

-945 ADVADKVF
+945 ADAADKVF
-953 IGTMAVSALLDVFKE
+953 IGTMAVSALLDVLKE

-978 TLESIGK
+978 TLENIGK

-997 LVLGGA
+997 LVLGGI
-1003 AIAGFGW
+1003 AIGSFGW

-1076 EQYENGT
+1076 EQYETGA
-1083 NLADRMTTTTTPSAS
+1083 NLADRMTTTTAPSAS
-1098 PSSGGGSSGGR
+1098 PSSGGGGRAGGSGKAPLATVELTDALYNAMSYMERGMNIYAASALAGSQMQESGGINGSKEMLDYAADNGLGYHGSVQWGGQR
-1109 SARAPKITID
+1109 FIDLQEFAKATTGSAENWVNGDVQNAFVMHELTNGSYRTTGEKLKGASSLEEANDIVFGEYEAPGDDTKGVRLAYSQEIYNKLA
-1119 QLPHAVQEAVLNI
+1119 QLASGTAVLDDGTNPI
-1132 KSGMDYNA
+1132 K
-1140 AIGMSAAHM
+1140 
-1149 LENGENEFWFDPTL
+1149 
-1163 NNYEGSGAHG
+1163 
-1173 IGQWLGSR
+1173 
-1181 LNDLYDYAGSKAD
+1181 
-1194 DLYSQMG
+1194 
-1201 FARYEV
+1201 
-1207 TEGKEK
+1207 GKK
-1213 GNFAKV
+1213 F
-1219 DTSSPEAAAISFER
+1219 DTSSAAAAKEKLFNDIQ
-1233 YVERPGDDVVNAN
+1233 NATN
-1246 AGALADDARRLDA
+1246 
-1259 AVKEAL
+1259 K
-1265 AGLGMS
+1265 
-1271 TDTLSDVN
+1271 TLSDINDLNMSTEQVTN
-1279 RQMKRDAER
+1279 E
-1288 KHAIDE
+1288 
-1294 ARNKTASDIS
+1294 NKGITDVFGNI
-1304 ALEAATKEAEGGQ
+1304 
-1317 LSAYEKVMDSANKK
+1317 MNSANNKL
-1331 VKQYQKDIE
+1331 KQYQKDIE
-1340 KDKSLGIET
+1340 TDKALGIST
-1349 DKLSNAITAYT
+1349 DALSQ
-1360 EAMKKQAW
+1360 AMDKYKSAMLEKAN
-1368 KAQQLE
+1368 KAQHMDDIKTNLNNYQS
-1374 NMKDVQNIYKANISY
+1374 DISF
-1389 YQNASQATNGK
+1389 YQNMSQATNGETSFIESK
-1400 ISADSAREQ
+1400 AYLLDA
-1409 LTDSLESYRDYLQ
+1409 LERYRDYLNQ
-1422 ELYNEDFLNA
+1422 VYQDTALNA
-1432 EQRAEVWQEL
+1432 QQRAEIWQKL
-1442 ANTQKKIT
+1442 ASTQKQIT
-1450 ENQMYNYRTQWKAAL
+1450 ETQTYDWKNQWKSAL

-1471 GINFGQLSKNI
+1471 GINFGQLSKDI
-1482 VGGLESATAS
+1482 VKDTQNSVTT
-1492 FFTTTGSL
+1492 FFTTTGNL
-1500 SNRLKS
+1500 SKRLKA

-1513 SILSSL
+1513 SILNSL
-1519 AQIAAKMLIFKALGI
+1519 AQIASSMLMHKWLGI
-1534 PFGGDSNSSAANNSW
+1534 PFSMN
-1549 FGRVLGGIS
+1549 LGGR
-1558 LGFKIGG
+1558 
-1565 GHASGGD
+1565 AAGGD

-1598 FTSVPTANAQ
+1598 FSSVPETSQ
-1608 TAQPIQIVVNNN
+1608 QKAQPITIVVNNN
-1620 TGTKMK
+1620 TGIKMK
-1626 AESTT
+1626 AEETT
-1631 TVNHGQVLKTIVL
+1631 SVNHGQVLKTIVL

-1651 STNEAGLRDMVTG
+1651 VTNEGGLRDAVAGLR
-1664 LR
+1664 

>member
-14 DNATSGLNNIARAN
+14 DNATAGLNNIARAN

-50 KLNSASAKGVSNMAD
+50 KLNSASSKGVSNMAD

-142 WNQAMSVSKQVMK
+142 WNQAMAVSKQVMK

-177 LLGPGLASGMTVKQI
+177 LLGPGLASGMTIKQI

-235 LGITDADIKAAKQSS
+235 LGITDADIKAAKQST

-261 KGFEMATSQTS
+261 KGFEMATTQTS
-272 KTVLGRLDQI
+272 NTVAGKLDQI

-289 IAEGMNPLRNV
+289 IAEGMSPLRDV
-300 YSSVLGDIAN
+300 YSDILGDIAK
-310 KLVVIDKATYEWKIN
+310 KLVVIDKTTYQWQIN
-325 PDFESSLFSISATL
+325 PAFTSALTDVSVTI
-339 MQIGEKAK
+339 MRIGESLKNI
-347 DAWNFISP
+347 WETSSP
-355 AVSLIGNTG
+355 YLSIFANAA
-364 KGVLG
+364 KGVFG
-369 SVVNN
+369 SIVNN
-374 LGLLAAGFAAF
+374 LGLVVAGFAAF
-385 KTKDILKDLVNIAT
+385 KTKDILNDLVNIAT
-399 MNRFDYNA
+399 MNRLDYNA

-438 ENELINNAVSS
+438 EKELIDGAVNS
-449 YADMLH
+449 YAQMLH
-455 TAENAYSSLKTLNAM
+455 NAEQAYATVQTMNAM
-470 ANTPGS
+470 VNTPNS
-476 ITNLAAKWQGM
+476 VTNLAAKWQGM

-518 QAIEAGDKAAEQ
+518 QAIEAGDKAAEAIQ
-530 IKAQNDLL
+530 KQNELL

-554 QMKAI
+554 QMKSI

-587 AKAVTHT
+587 AKAVTNT
-594 ATRGDRA
+594 STRGDKA

-628 WEQDAVDKLRTA
+628 WEQDEVDKLRTS

-713 LVPAA
+713 LVPAE
-718 QKDTAKVLLQE
+718 QKNTAKVLLME

-805 AIEINALKNAFK
+805 AIEINALENAFK
-817 IGGEESYQAV
+817 IGGEGSYQAV

-883 QATEAITAH
+883 QATKAITAH
-892 TQVVKE
+892 TQVVNE
-898 HETSLES
+898 HGTSLES
-905 VTNGTIT
+905 VTDKTIV
-912 WMNKISGLAMSL
+912 WMGKIAGLSMSL
-924 GILMHIVAENSDENK
+924 GILMHLVAENSDENK
-939 QFANTM
+939 TLANTM
-945 ADVADKVF
+945 ADLADKVF
-953 IGTMAVSALLDVFKE
+953 VGAMAVGSLLDVFKN
-968 LVKNGPVIIK
+968 LVENGPAIIK
-978 TLESIGK
+978 TLEGIGK
-985 AKLFAEH
+985 AELFVEH
-992 PVATG
+992 PVLTGVG
-997 LVLGGA
+997 LVGA
-1003 AIAGFGW
+1003 AIGGLTW
-1010 SMVSEANKERNSK
+1010 KMLENGHNQYDSK
-1023 NGLGVDFFEHQGL
+1023 SGIGIDYFESQGL
-1036 DFSDDEK
+1036 DFSDVPDTAK
-1043 KYRVY
+1043 QYRAH
-1048 GDGSSDSGDSNGNG
+1048 GDGSYDNGNNSG
-1062 YDYYADESASWQIG
+1062 WDIYSDESSNYAKGQAIANEANAG
-1076 EQYENGT
+1076 NI
-1083 NLADRMTTTTTPSAS
+1083 ADRMTTDMKPDAGSSA
-1098 PSSGGGSSGGR
+1098 GGGK
-1109 SARAPKITID
+1109 APKVTLD
-1119 QLPHAVQEAVLNI
+1119 MFPDAVQEAVMNI
-1132 KSGMDYNA
+1132 NSGMNYNA

-1149 LENGENEFWFDPTL
+1149 FENADNTMNYYPERENG
-1163 NNYEGSGAHG
+1163 EGSGAYG
-1173 IGQWLGSR
+1173 LGQWMGSR
-1181 LNDLYDYAGSKAD
+1181 LTGLQEYAGSDYNDKYA
-1194 DLYSQMG
+1194 QMG
-1201 FARYEV
+1201 WSRYEV
-1207 TEGKEK
+1207 MQGDESS
-1213 GNFAKV
+1213 NFANI
-1219 DTSSPEAAAISFER
+1219 DTSSPEAAAVSFER
-1233 YVERPGDDVVNAN
+1233 HIERPGDDVVNAN
-1246 AGALADDARRLDA
+1246 AAQLQENARVLSEAVQNALSQ
-1259 AVKEAL
+1259 
-1265 AGLGMS
+1265 LGM
-1271 TDTLSDVN
+1271 DVTN
-1279 RQMKRDAER
+1279 VSKISQTMKRDAER
-1288 KHAIDE
+1288 KHKIDE
-1294 ARNKTASDIS
+1294 NRIKTASDIA
-1304 ALEAATKEAEGGQ
+1304 ALDEATKEAEDGQ
-1317 LSAYEKVMDSANKK
+1317 LSAYQKIMDAADKK
-1331 VKQYQKDIE
+1331 VKQYE
-1340 KDKSLGIET
+1340 KDLESDKKLGVNT
-1349 DKLSNAITAYT
+1349 DALSKAITAYT

-1374 NMKDVQNIYKANISY
+1374 DMKNIQNTYKGNISY
-1389 YQNASQATNGK
+1389 YKNASQATNGE
-1400 ISADSAREQ
+1400 ISADDARSLLTEQ
-1409 LTDSLESYRDYLQ
+1409 LESYRDYLK

-1432 EQRAEVWQEL
+1432 QQRAEVWQEL
-1442 ANTQKKIT
+1442 ANTQKQIT
-1450 ENQMYNYRTQWKAAL
+1450 ENQMYNYRTQWKSAL

-1471 GINFGQLSKNI
+1471 GINFGQLSKDI
-1482 VGGLESATAS
+1482 VNGMQSATAS
-1492 FFTTTGSL
+1492 FFTTTGNL
-1500 SNRLKS
+1500 ATRLKA

-1513 SILSSL
+1513 SVLSSL

-1534 PFGGDSNSSAANNSW
+1534 PFGGSSSSSAESAWGN
-1549 FGRVLGGIS
+1549 RMLS
-1558 LGFKIGG
+1558 LLSFKIGG
-1565 GHASGGD
+1565 NHATGGD
-1572 VLAGNSYIV
+1572 VLAGSSYIV

-1598 FTSVPTANAQ
+1598 FTSVPTSNAQ

-1631 TVNHGQVLKTIVL
+1631 TVNHGQMLKTIVL

>member
-14 DNATSGLNNIARAN
+14 DNATAGLNNIARAN

-50 KLNSASAKGVSNMAD
+50 KLNSASSKGVSNMAD

-142 WNQAMSVSKQVMK
+142 WNQAMAVSKQVMK

-177 LLGPGLASGMTVKQI
+177 LLGPGLASGMTIKQI

-235 LGITDADIKAAKQSS
+235 LGITDADIKAAKQST
-250 EGLYNFLINKM
+250 EGLYSFLINKM
-261 KGFEMATSQTS
+261 KGFEMATTQTS
-272 KTVLGRLDQI
+272 NTVAGKLDQI

-289 IAEGMNPLRNV
+289 IAEGMSPLRDV
-300 YSSVLGDIAN
+300 YSDILGDIAK
-310 KLVVIDKATYEWKIN
+310 KLVVIDKTTYQWQIN
-325 PDFESSLFSISATL
+325 PAFTSALTDVSVTI
-339 MQIGEKAK
+339 MRIGESLKNI
-347 DAWNFISP
+347 WETSSP
-355 AVSLIGNTG
+355 YLSIFANGA
-364 KGVLG
+364 KGVFG
-369 SVVNN
+369 SIVNN
-374 LGLLAAGFAAF
+374 LGLVIAGFAAF
-385 KTKDILKDLVNIAT
+385 KTKDILNDLANIAT

-426 EKHKEEIALQER
+426 EKHKEELALQER
-438 ENELINNAVSS
+438 EKALVDGAVES
-449 YADMLH
+449 YARMLH
-455 TAENAYSSLKTLNAM
+455 TAENAYSYVKTLNAM
-470 ANTPGS
+470 ANAPGS

-554 QMKAI
+554 QMKSI

-578 AELAAIDKM
+578 AELSAIDKM

-594 ATRGDRA
+594 ATRGDKA

-628 WEQDAVDKLRTA
+628 WEQDEVDKLRTA

-658 MDSLHASMK
+658 MDGLHASMK

-672 VFEQAINSARLWNET
+672 VFEQAINSARLWDET

-713 LVPAA
+713 LVPAE
-718 QKDTAKVLLQE
+718 QKNTAKLLLME

-736 VGMSAQEAQ
+736 VGMSAQEAR

-805 AIEINALKNAFK
+805 AIEINALGNAFK

-892 TQVVKE
+892 TQVVNE
-898 HETSLES
+898 HGTSLES
-905 VTNGTIT
+905 VTDKTIT
-912 WMNKISGLAMSL
+912 WMGKIAGLSMSL
-924 GILMHIVAENSDENK
+924 GILMHLVAENSDENK
-939 QFANTM
+939 TFANTM

-953 IGTMAVSALLDVFKE
+953 IGAMAVGSLLDVFKT
-968 LVKNGPVIIK
+968 LVENGPAIIK
-978 TLESIGK
+978 TLEGIGK
-985 AKLFAEH
+985 ARLFAEH
-992 PVATG
+992 PILTG
-997 LVLGGA
+997 VGLAGA
-1003 AIAGFGW
+1003 AIGGLAWKMLDNGR
-1010 SMVSEANKERNSK
+1010 NQYNSK
-1023 NGLGVDFFEHQGL
+1023 SGIGTDYFERQGL
-1036 DFSDDEK
+1036 DFSYLPDTVK
-1043 KYRVY
+1043 QYRAY
-1048 GDGSSDSGDSNGNG
+1048 GDGSYDNGDNSGWDIYS
-1062 YDYYADESASWQIG
+1062 DESSNYAKGQAIANEANAG
-1076 EQYENGT
+1076 NI
-1083 NLADRMTTTTTPSAS
+1083 ADRMTTDVKPDAG
-1098 PSSGGGSSGGR
+1098 SSGGGGAGGSGK
-1109 SARAPKITID
+1109 APKVTLD
-1119 QLPHAVQEAVLNI
+1119 MFPDAVQEAIMNI
-1132 KSGMDYNA
+1132 NAGMNYNA

-1149 LENGENEFWFDPTL
+1149 RENSGDTPDFYPDRENM
-1163 NNYEGSGAHG
+1163 EGSGAYG
-1173 IGQWLGSR
+1173 IGQWMGSR
-1181 LNDLYDYAGSKAD
+1181 LTGLHEYAGSDYNDKYA
-1194 DLYSQMG
+1194 QMG
-1201 FARYEV
+1201 WARYEV
-1207 TEGKEK
+1207 MQGDESS
-1213 GNFAKV
+1213 NFANV
-1219 DTSSPEAAAISFER
+1219 DTSSPEAAAVSFER
-1233 YVERPGDDVVNAN
+1233 YVERPGNDVVNAN
-1246 AGALADDARRLDA
+1246 AAQLQENARALNE
-1259 AVKEAL
+1259 AVQSAMSQ
-1265 AGLGMS
+1265 LGIDVTNMS
-1271 TDTLSDVN
+1271 KISQT
-1279 RQMKRDAER
+1279 MKRDAER
-1288 KHAIDE
+1288 KHKIDE
-1294 ARNKTASDIS
+1294 NRIKTASDIA
-1304 ALEAATKEAEGGQ
+1304 ALDEATKEAEDGQ
-1317 LSAYEKVMDSANKK
+1317 LSAYQKVMDSADKK
-1331 VKQYQKDIE
+1331 VKQYE
-1340 KDKSLGIET
+1340 KDLESDKKLGVNT
-1349 DKLSNAITAYT
+1349 DALSKAITAYT

-1374 NMKDVQNIYKANISY
+1374 DMKNIQNTYKGNISY
-1389 YQNASQATNGK
+1389 YKNASQATNGE
-1400 ISADSAREQ
+1400 ISADDARSLLTEQ
-1409 LTDSLESYRDYLQ
+1409 LESYRDYLK

-1432 EQRAEVWQEL
+1432 QQRAEVWQEL
-1442 ANTQKKIT
+1442 ANTQKQIT
-1450 ENQMYNYRTQWKAAL
+1450 ENQMYNYRTQWKSTL

-1471 GINFGQLSKNI
+1471 GINFGQLSKDI
-1482 VGGLESATAS
+1482 VNGMQSATAS
-1492 FFTTTGSL
+1492 FFTTTGNL
-1500 SNRLKS
+1500 ATRLKA

-1513 SILSSL
+1513 SVLSSL

-1534 PFGGDSNSSAANNSW
+1534 PFGGSSSSSAESAWGNRMLS
-1549 FGRVLGGIS
+1549 S
-1558 LGFKIGG
+1558 LSFKIGG
-1565 GHASGGD
+1565 NHATGGD
-1572 VLAGNSYIV
+1572 VLAGSSYIV

-1598 FTSVPTANAQ
+1598 FSSVSTANAQ

-1620 TGTKMK
+1620 TGTNMK

-1631 TVNHGQVLKTIVL
+1631 TVNHGQMLKTIVL

>member
-14 DNATSGLNNIARAN
+14 DNATAGLNNIARAN

-50 KLNSASAKGVSNMAD
+50 KLNSASSKGVSNMAD

-142 WNQAMSVSKQVMK
+142 WNQAMAVSKQVMK

-177 LLGPGLASGMTVKQI
+177 LLGPGLASGMTIKQI

-235 LGITDADIKAAKQSS
+235 LGITDADIKAAKQST

-261 KGFEMATSQTS
+261 KGFEMATTQTS
-272 KTVLGRLDQI
+272 NTVAGKLDQI

-289 IAEGMNPLRNV
+289 IAEGMSPLRDV
-300 YSSVLGDIAN
+300 YSDILGDIAK
-310 KLVVIDKATYEWKIN
+310 KLVVIDKTTYQWQIN
-325 PDFESSLFSISATL
+325 PAFTSALTDVSVTI
-339 MQIGEKAK
+339 MRIGESLKSI
-347 DAWNFISP
+347 WETSSP
-355 AVSLIGNTG
+355 YLSIFSNTA
-364 KGVLG
+364 KGVFG
-369 SVVNN
+369 SIVNN
-374 LGLLAAGFAAF
+374 LGLVVAGFAAF
-385 KTKDILKDLVNIAT
+385 KTKDILNDLVNIAT

-426 EKHKEEIALQER
+426 EKHKEELALQER
-438 ENELINNAVSS
+438 EKALVDGAVES
-449 YADMLH
+449 YARMLH
-455 TAENAYSSLKTLNAM
+455 TAENAYAYVKTLNAM
-470 ANTPGS
+470 SNAPGS

-554 QMKAI
+554 QMKSI

-587 AKAVTHT
+587 SKAVTHN
-594 ATRGDRA
+594 ATRGDKA

-614 NGPYKTKEGKYIYA
+614 NGPYKTKEGKYVYA
-628 WEQDAVDKLRTA
+628 WEQDEVDKLRTA

-672 VFEQAINSARLWNET
+672 VFEQAINSARLWDET

-713 LVPAA
+713 LVPAE
-718 QKDTAKVLLQE
+718 QKNTAKLLLNE

-745 AKALD
+745 AKALE

-805 AIEINALKNAFK
+805 AIEINALGNAFK

-892 TQVVKE
+892 TQVVNE
-898 HETSLES
+898 HGTSLES
-905 VTNGTIT
+905 VTDKTIA
-912 WMNKISGLAMSL
+912 WMGKIAGLSMSL
-924 GILMHIVAENSDENK
+924 GILMHLVAENSDENK
-939 QFANTM
+939 TFANTM

-953 IGTMAVSALLDVFKE
+953 VGAMAVGALLDVFKN
-968 LVKNGPVIIK
+968 LVENGPAIIK
-978 TLESIGK
+978 TLEGIGN
-985 AKLFAEH
+985 ARLFAEH
-992 PVATG
+992 PILTGVG
-997 LVLGGA
+997 LVGA
-1003 AIAGFGW
+1003 AVGGFAWKMLDNGHNQYD
-1010 SMVSEANKERNSK
+1010 SKSGIGLDYFER
-1023 NGLGVDFFEHQGL
+1023 QGL
-1036 DFSDDEK
+1036 DFSNLSDTAK
-1043 KYRVY
+1043 QYSAH
-1048 GDGSSDSGDSNGNG
+1048 GDGSYDNGDNSGWDIYS
-1062 YDYYADESASWQIG
+1062 DESSNYAKGQAIANEADAG
-1076 EQYENGT
+1076 NT
-1083 NLADRMTTTTTPSAS
+1083 ADRMTTDVKPDAG
-1098 PSSGGGSSGGR
+1098 SSKGGGK
-1109 SARAPKITID
+1109 APKATLD
-1119 QLPHAVQEAVLNI
+1119 MFSDAVQEAVMNI
-1132 KSGMDYNA
+1132 SAGMNYNA

-1149 LENGENEFWFDPTL
+1149 FENADNTMDYYPERENE
-1163 NNYEGSGAHG
+1163 EGSGAHG
-1173 IGQWLGSR
+1173 IGMWMGSR
-1181 LNDLYDYAGSKAD
+1181 LTGLHEYAGSDYNDKYA
-1194 DLYSQMG
+1194 QMG
-1201 FARYEV
+1201 YARYEV
-1207 TEGKEK
+1207 MQGDESS
-1213 GNFAKV
+1213 NFANV
-1219 DTSSPEAAAISFER
+1219 DTSSPEAAAVSFER
-1233 YVERPGDDVVNAN
+1233 NIERPGNDVVNAN
-1246 AGALADDARRLDA
+1246 AAQLQENARALDE
-1259 AVKEAL
+1259 AVQNAL
-1265 AGLGMS
+1265 SQLGM
-1271 TDTLSDVN
+1271 DVTN
-1279 RQMKRDAER
+1279 MSKISQTMKRDAER
-1288 KHAIDE
+1288 KHKIDE
-1294 ARNKTASDIS
+1294 AKIKTASDIA
-1304 ALEAATKEAEGGQ
+1304 ALDEATKEAEGGQ
-1317 LSAYEKVMDSANKK
+1317 LSAYQKVMDAADKK
-1331 VKQYQKDIE
+1331 VKQYE
-1340 KDKSLGIET
+1340 KDLESDKKLGVNTDSLS
-1349 DKLSNAITAYT
+1349 KAITAYT
-1360 EAMKKQAW
+1360 EAMEKQAW

-1374 NMKDVQNIYKANISY
+1374 DMKDIQNTYKGNISY
-1389 YQNASQATNGK
+1389 YKNASQATNGE
-1400 ISADSAREQ
+1400 ISADDARSLMTEQ
-1409 LTDSLESYRDYLQ
+1409 LESYRDYLK

-1432 EQRAEVWQEL
+1432 QQRAEVWQEL
-1442 ANTQKKIT
+1442 ANTQKQIT
-1450 ENQMYNYRTQWKAAL
+1450 ENQMYNYRSQWESAL

-1471 GINFGQLSKNI
+1471 GINFGQLSKDI
-1482 VGGLESATAS
+1482 VGHMQSATAS
-1492 FFTTTGSL
+1492 FFTTTGNL
-1500 SNRLKS
+1500 ATRLKA

-1513 SILSSL
+1513 SVLSSL
-1519 AQIAAKMLIFKALGI
+1519 AQIAAKMMIFKALGI
-1534 PFGGDSNSSAANNSW
+1534 PFGGSSSSSAESAWGN
-1549 FGRVLGGIS
+1549 RMLS
-1558 LGFKIGG
+1558 LLSFKIGG
-1565 GHASGGD
+1565 NHATGGD
-1572 VLAGNSYIV
+1572 VLAGSSYIV

-1598 FTSVPTANAQ
+1598 FPSVPTSNAQ

-1620 TGTKMK
+1620 TGTNMK

-1631 TVNHGQVLKTIVL
+1631 TVNHGQMLKTIVL

>member
-14 DNATSGLNNIARAN
+14 DNATSGLNQIARAN
-28 EKMMSSLSNGGRSLA
+28 ERMMSSLNNGGRSLA

-50 KLNSASAKGVSNMAD
+50 KLNTASAKGVSNMAD

-124 GMAGILSS
+124 GMAGILAS

-142 WNQAMSVSKQVMK
+142 WNQAMKVSAGVMK

-235 LGITDADIKAAKQSS
+235 LGITDADIKAAKQST
-250 EGLYNFLINKM
+250 EGLYSFLINKM
-261 KGFEMATSQTS
+261 KGFEMATTQTS
-272 KTVLGRLDQI
+272 NTVAGKIDQI

-289 IAEGMNPLRNV
+289 IAEGMAPLRNV
-300 YSSVLGDIAN
+300 YSDVLGDIAK
-310 KLVVIDKATYEWKIN
+310 KLVVIDKTTYEWKIN
-325 PDFESSLFSISATL
+325 PAFEGSLTDISVTIML
-339 MQIGEKAK
+339 IGEKLKAV
-347 DAWNFISP
+347 WNTASP
-355 AVSLIGNTG
+355 FVSLIGNTG

-374 LGLLAAGFAAF
+374 LGLVVAGFTAF
-385 KTKDILKDLVNIAT
+385 KTKDILKDLIKIAT

-438 ENELINNAVSS
+438 EKELIDGAVNS
-449 YADMLH
+449 YAQMLH
-455 TAENAYSSLKTLNAM
+455 NAEQVYSSMKTLSAM
-470 ANTPGS
+470 VDTPNS
-476 ITNLAAKWQGM
+476 VTNLAAKWQGM
-487 GMSEAEAVARQNN
+487 GMSKAEAVARQNN
-500 IVGLANKYGM
+500 IVGLVNKYGA

-518 QAIEAGDKAAEQ
+518 QAIEAGDKAAEAIQ
-530 IKAQNDLL
+530 KQNELL

-554 QMKAI
+554 QMKSI

-578 AELAAIDKM
+578 AELAAIDKV

-594 ATRGDRA
+594 ATRGDKA
-601 KSNVDAYLSLDTS
+601 KDNVDAYIALDTS
-614 NGPYKTKEGKYIYA
+614 AGPYKTKEGKYIYA

-640 LEKLGYQ
+640 LEQLGLQ

-658 MDSLHASMK
+658 MNSLHASMK
-667 GKVNP
+667 GKVQP
-672 VFEQAINSARLWNET
+672 VFEQAINSAILWNET
-687 LTKAYQGVNMSAS
+687 LTKAYQGVNMSAA
-700 EINFKAFMGMGNE
+700 EINYKAFMGMGKE
-713 LVPAA
+713 LVPAE
-718 QKDTAKVLLQE
+718 QKNTAKILLNE
-729 ISDEFKQ
+729 ISQEFKQ
-736 VGMSAQEAQ
+736 VGMSAEEAKG
-745 AKALD
+745 KALE

-762 DPKNIFS
+762 DPQNIFS

-782 RYAENFRLVAEHT
+782 KYAENFRLVAEHT
-795 EEVKQASAEA
+795 EQIKQASAEA
-805 AIEINALKNAFK
+805 ALEVNALKNAFK

-835 NLQQAL
+835 ALQQAL

-847 EQAIEVH
+847 EQAIAVH

-862 QVAEATDKAVI
+862 QVAEATDKAII
-873 ATKDHMDVTA
+873 ATKEHMDATA
-883 QATEAITAH
+883 QATEVVTTH
-892 TQVVKE
+892 TTTIQE
-898 HETSLES
+898 HESTLES
-905 VTNGTIT
+905 VTNKTVT

-939 QFANTM
+939 TFANTM

-978 TLESIGK
+978 TLEGIGK
-985 AKLFAEH
+985 ARLFAEH
-992 PVATG
+992 PVLTG
-997 LVLGGA
+997 LALGGA
-1003 AIAGFGW
+1003 AVGTYVWQMG
-1010 SMVSEANKERNSK
+1010 SSGHNQYNSK
-1023 NGLGVDFFEHQGL
+1023 EGLGLDWFERQGL
-1036 DFSDDEK
+1036 DFSDLSDTAK
-1043 KYRVY
+1043 QYRVY
-1048 GDGSSDSGDSNGNG
+1048 GDGSYDNGNNSG
-1062 YDYYADESASWQIG
+1062 YDFYADEASNYSKNPVS
-1076 EQYENGT
+1076 EDSSS
-1083 NLADRMTTTTTPSAS
+1083 LADRMTTEPKIDTGSAGN
-1098 PSSGGGSSGGR
+1098 GGGGR
-1109 SARAPKITID
+1109 SKTPKVTLD
-1119 QLPHAVQEAVLNI
+1119 MFPDAVQEAVMNI
-1132 KSGMDYNA
+1132 QAGMDYNA

-1149 LENGENEFWFDPTL
+1149 FENADNTMDFYPERENG
-1163 NNYEGSGAHG
+1163 EGSGAYG
-1173 IGQWLGSR
+1173 IGQWMGSR
-1181 LNDLYDYAGSKAD
+1181 MTGLREYAGSNYNDKYA
-1194 DLYSQMG
+1194 QMG

-1207 TEGKEK
+1207 MQGDES
-1213 GNFAKV
+1213 GNFANV
-1219 DTSSPEAAAISFER
+1219 DTSSPEAAAVSFER
-1233 YVERPGDDVVNAN
+1233 LVERPGNDVVNAN
-1246 AGALADDARRLDA
+1246 AAQLQENARVLNEAVQAALSQ
-1259 AVKEAL
+1259 
-1265 AGLGMS
+1265 LGMDAS
-1271 TDTLSDVN
+1271 NMSKISQT
-1279 RQMKRDAER
+1279 MKRDAER
-1288 KHAIDE
+1288 KHKIDE
-1294 ARNKTASDIS
+1294 AKIKTASDIA
-1304 ALEAATKEAEGGQ
+1304 ALDEATKEAEGNQ
-1317 LSAYEKVMDSANKK
+1317 LSAYEKVMDAANKK
-1331 VKQYQKDIE
+1331 VKQYE
-1340 KDKSLGIET
+1340 KDIET
-1349 DKLSNAITAYT
+1349 DKRLGVNTDNLSKAITSYT
-1360 EAMKKQAW
+1360 DAMKKQAW

-1374 NMKDVQNIYKANISY
+1374 DMKDIQNTYKGNISY
-1389 YQNASQATNGK
+1389 YKNASQATNGE
-1400 ISADSAREQ
+1400 ISADDARSLLTEQ
-1409 LTDSLESYRDYLQ
+1409 LESYRDYLK

-1432 EQRAEVWQEL
+1432 QQRAEVWQEL
-1442 ANTQKKIT
+1442 ANTQKQIT
-1450 ENQMYNYRTQWKAAL
+1450 ENQMYNYRSQWKSAL

-1471 GINFGQLSKNI
+1471 GINFGQLSKDI
-1482 VGGLESATAS
+1482 VSGMQSATAS
-1492 FFTTTGSL
+1492 FFTTTGNL
-1500 SNRLKS
+1500 SKRLKA

-1513 SILSSL
+1513 SILNSL

-1534 PFGGDSNSSAANNSW
+1534 PFGGSSSSSAGSAWGNRMLSM
-1549 FGRVLGGIS
+1549 FS
-1558 LGFKIGG
+1558 FKIGG
-1565 GHASGGD
+1565 NHATGGD

-1598 FTSVPTANAQ
+1598 FPNIPEANQ
-1608 TAQPIQIVVNNN
+1608 QKAQPITIVVNNN

-1626 AESTT
+1626 AEETT
-1631 TVNHGQVLKTIVL
+1631 SVNHGQVLKTIVL

-1651 STNEAGLRDMVTG
+1651 VTNEGGLRDAVAGLR
-1664 LR
+1664 

>member
-14 DNATSGLNNIARAN
+14 DNATAGLNNIARAN

-50 KLNSASAKGVSNMAD
+50 KLNSASSKGVSNMAD

-142 WNQAMSVSKQVMK
+142 WNQAMAVSKQVMK

-177 LLGPGLASGMTVKQI
+177 LLGPGLASGMTIKQI

-235 LGITDADIKAAKQSS
+235 LGITDADIKAAKQST
-250 EGLYNFLINKM
+250 EGLYSFLINKM
-261 KGFEMATSQTS
+261 KGFEMATTQTS
-272 KTVLGRLDQI
+272 NTVAGKLDQI

-289 IAEGMNPLRNV
+289 IAEGMSPLRDV
-300 YSSVLGDIAN
+300 YSDILGDIAK
-310 KLVVIDKATYEWKIN
+310 KLVVIDKTTYQWQIN
-325 PDFESSLFSISATL
+325 PAFTSALTDVSVTI
-339 MQIGEKAK
+339 MRIGESLKSI
-347 DAWNFISP
+347 WETSSP
-355 AVSLIGNTG
+355 YLSIFANAA
-364 KGVLG
+364 KGVFG
-369 SVVNN
+369 SIVNN
-374 LGLLAAGFAAF
+374 LGLVVAGFAAF
-385 KTKDILKDLVNIAT
+385 KTKDILNDLVNIAT

-426 EKHKEEIALQER
+426 EKHKEELALQER
-438 ENELINNAVSS
+438 EKALVDGAVES
-449 YADMLH
+449 YARMLH
-455 TAENAYSSLKTLNAM
+455 TAENAYAYVKTLNAM
-470 ANTPGS
+470 SNAPGS

-554 QMKAI
+554 QMKSI

-594 ATRGDRA
+594 ATRGDKA

-628 WEQDAVDKLRTA
+628 WEQDEVDKLRTA

-658 MDSLHASMK
+658 MDGLHASMK

-672 VFEQAINSARLWNET
+672 VFEQAINSARLWDET

-713 LVPAA
+713 LVPAE
-718 QKDTAKVLLQE
+718 QKNTAKLLLME

-736 VGMSAQEAQ
+736 VGMSAQEAR
-745 AKALD
+745 AKSLD

-805 AIEINALKNAFK
+805 AIEINALGNAFK

-892 TQVVKE
+892 TQVVNE
-898 HETSLES
+898 HGTSLES
-905 VTNGTIT
+905 VTDKTIA
-912 WMNKISGLAMSL
+912 WMGKIAGLSMSL
-924 GILMHIVAENSDENK
+924 GILMHLVAENSDENK
-939 QFANTM
+939 TFANTM
-945 ADVADKVF
+945 ADLADKVF
-953 IGTMAVSALLDVFKE
+953 VGAMAVGSLLDVFKN
-968 LVKNGPVIIK
+968 LVENGPAIIK
-978 TLESIGK
+978 TLEGIGK
-985 AKLFAEH
+985 AELFVEH
-992 PVATG
+992 PVLTGVG
-997 LVLGGA
+997 LVGA
-1003 AIAGFGW
+1003 AIGGLAWKMLDNGH
-1010 SMVSEANKERNSK
+1010 NQYNSK
-1023 NGLGVDFFEHQGL
+1023 SGIGIDYFERQGL
-1036 DFSDDEK
+1036 DFSYLPDTAK
-1043 KYRVY
+1043 QYRAH
-1048 GDGSSDSGDSNGNG
+1048 GDGSYDNGDNGG
-1062 YDYYADESASWQIG
+1062 WDIYSDESSNYAKGQAIANEANAG
-1076 EQYENGT
+1076 NI
-1083 NLADRMTTTTTPSAS
+1083 ADRMTTDVKPDAG
-1098 PSSGGGSSGGR
+1098 SSKGGGK
-1109 SARAPKITID
+1109 APKVTLD
-1119 QLPHAVQEAVLNI
+1119 MFPDAVQEAVMNI
-1132 KSGMDYNA
+1132 NAGMNYNA
-1140 AIGMSAAHM
+1140 AIGMSASHM
-1149 LENGENEFWFDPTL
+1149 FEDADNTMDYYPERENE
-1163 NNYEGSGAHG
+1163 EGSGAYG
-1173 IGQWLGSR
+1173 IGMWMGSR
-1181 LNDLYDYAGSKAD
+1181 LTGLHEYAGSDYNDKYA
-1194 DLYSQMG
+1194 QMG
-1201 FARYEV
+1201 YSRYEV
-1207 TEGKEK
+1207 MQGDESS
-1213 GNFAKV
+1213 NFANV
-1219 DTSSPEAAAISFER
+1219 DTSSPEAAAVSFER
-1233 YVERPGDDVVNAN
+1233 NIERPGNDVVNAN
-1246 AGALADDARRLDA
+1246 AAQLQENARALDE
-1259 AVKEAL
+1259 AVQNAL
-1265 AGLGMS
+1265 SQLGM
-1271 TDTLSDVN
+1271 DVTN
-1279 RQMKRDAER
+1279 MSKISQTMKRDAER
-1288 KHAIDE
+1288 KHKIDE
-1294 ARNKTASDIS
+1294 AKIKTASDIA
-1304 ALEAATKEAEGGQ
+1304 ALDEATKEAEGGQ
-1317 LSAYEKVMDSANKK
+1317 LSAYQKVMDAADKK
-1331 VKQYQKDIE
+1331 VKQYE
-1340 KDKSLGIET
+1340 KDLESDKKLGVNTDSLS
-1349 DKLSNAITAYT
+1349 KAITAYT
-1360 EAMKKQAW
+1360 EAMEKQAW

-1374 NMKDVQNIYKANISY
+1374 DMKDIQNTYKGNISY
-1389 YQNASQATNGK
+1389 YKNASQATNGE
-1400 ISADSAREQ
+1400 ISADDARSLMTEQ
-1409 LTDSLESYRDYLQ
+1409 LESYRDYLK

-1432 EQRAEVWQEL
+1432 QQRAEVWQEL
-1442 ANTQKKIT
+1442 ANTQKQIT
-1450 ENQMYNYRTQWKAAL
+1450 ENQMYNYRSQWESAL

-1471 GINFGQLSKNI
+1471 GINFGQLSKDI
-1482 VGGLESATAS
+1482 VGHMQSATAS
-1492 FFTTTGSL
+1492 FFTTTGNL
-1500 SNRLKS
+1500 ATRLKA

-1513 SILSSL
+1513 SVLSSL
-1519 AQIAAKMLIFKALGI
+1519 AQIAAKMMIFKALGI
-1534 PFGGDSNSSAANNSW
+1534 PFGGSSSSSAESAWGNRMLS
-1549 FGRVLGGIS
+1549 S
-1558 LGFKIGG
+1558 LSFKIGG
-1565 GHASGGD
+1565 NHATGGD
-1572 VLAGNSYIV
+1572 VLAGSSYIV

-1598 FTSVPTANAQ
+1598 FPSVPTSNAQ

-1620 TGTKMK
+1620 TGTNMK

-1631 TVNHGQVLKTIVL
+1631 TVNHGQMLKTIVL